1 MAAPVA
7 AREGR
12 GFREAQ
18 TLRLSPGACLEAAG
32 TVEHQEREE
41 EEEEEADE
49 EEAAARRARS
59 FGRDA
64 RVRFLGGRLEQMLGF
79 PEEKWSQYLESEDNR
94 QVLGEFLESTNPAYL
109 VFGVAAAG
117 QLEATREIPRDA
129 KHKLV
134 YIAKKITESI
144 GVNDFSQMVLFGEL
158 PASSLGHVSVFLDE
172 ILVPVLS
179 NKNNHTSWSC
189 FTSQDMECHIEV
201 VKNKLHIFRG
211 KMSGRTLLPIPTIAG
226 KIDLDRNYSETT
238 LQSNE
243 RIILHAIE
251 SVVIK
256 WSHQIQEIVE
266 KDSVRPLLNDFHV
279 TPQTELDFWTMR
291 KENLSYTYDQLQA
304 PIVLKMVKILK
315 AKKSSY
321 FPTLKDIFL
330 AVEHALLEAQDVELH
345 LRSLRR
351 HIERL
356 QETEFPRTRV
366 FIAPLFHTICLIW
379 SHSKFYNTPARVIA
393 LLKEFCNLFIDQAVA
408 YLSPEDLLKGEIED
422 SLEKVQ
428 VAANILKTFKNSFFN
443 YRKRL
448 ASYFVGHKELRP
460 WDFQSH
466 LVFCRFDKFL
476 DRLMKIEDIFVTT
489 LEFEKLE
496 RLEFGGAKG
505 AILNEQI
512 HEMSEEFME
521 LCKVFKQSTYD
532 PSDCQNMEFES
543 DYVAFK
549 SKILDFDR
557 RLGTI
562 LCEGFFNCN
571 GLEAVFKLLTIFGN
585 FLEKPV
591 VMEIFSPHYSALVHM
606 FNIELDTCKQLYNTR
621 VKQIEHG
628 HVVLNKNMPFT
639 SGNIK
644 WAKEVLERLQT
655 FWSNF
660 ASLHYLFLGRHDDAI
675 VYQKYVEMTT
685 LLDQFENHIYNEWK
699 RNVDEICEFNLNQP
713 LVKFSA
719 INGLLRVNFDPK
731 LVAVLREVKYLL
743 MLKKTDIP
751 DSALAIFNKRN
762 TILKYIGNLDLL
774 VQGYNKLK
782 QTLLGVEY
790 PLIEEELR
798 AVDEQLTAATT
809 WLTWRDDCWGYI
821 EGVRAAT
828 WELER
833 RVEHAQHNVQA
844 IQRTMRAWAGC
855 TLPPRREHRREAA
868 LTLEDKGDLFTK
880 KYKLIQEDGCKI
892 HNLVEENRKLF
903 KADPSLDIWK
913 IYVEFIDDIVVEGFF
928 QAIMHDLD
936 FFLMN
941 TEKQLKPAPFFQA
954 QMILM
959 PPEIVFKPSL
969 DREAGDGFYDLVEE
983 MLCNSFRMS
992 AQMKRIATHL
1002 EIENYQNDM
1011 DNMLGLAEVRQEIMK
1026 RVADVINKVLDF
1038 KNTLETY
1045 AYLWVDDRAEFM
1057 KHFLLYGHTVSSEEM
1072 DAHANEEIP
1081 EQPPTLKQFQEQID
1095 IYEALYVQMS
1105 KFNDFRVF
1113 DSWFKVDMKPFKVTL
1128 LNIIKKWS
1136 WMFQEHLLRFV
1147 IDSLNELQEF
1157 IKETDAGLQGELS
1170 EGDHDGLVDIMG
1182 HLLAVRSRQRATDE
1196 LFEPLKET
1204 ITLLES
1210 YGQKMPEKVYIQLEE
1225 LPERWETTKKIA
1237 ATVRH
1242 EVSPLQNAE
1251 VTLIRRKCILFDTKQ
1266 AEFRERFR
1274 CYAPFGFNAE
1284 NAYTV
1289 LDKANKE
1296 LEALEEEMLQMQES
1310 THLFEVALPEY
1321 KQMKQCRKE
1330 IKLLKGLWDVIIYV
1344 RRSTDNWTKTQWR
1357 QINVEQMDVELRRFA
1372 KASSITEILSLD
1384 KEVRVWDAYAGLAGA
1399 VRDMTTSLR
1408 AVTELQNPALRD
1420 RHWRQLMKTVGVK
1433 FSINEATTLAD
1444 LLALQLHRV
1453 EDDVRKIVDKAV
1465 KELGTEK
1472 VIIEISQTWA
1482 TMEFSYEVHYRTG
1495 IPLLK
1500 SDEQLFETL
1509 EHNQVQLQTLLQSKY
1524 VEYFIEQVLSWQNKL
1539 NVADSVIFTWL
1550 EVQRTWS
1557 HLESIFV
1564 CSEDIRIQLVKDAR
1578 RFDGVDAEFKELM
1591 FKTAKV
1597 KNVLEATCRPNL
1609 YEKLKDLQ
1617 YRLSLCEKALAEYL
1631 ETKRVAFP
1639 RFYFI
1644 SSADLLDILSKGAQP
1659 KQVTHHLAKLFDSIA
1674 DLQFG
1679 DNQDVSAHRAVGMYS
1694 KEKEYVPFQ
1703 AECECIGHVET
1714 WLLQLE
1720 QTMQETVRHSIT
1732 EAIMAYEEKPRE
1744 LWIFDFPAQVALTS
1758 SQIWWTTDVGIAFS
1772 RLEEG
1777 YETALKDFHKKQL
1790 SQLNTLITL
1799 LLGELPPGDRQKIM
1813 TICTIDVHARDVVA
1827 KLISQKIVSPQ
1838 AFAWLSQLRHRWEET
1853 QKHCFVNICDAQ
1865 FQYFYEYLG
1874 NSPRLVIT
1882 PLTDRCYITLT
1893 QSLHLTMSGA
1903 PAGPAG
1909 TGKTETTKDLGRAL
1923 GMMVYVFNC
1932 SEQMDYKSIGS
1943 IYKGLVQTGAWGCFD
1958 EFNRIP
1964 VEVLSVVAVQV
1975 KMIHDAIRNGRK
1987 RFVFL
1992 GEGITLKP
2000 SAGIFITMNPGYA
2013 GRTELPENLKA
2024 LFRPCAM
2031 VAPDIELIC
2040 EIMLVA
2046 EGFVDARSLARKF
2059 ITLYTLCKELLS
2071 KQDHYDWGLRAIK
2084 SVLVVAGSLK
2094 RGDKNRP
2101 EDQVLMRALRDF
2113 NMPKIVTDDIPVFLG
2128 LVGDLFP
2135 ALDVP
2140 RSRKLHFEQM
2150 VRQSTLELRLQP
2162 EESFILKVVQ
2172 LEELLA
2178 VRHSVFVVGN
2188 AGTGKSK
2195 ILRTLNRTY
2204 VNMKQKPVWNDL
2216 NPKAVTTDELF
2227 GFIHHAT
2234 REWKDGKYIVYS
2246 YFIGLFSFILR
2257 EQANLAHDGPKWIVL
2272 DGDIDPLWIE
2282 SLNTVMD
2289 DNKVLTLA
2297 SNERVALTPCMRLL
2311 FETHHL
2317 RMATPATVSRAGILY
2332 VNPQDL
2338 GWNPYVASWID
2349 RRRHQSEK
2357 ANLTI
2362 LFDNYVPA
2370 CLDKLRTSFKTITS
2384 IPESS
2389 LVQTVCTLLECL
2401 LTPENVPS
2409 DSPKE
2414 VYEVYFAFAC
2424 IWAFGGPLLQD
2435 QLSDYQADFSR
2446 WWQKEMKAVKFPS
2459 QGTIFDYY
2467 LDHKTKK
2474 FLPWTDKIPQFT
2486 MDPGVPLQTVLVH
2499 TSETTR
2505 LRYFMELLLEKGRP
2519 VMLVGSAGVGKT
2531 VFVGDTLA
2539 SLSEDYIVSRVPLNY
2554 YTTSALLQK
2563 ILEKPLEKKA
2573 GRNYG
2578 PGGNKK
2584 LVYFIDDMNMPEVD
2598 IYGTVQPHT
2607 LIRQHVDYGHWY
2619 DRQKVMLKEI
2629 HNCQYVACMN
2639 PMVGSFTV
2647 NPRLQRHFT
2656 VFAFNFPSLDA
2667 LNTIYGQIFS
2677 FHFQQQAC
2685 GPSVLRSGPT
2695 LIQATIAFHE
2705 MMTRSFLPT
2714 AIKFHYVFN
2723 LRDLTNIF
2731 QGILFAS
2738 PECLKGP
2745 NDLIRLW
2752 LHESSRVYGDKL
2764 IDTEDCDLFQKKIL
2778 ETAYKYFEGV
2788 DSHVLLQQPLIYCH
2802 FASGREDPCYMPVKD
2817 WEVLKTILTET
2828 LDNYNELN
2836 ATMHLVLFEDAMQH
2850 VCRISRILRTPQGC
2864 ALLVGV
2870 GGSGKQS
2877 LSRLAAHICSLEV
2890 FQVTLTEGYG
2900 IQELRVDLANLYIR
2914 TGAKNMPTVF
2924 LLTDA
2929 QVLDESFL
2937 VLINDLLASGE
2948 IPDLFNDEDVDKII
2962 SGIHNEVRGLGM
2974 GDSRENCWKFFLAR
2988 VRLQLKIILCF
2999 SPVGHTLR
3007 VRARKFPA
3015 IVNCTAI
3022 DWFHAWP
3029 QEALVSVS
3037 RRFIEET
3044 EGIEPLHKDS
3054 ISLFMAHV
3062 HASVSEMSA
3071 RYYQNE
3077 RRHNYTTPKSFLEQ
3091 ISLFKNLLKKKQN
3104 EVSQKKEHLTNGIQ
3118 KLKTTASQV
3127 GDLKARL
3134 ASQEAELQLRN
3145 HDAEALISKIGLQT
3159 EKVSRE
3165 KAIADTEEQKVTA
3178 IQSEVSQK
3186 QRECEADLVKAEPA
3200 LVAAAA
3206 ALDTLNRV
3214 NLTELKTFP
3223 NPPNAVTNVTAA
3235 VMVLLA
3241 PRGRVPKD
3249 RSWKAAK
3256 VFMGKVDD
3264 FLQALINYDKEHIPE
3279 NCLKVV
3285 NEQYLKDPEFN
3296 PDLIRTKSFAAA
3308 GLCAWVINIIKF
3320 YEVYCDVEPKR
3331 QALAQANLELATAT
3345 EKLEAIRKKLVD
3357 LDRNLSRLRASF
3369 EKAIAEKVRCQE
3381 EVNQTSKTIELA
3393 NRLVKELEAKK
3404 IRWGQSI
3411 KSFEAQEKTLCG
3423 DVLLTAA
3430 FVSYVGPFTRPY
3442 RQELVNCKW
3451 VPFLQQKV
3459 SIPITKGLDLI
3470 SMLTDDATIA
3480 SWNNE
3485 GLPSDRMSTE
3495 NATILMHCERWPL
3508 VIDPQQQGIK
3518 WIKNK
3523 YGPDL
3528 KVTHLG
3534 QKGFLNTIETAL
3546 AFGDVI
3552 LIENLEE
3559 TIDPVLDPLLGRNTI
3574 KKGKY
3579 IRIGDKECEFNKNF
3593 RLILHTKLANPHYK
3607 PELQAQTTLLN
3618 FTVTEDGLEA
3628 QLLAEVV
3635 SIERPDLEKLK
3646 LVLTK
3651 HQNDFKIELKYLED
3665 DLLLRLS
3672 AAEGSFLDDTKLVE
3686 RLEETKAT
3694 AAEIER
3700 KVIEAKEN
3708 ERKINEA
3715 RECYRPVA
3723 ARASLL
3729 YFVINDLRK
3738 INPIYQFSLKAFN
3751 VLFHRAIEQADKVE
3765 DVQGRISILMESI
3778 THAIFLYTSQALF
3791 EKDKLTFLSQMA
3803 FQILLRKKEIDPLE
3817 LDFLLRFTVE
3827 HTYPSPVDFLTT
3839 QSWSAIKAVALI
3851 EEFRGID
3858 RDVEGSA
3865 KQWRKWVESE
3875 CPEKEKLPQEWKKKS
3890 LIQKLIIL
3898 RALRPD
3904 RMTYALRNFV
3914 EEKLGAKYVERTR
3927 LDLVKAFE
3935 ESSPVTPIFFILSP
3949 GVDALKDLEILGKR
3963 LGFTIDSGKFHNVS
3977 LGQGQEMVAE
3987 MALEKA
3993 SKGGHWVILQN
4004 VHLVA
4009 KWLGTLEKLLERFSQ
4024 GSHRDYRVFMSAD
4037 SAPTPSE
4044 HVIPQGLLE
4053 SSIKITNEPPTGM
4066 LANLHAALYNFDQDT
4081 LEMCSKDQEFKSILF
4096 SLCYFHA
4103 CVAGRLRFGPQGWSR
4118 SYPFNLGDL
4127 TICANVLYN
4136 YLEANP
4142 KVPWEDLRY
4151 LFGEIMYGGHIT
4163 DDWDRRLCRVY
4174 FEEFMNPSLIE
4185 DELMLAPG
4193 FAAPPYLDYSGYHQ
4207 YVEEMLPPESPTL
4220 YGLHPNAEIEFLTV
4234 TSNTLFRTLLEM
4246 QPRNALSGDELGP
4259 STEEKVKNVLDDIL
4273 EKLPEEFNMAEIMQ
4287 KTSNRN
4293 PYVLVCFQEC
4303 ERMNILIREIRASLE
4318 QLDLGLKGELTLS
4331 PDVEAQQSALSY
4343 DTVPDAW
4350 SKLAYPSTYSLAQW
4364 FNDLLLRCREL
4375 DTWTQD
4381 LALPAVVWLSGFF
4394 NPQAFLT
4401 AIMQTMARKN
4411 EWPLDKM
4418 CLTVDVTKKTKEDYG
4433 HPPREGAYLHGL
4445 LMEGARWDTQSG
4457 TIVEARL
4464 KELTSTMPVIF
4475 AKASPVDR
4483 QETKHTYECPVYRT
4497 KLRGPSYIWTFRL
4510 KSKEKTAKWVLAGVA
4525 LLLEA

>member
-1 MAAPVA
+1 MAARVVA
-7 AREGR
+7 WEALGAPEVPT
-12 GFREAQ
+12 FRP
-18 TLRLSPGACLEAAG
+18 TPGAGLEAAG
-32 TVEHQEREE
+32 VQELEE
-41 EEEEEADE
+41 EEEQEDVEEAE
-49 EEAAARRARS
+49 ARRARS
-59 FGRDA
+59 FAQDA
-64 RVRFLGGRLEQMLGF
+64 RVRFLGGCLEQMLGLRA
-79 PEEKWSQYLESEDNR
+79 EKWSQHLESEDSR
-94 QVLGEFLESTNPAYL
+94 KVLGEFLESPGPARL
-109 VFGVAAAG
+109 VFGVAAG
-117 QLEATREIPRDA
+117 GRLEASREIPRDA
-129 KHKLV
+129 KRKLV
-134 YIAKKITESI
+134 YIAKKVTESI
-144 GVNDFSQMVLFGEL
+144 GVNDFFQTVLFGEL
-158 PASSLGHVSVFLDE
+158 PASSLGHVTAFLDE
-172 ILVPVLS
+172 ILVPILS
-179 NKNNHTSWSC
+179 NRNNHKSWSY
-189 FTSQDMECHIEV
+189 FISQDMERHTEV
-201 VKNKLHIFRG
+201 MKHTMHIFRG
-211 KMSGRTLLPIPTIAG
+211 KMLRRTLLPIPSIAG
-226 KIDLDRNYSETT
+226 KIDLDQKSPETKPEPR
-238 LQSNE
+238 E
-243 RIILHAIE
+243 RTVLHAIE

-256 WSHQIQEIVE
+256 WSYQIQEIIE
-266 KDSVRPLLNDFHV
+266 KDSVQPLLTGLHLS
-279 TPQTELDFWTMR
+279 PQTELDFWTMR
-291 KENLSYTYDQLQA
+291 RENLSCIYDQLQA
-304 PIVLKMVKILK
+304 PTVLRMVKILK
-315 AKKSSY
+315 TKQSSY
-321 FPTLKDIFL
+321 FPTLKDIFV
-330 AVEHALLEAQDVELH
+330 AVKNALLEAQDVELY
-345 LRSLRR
+345 LRPLRR
-351 HIERL
+351 HIQCL
-356 QETEFPRTRV
+356 QETQFPQTRGL
-366 FIAPLFHTICLIW
+366 IAPLFHTICLIW
-379 SHSKFYNTPARVIA
+379 SHSKFYNTPARVIV
-393 LLKEFCNLFIDQAVA
+393 LLQEFCNLFIDQATA

-428 VAANILKTFKNSFFN
+428 VAIHVFKTFRSSFFN
-443 YRKRL
+443 YRRGL
-448 ASYFVGHKELRP
+448 ANYFMGNKEAKP
-460 WDFQSH
+460 WDFQPH

-476 DRLMKIEDIFVTT
+476 DRFMKIEDIFVTIM
-489 LEFEKLE
+489 EFEKLE
-496 RLEFGGAKG
+496 RLEFGGTKG
-505 AILNEQI
+505 AILNGQI
-512 HEMSEEFME
+512 HEMTEEFME
-521 LCKVFKQSTYD
+521 LCKIFQQSTYD
-532 PSDCQNMEFES
+532 PSDYNNMEFES
-543 DYVAFK
+543 DYVLFK
-549 SKILDFDR
+549 SKALDFDR

-571 GLEAVFKLLTIFGN
+571 GLEAAFKLLTIFGN

-591 VMEIFSPHYSALVHM
+591 VMEIFSPHYSTLVHM
-606 FNIELDTCKQLYNTR
+606 LNDELDMCKQLYNEHMT
-621 VKQIEHG
+621 QIECG
-628 HVVLNKNMPFT
+628 NVILNKNMPFT

-644 WAKEVLERLQT
+644 WAKEVLDRLQT

-660 ASLHYLFLGRHDDAI
+660 TSLQYLFLESPDDAL
-675 VYQKYVEMTT
+675 VHQKYVEMTT
-685 LLDQFENHIYNEWK
+685 LLDQFEEHIYNQWK
-699 RNVDEICEFNLNQP
+699 SNVDEICEFNLNQP

-719 INGLLRVNFDPK
+719 ISGLLSVNFDPK

-743 MLKKTDIP
+743 MLKKSDVP
-751 DSALAIFNKRN
+751 DSASAVFKNRN
-762 TILKYIGNLDLL
+762 TILKYIGNLELL

-782 QTLLGVEY
+782 QTLLEVEC
-790 PLIEEELR
+790 PLIEDELR
-798 AVDEQLTAATT
+798 AVEEQLQVAATS
-809 WLTWRDDCWGYI
+809 LTWQDDCWGYT
-821 EGVRAAT
+821 ERVRAAT

-833 RVEHAQHNVQA
+833 RVERAQHNVKV
-844 IQRTMRAWAGC
+844 IQQTMRAWAEC
-855 TLPPRREHRREAA
+855 TLLPRREHRRETAF
-868 LTLEDKGDLFTK
+868 TLEDKGDLFTK

-892 HNLVEENRKLF
+892 HELVEENRKLF
-903 KADPSLDIWK
+903 KANPSVDAWK
-913 IYVEFIDDIVVEGFF
+913 IYVEFIDDIVVGGFF

-936 FFLMN
+936 FFLKN

-959 PPEIVFKPSL
+959 PPEILFKPSL
-969 DREAGDGFYDLVEE
+969 EREAGDGFYDLVEE

-992 AQMKRIATHL
+992 AQMKRVAAHL
-1002 EIENYQNDM
+1002 EVAHYQNDM
-1011 DNMLGLAEVRQEIMK
+1011 DNMLGLVEARQEIMN
-1026 RVADVINKVLDF
+1026 RVAGIISKVLDF
-1038 KNTLETY
+1038 RNTLDTY

-1057 KHFLLYGHTVSSEEM
+1057 KHFLLYGQAASSEDM
-1072 DAHANEEIP
+1072 DAHANEEVP
-1081 EQPPTLKQFQEQID
+1081 EHPPTLEQFKEQID
-1095 IYEALYVQMS
+1095 VYEALYVQMN

-1113 DSWFKVDMKPFKVTL
+1113 DGWFKVDMKPFKVSL

-1157 IKETDAGLQGELS
+1157 LKQTDAGLQREVG

-1204 ITLLES
+1204 ITLLET
-1210 YGQKMPEKVYIQLEE
+1210 YGQKMPEQVYLQLEE
-1225 LPERWETTKKIA
+1225 LPEKWETTKKIA

-1242 EVSPLQNAE
+1242 EVSPLQNSE
-1251 VTLIRRKCILFDTKQ
+1251 VTLIRKKCILFDGKQ
-1266 AEFRERFR
+1266 ARFRERFR
-1274 CYAPFGFNAE
+1274 LCAPFGFHAE
-1284 NAYTV
+1284 NPYPV
-1289 LDKANKE
+1289 LDKANQE
-1296 LEALEEEMLQMQES
+1296 LETLEEEMLQMQES
-1310 THLFEVALPEY
+1310 THLFDVALPEY
-1321 KQMKQCRKE
+1321 KHMKQCRRE
-1330 IKLLKGLWDVIIYV
+1330 IKLLKGLWDVIVYV
-1344 RRSTDNWTKTQWR
+1344 KRSIDNWTKTQWR

-1372 KASSITEILSLD
+1372 KEIWSLD
-1384 KEVRVWDAYAGLAGA
+1384 KEVRVWDAYTGLEGA
-1399 VRDMTTSLR
+1399 VKDMTTVLR
-1408 AVTELQNPALRD
+1408 AVAELQSPALRD
-1420 RHWRQLMKTVGVK
+1420 RHWHQLMKAIGVN
-1433 FSINEATTLAD
+1433 FSITEATTLAD

-1453 EDDVRKIVDKAV
+1453 EDDVRSIVDKAV

-1472 VIIEISQTWA
+1472 VITEISLTWA

-1495 IPLLK
+1495 VPLLK
-1500 SDEQLFETL
+1500 WDEQLFETL

-1539 NVADSVIFTWL
+1539 NIADSVIFTWM

-1591 FKTAKV
+1591 FKTAQLR
-1597 KNVLEATCRPNL
+1597 NVLEATCRPNL
-1609 YEKLKDLQ
+1609 CDRLKDLQ
-1617 YRLSLCEKALAEYL
+1617 YRLSLCEKALTEYL

-1659 KQVTHHLAKLFDSIA
+1659 KQVTRHLAKLFDSIA
-1674 DLQFG
+1674 DLQFA
-1679 DNQDVSAHRAVGMYS
+1679 DQQDVSAHRATGMSS

-1703 AECECIGHVET
+1703 AECECLGHVET

-1732 EAIMAYEEKPRE
+1732 EAIAAYEEKPRE

-1758 SQIWWTTDVGIAFS
+1758 SQIWWTTDVGIAFG

-1777 YETALKDFHKKQL
+1777 YETALKDFHKKQV
-1790 SQLNTLITL
+1790 SQLNALIAL
-1799 LLGELPPGDRQKIM
+1799 LLGELPPGDRQKIV
-1813 TICTIDVHARDVVA
+1813 TICTVDVHARDVVA
-1827 KLISQKIVSPQ
+1827 KLISQKVVSPQ
-1838 AFAWLSQLRHRWEET
+1838 AFAWLSQLRHQWEDT

-1893 QSLHLTMSGA
+1893 QSLRLTMSGA

-1932 SEQMDYKSIGS
+1932 AEQMDYKSIGN

-1958 EFNRIP
+1958 EFNRIS

-1975 KMIHDAIRNGRK
+1975 KMIHDAIRNRKK

-1992 GEGITLKP
+1992 GEAITLKP
-2000 SAGIFITMNPGYA
+2000 SVGIFITMNPGYA

-2040 EIMLVA
+2040 EIMLIA

-2059 ITLYTLCKELLS
+2059 VTLYTLCRDLLS

-2113 NMPKIVTDDIPVFLG
+2113 NMPKIVTEDIPVFLG
-2128 LVGDLFP
+2128 LVSDLFP

-2140 RSRKLHFEQM
+2140 RRRVPHFEQM
-2150 VRQSTLELRLQP
+2150 ARQSALELHLQP

-2188 AGTGKSK
+2188 AGTGKSQ

-2204 VNMKQKPVWNDL
+2204 VNMKQKPIWNDL

-2234 REWKDGKYIVYS
+2234 REWKDG
-2246 YFIGLFSFILR
+2246 LFSSILR
-2257 EQANLAHDGPKWIVL
+2257 EQANLTHDGPKWIVL
-2272 DGDIDPLWIE
+2272 DGDVDPMWIE

-2297 SNERVALTPCMRLL
+2297 SNERIALTPSMRLL
-2311 FETHHL
+2311 FEIHHL
-2317 RMATPATVSRAGILY
+2317 GTATPATVSRAGVLY

-2349 RRRHQSEK
+2349 RRQHQSEK

-2362 LFDNYVPA
+2362 LFDKYVPA
-2370 CLDKLRTSFKTITS
+2370 CLEKLRTSFKTITS
-2384 IPESS
+2384 IPENS
-2389 LVQTVCTLLECL
+2389 LVQTVCALLECL

-2414 VYEVYFAFAC
+2414 VYEVYFVFAC
-2424 IWAFGGPLLQD
+2424 IWAFGGALLQD
-2435 QLSDYQADFSR
+2435 QLSACQAEFSR

-2459 QGTIFDYY
+2459 QGTVFDYY
-2467 LDHKTKK
+2467 LDPHTRK
-2474 FLPWTDKIPQFT
+2474 FLPWTDKIPKFM
-2486 MDPGVPLQTVLVH
+2486 MDPDLPLQRVLVH
-2499 TSETTR
+2499 TAETTR
-2505 LRYFMELLLEKGRP
+2505 LRYFTQLLLGRGQP
-2519 VMLVGSAGVGKT
+2519 LMLVGHAGVGKT
-2531 VFVGDTLA
+2531 VFVRDTLA
-2539 SLSEDYIVSRVPLNY
+2539 SLSDDYVVSCVPFNY
-2554 YTTSALLQK
+2554 YTTSAALQR

-2598 IYGTVQPHT
+2598 FYGTVQPHT
-2607 LIRQHVDYGHWY
+2607 LIRQHIDYGHWY

-2639 PMVGSFTV
+2639 PLVGSFTV

-2667 LNTIYGQIFS
+2667 LNTIYGRILS
-2677 FHFQQQAC
+2677 SHFQQHAF
-2685 GPSVLRSGPT
+2685 GPSVLRSGPA
-2695 LIQATIAFHE
+2695 LIQAAVAAHQA
-2705 MMTRSFLPT
+2705 MTHHFSPT
-2714 AIKFHYVFN
+2714 AIRFHYLFN
-2723 LRDLTNIF
+2723 LRDLSNIF

-2738 PECLKGP
+2738 PECLKGS
-2745 NDLIRLW
+2745 NDVIRLW

-2764 IDTEDCDLFQKKIL
+2764 IDTKDCDLFQKKML

-2788 DSHVLLQQPLIYCH
+2788 DSRVLLQQPLLYCH
-2802 FASGREDPCYMPVKD
+2802 LASGGEEPRYLPVED

-2828 LDNYNELN
+2828 LDNYNELH
-2836 ATMHLVLFEDAMQH
+2836 AAMGLVLFEDAMQH
-2850 VCRISRILRTPQGC
+2850 VCRISRTLRTPQGY
-2864 ALLVGV
+2864 ALLIGV

-2877 LSRLAAHICSLEV
+2877 LSRLAAHMCGLDV
-2890 FQVTLTEGYG
+2890 FQTTLTQGFG
-2900 IQELRVDLANLYIR
+2900 TQELRVDLANLYIR
-2914 TGAKNMPTVF
+2914 AGAKNMPTVF

-2937 VLINDLLASGE
+2937 VLINDLLASGAGD
-2948 IPDLFNDEDVDKII
+2948 IPDLFSDEDVDKII
-2962 SGIHNEVRGLGM
+2962 SGIRNEVRALGM
-2974 GDSRENCWKFFLAR
+2974 VDSRENCWRFFLAR
-2988 VRLQLKIILCF
+2988 VRLQLKVILCF

-3007 VRARKFPA
+3007 ARARKFPA

-3037 RRFIEET
+3037 RRFIEEI
-3044 EGIEPLHKDS
+3044 EGIEPLDKDS
-3054 ISLFMAHV
+3054 ISFFMAHV
-3062 HASVSEMSA
+3062 HTSVNEMST
-3071 RYYQNE
+3071 RCYQNE
-3077 RRHNYTTPKSFLEQ
+3077 RRYNYTTPKSFLEQ
-3091 ISLFKNLLKKKQN
+3091 ISLFKNLLKKKQK
-3104 EVSQKKEHLTNGIQ
+3104 EVSQKKEHLVNGIQ

-3134 ASQEAELQLRN
+3134 ASQEAELQRRN
-3145 HDAEALISKIGLQT
+3145 QDAEALITKIGLQT

-3165 KAIADTEEQKVTA
+3165 KAVADAEEQKVTA
-3178 IQSEVSQK
+3178 IQTQVSQK
-3186 QRECEADLVKAEPA
+3186 QKECEADLLKAEPA
-3200 LVAAAA
+3200 LVAATA

-3214 NLTELKTFP
+3214 NLTELKAFP

-3296 PDLIRTKSFAAA
+3296 PSLIRTKSFAAA

-3331 QALAQANLELATAT
+3331 QALAQANSELAAAT
-3345 EKLEAIRKKLVD
+3345 EKLEAIRKRLED
-3357 LDRNLSRLRASF
+3357 LDRNLSRLTASF
-3369 EKAIAEKVRCQE
+3369 EKAIAEKARCQE
-3381 EVNQTSKTIELA
+3381 EVNQTNKTIDLA
-3393 NRLVKELEAKK
+3393 NKLVKELESEK

-3411 KSFEAQEKTLCG
+3411 TSFEAQEKTLCG
-3423 DVLLTAA
+3423 DVLLAAA
-3430 FVSYVGPFTRPY
+3430 FVSYVGSFAQQY
-3442 RQELVNCKW
+3442 RRELVACKW
-3451 VPFLQQKV
+3451 IPFLRRKV
-3459 SIPITKGLDLI
+3459 SIPMTEGLDLI
-3470 SMLTDDATIA
+3470 AMLTDDATIA
-3480 SWNNE
+3480 TWNNE

-3495 NATILMHCERWPL
+3495 NATILTYCERWPL
-3508 VIDPQQQGIK
+3508 LIDPQQQGIK

-3523 YGPDL
+3523 YGTDL

-3534 QKGFLNTIETAL
+3534 QKGFLNAIESAL

-3559 TIDPVLDPLLGRNTI
+3559 MIDPVLDPLLGRNTI

-3579 IRIGDKECEFNKNF
+3579 IRIGGKECEFNRNF
-3593 RLILHTKLANPHYK
+3593 RLLLHTKLANPHYK

-3651 HQNDFKIELKYLED
+3651 HQNDFKIELKYLEE

-3686 RLEETKAT
+3686 RLETTKAT
-3694 AAEIER
+3694 AAEIEH
-3700 KVIEAKEN
+3700 KVVEAKEN
-3708 ERKINEA
+3708 EERINEA
-3715 RECYRPVA
+3715 RERYRPVA

-3738 INPIYQFSLKAFN
+3738 INPIYQFSLK
-3751 VLFHRAIEQADKVE
+3751 
-3765 DVQGRISILMESI
+3765 
-3778 THAIFLYTSQALF
+3778 
-3791 EKDKLTFLSQMA
+3791 
-3803 FQILLRKKEIDPLE
+3803 ILLRKKEIDPVE
-3817 LDFLLRFTVE
+3817 LDFLLRFTIE
-3827 HTYPSPVDFLTT
+3827 QTYLSPVDFLTT
-3839 QSWSAIKAVALI
+3839 QSWSAIKAIALM

-3858 RDVEGSA
+3858 RDMEGSA

-3904 RMTYALRNFV
+3904 RMTCALRNFV
-3914 EEKLGAKYVERTR
+3914 EEKLGAKYVEQTR
-3927 LDLVKAFE
+3927 VDLAKALE
-3935 ESSPVTPIFFILSP
+3935 ESSPATPVFFILSP
-3949 GVDALKDLEILGKR
+3949 GVDALKDLEALGKR

-3977 LGQGQEMVAE
+3977 LGQGQETVAE

-3993 SKGGHWVILQN
+3993 SNGGHWIILQN

-4009 KWLGTLEKLLERFSQ
+4009 KWLGTLEKLIERFSR
-4024 GSHRDYRVFMSAD
+4024 GSHGDYRVFMSAEP
-4037 SAPTPSE
+4037 APTPSE
-4044 HVIPQGLLE
+4044 HIIPQGLLE
-4053 SSIKITNEPPTGM
+4053 NSIKITNEPPTGM
-4066 LANLHAALYNFDQDT
+4066 LASLRAALYNFDQDT
-4081 LEMCSKDQEFKSILF
+4081 LEVCSKEQEFKGILF
-4096 SLCYFHA
+4096 ALCYFHA

-4118 SYPFNLGDL
+4118 SYPFSPRDL

-4142 KVPWEDLRY
+4142 HVPWEDLRY

-4163 DDWDRRLCRVY
+4163 DDWDRKLCRVY
-4174 FEEFMNPSLIE
+4174 LEEFMNPSLIE

-4193 FAAPPYLDYSGYHQ
+4193 FAAPENLDYAGYHQ
-4207 YVEEMLPPESPTL
+4207 YVEEMLPPESPAL

-4246 QPRNALSGDELGP
+4246 QPGNALVSEELGQ
-4259 STEEKVKNVLDDIL
+4259 STEDKVKNVLDDIL
-4273 EKLPEEFNMAEIMQ
+4273 ERLPEEFNMADIMQ
-4287 KTSNRN
+4287 KHSHRS
-4293 PYVLVCFQEC
+4293 PYILVCFQEC
-4303 ERMNILIREIRASLE
+4303 ERMNILLREIRTSLQ

-4331 PDVEAQQSALSY
+4331 PAVEAQQSALSY
-4343 DTVPDAW
+4343 DAVPDTW
-4350 SKLAYPSTYSLAQW
+4350 SKLAYPSTYGLATW

-4381 LALPAVVWLSGFF
+4381 LALPAVVWLSGLF
-4394 NPQAFLT
+4394 NPQSFLT

-4418 CLTVDVTKKTKEDYG
+4418 CLTVDVTKKNKEEYG

-4445 LMEGARWDTQSG
+4445 FMEGARWDAQAG
-4457 TIVEARL
+4457 TIVDARL
-4464 KELTSTMPVIF
+4464 KELTSAMPVIF
-4475 AKASPVDR
+4475 AKAVPVDR
-4483 QETKHTYECPVYRT
+4483 QETQHTYECPVYRT
-4497 KLRGPSYIWTFRL
+4497 KMRGPNYIWTFRL
-4510 KSKEKTAKWVLAGVA
+4510 RSKEKTAKWVLAGVA

>member
-1 MAAPVA
+1 MADPEA
-7 AREGR
+7 AWEAR
-12 GFREAQ
+12 GFREDP
-18 TLRLSPGACLEAAG
+18 TLSLSPGAGLEAVG
-32 TVEHQEREE
+32 SMQLQEE
-41 EEEEEADE
+41 EEDE
-49 EEAAARRARS
+49 EEAAAGRARS
-59 FGRDA
+59 FGQDA
-64 RVRFLGGRLEQMLGF
+64 RVRFLGGHLARMLGV
-79 PEEKWSQYLESEDNR
+79 PEGKWSLYLESEDNR
-94 QVLGEFLESTNPAYL
+94 QVLGEFLESTGPACL
-109 VFGVAAAG
+109 VYSVAAAG
-117 QLEATREIPRDA
+117 QLTATWEIPRET

-144 GVNDFSQMVLFGEL
+144 EVNFSQMVLFGEL

-179 NKNNHTSWSC
+179 NKNNHISWSC
-189 FTSQDMECHIEV
+189 FTSQDMDCHIEAM
-201 VKNKLHIFRG
+201 KNKVHILRG

-226 KIDLDRNYSETT
+226 KIDLDQSYSETR

-243 RIILHAIE
+243 RMILHAIE

-266 KDSVRPLLNDFHV
+266 KDSVQPLLNDSHW

-291 KENLSYTYDQLQA
+291 KENLSCTYDQLHA
-304 PIVLKMVKILK
+304 PIILKMVNILK
-315 AKKSSY
+315 AKQSSY

-330 AVEHALLEAQDVELH
+330 SVEHALLEAQDVELH
-345 LRSLRR
+345 LRPLRR
-351 HIERL
+351 YIQGL
-356 QETEFPRTRV
+356 QEMELPQTRIL
-366 FIAPLFHTICLIW
+366 IAPLFHTICLIW
-379 SHSKFYNTPARVIA
+379 SHSKFYNTPVRVIA
-393 LLKEFCNLFIDQAVA
+393 LLREFCNLFIDQAVA

-422 SLEKVQ
+422 SLEKVE
-428 VAANILKTFKNSFFN
+428 VAINIFKTFKNSFFK

-448 ASYFVGHKELRP
+448 ASYFMGNEEPRL

-496 RLEFGGAKG
+496 RLEFGGTKG
-505 AILNEQI
+505 AILKKQI
-512 HEMSEEFME
+512 CEMSEEFMK
-521 LCKVFKQSTYD
+521 LCKVFKQSTYN

-543 DYVAFK
+543 DYVMFK

-571 GLEAVFKLLTIFGN
+571 GLEAAFKLLTIFGN

-606 FNIELDTCKQLYNTR
+606 LNTELDTCKQLYNAHMD
-621 VKQIEHG
+621 QIEHRC
-628 HVVLNKNMPFT
+628 VVLNKNMPFT

-644 WAKEVLERLQT
+644 WAQELHERLHT

-660 ASLHYLFLGRHDDAI
+660 ASLHCLFLGHPDDAT

-699 RNVDEICEFNLNQP
+699 SNVDEICEFNLNQP
-713 LVKFSA
+713 LLKFSA
-719 INGLLRVNFDPK
+719 VNGLLSVNFDPK

-743 MLKKTDIP
+743 MLKKTHIP
-751 DSALAIFNKRN
+751 DSALAIFQKRN

-782 QTLLGVEY
+782 QTLVGVEY

-809 WLTWRDDCWGYI
+809 WLTWQDDCWGYI

-828 WELER
+828 SELDR
-833 RVEHAQHNVQA
+833 RVELAQNNVKV
-844 IQRTMRAWAGC
+844 IQQTMKAWAGC
-855 TLPPRREHRREAA
+855 TLPPRREHRRETA
-868 LTLEDKGDLFTK
+868 LTLEDKGDLFIK
-880 KYKLIQEDGCKI
+880 KYKLIQEDGYKI
-892 HNLVEENRKLF
+892 HDLVEENRKLF
-903 KADPSLDIWK
+903 KADPSLDTWK

-936 FFLMN
+936 FFLTN

-969 DREAGDGFYDLVEE
+969 DREAGDGLYDLVEE

-1002 EIENYQNDM
+1002 EIANYQNDM

-1026 RVADVINKVLDF
+1026 RVADVIDKVLDF
-1038 KNTLETY
+1038 KITLEAY
-1045 AYLWVDDRAEFM
+1045 AYLWVDDRAEVM
-1057 KHFLLYGHTVSSEEM
+1057 KHFLLYGHTVSSEDM

-1081 EQPPTLKQFQEQID
+1081 EQPPTLKQFKEQID

-1105 KFNDFRVF
+1105 KFDDFRVF
-1113 DSWFKVDMKPFKVTL
+1113 DSWFKVDMKPFKVSL

-1147 IDSLNELQEF
+1147 LDSLNELQGF
-1157 IKETDAGLQGELS
+1157 IKETDAGLQRELS

-1204 ITLLES
+1204 IMLLES
-1210 YGQKMPEKVYIQLEE
+1210 YGQKMPEQVYMQLEE

-1251 VTLIRRKCILFDTKQ
+1251 VTLIRKKCVLFDRKQ

-1274 CYAPFGFNAE
+1274 CYAPLGFNAE
-1284 NAYTV
+1284 NPYTV
-1289 LDKANKE
+1289 LDKANQE

-1321 KQMKQCRKE
+1321 KQMKQCHKE

-1344 RRSTDNWTKTQWR
+1344 RRSIDNWTKTQWR
-1357 QINVEQMDVELRRFA
+1357 QINVEQMDAELRRFA
-1372 KASSITEILSLD
+1372 KEIWSLD
-1384 KEVRVWDAYAGLAGA
+1384 KEVRVWEAYAGLAGM
-1399 VRDMTTSLR
+1399 VKDMTTSLR

-1433 FSINEATTLAD
+1433 FSISEATTLAD

-1453 EDDVRKIVDKAV
+1453 EDDVQRIVDKAV

-1472 VIIEISQTWA
+1472 VITEISQTWA

-1591 FKTAKV
+1591 LKTAKV

-1631 ETKRVAFP
+1631 ETKRVTFP

-1659 KQVTHHLAKLFDSIA
+1659 KQVTRHLAKLFDSIT

-1679 DNQDVSAHRAVGMYS
+1679 ENQDVPAHRAVGMYS

-1703 AECECIGHVET
+1703 AECECIGQVET

-1732 EAIMAYEEKPRE
+1732 EAIVAYEEKPRE
-1744 LWIFDFPAQVALTS
+1744 LWIFDFPAQIALTS

-1827 KLISQKIVSPQ
+1827 KLISQKVVSPQ
-1838 AFAWLSQLRHRWEET
+1838 SFAWLSQLRHRWEDT

-1932 SEQMDYKSIGS
+1932 SEQMDYKSIGN

-1992 GEGITLKP
+1992 GEAITLKP
-2000 SAGIFITMNPGYA
+2000 SVGIFITMNPGYA

-2031 VAPDIELIC
+2031 VAPDTELIC

-2046 EGFVDARSLARKF
+2046 EGFLDARSLARKF

-2084 SVLVVAGSLK
+2084 SILVVAGSLK
-2094 RGDKNRP
+2094 RGDRKRP

-2204 VNMKQKPVWNDL
+2204 VIMKQKPVWNDL

-2234 REWKDGKYIVYS
+2234 REWKDGKIVYC
-2246 YFIGLFSFILR
+2246 YFIGLFSSILR
-2257 EQANLAHDGPKWIVL
+2257 EQANLLHEGPKWIVL
-2272 DGDIDPLWIE
+2272 DGDVDPMWIE
-2282 SLNTVMD
+2282 SLNTLMD

-2297 SNERVALTPCMRLL
+2297 SNERVALTPHMRLL

-2317 RMATPATVSRAGILY
+2317 RTATPATVSRAGVLY

-2389 LVQTVCTLLECL
+2389 LVQTICTLLECL

-2424 IWAFGGPLLQD
+2424 IWAFGGTLLQD

-2446 WWQKEMKAVKFPS
+2446 WWHKEMKAVKFPS

-2474 FLPWTDKIPQFT
+2474 FLPWADKIPQFT
-2486 MDPGVPLQTVLVH
+2486 MDPDAPLQTVLVH

-2505 LRYFMELLLEKGRP
+2505 LRYFVELLLKKGRP
-2519 VMLVGSAGVGKT
+2519 VMLVGNAGVGKT

-2539 SLSEDYIVSRVPLNY
+2539 GLSEEYVVSRVPFNY
-2554 YTTSALLQK
+2554 YTTSASLQK

-2573 GRNYG
+2573 GRIYG

-2584 LVYFIDDMNMPEVD
+2584 LVYFIDDMNMPAVD
-2598 IYGTVQPHT
+2598 LYGTVQPHT
-2607 LIRQHVDYGHWY
+2607 LIRQHIDYGHWY

-2639 PMVGSFTV
+2639 PVVGSFTV
-2647 NPRLQRHFT
+2647 SPRLQRHFT
-2656 VFAFNFPSLDA
+2656 VFAFNFPSWDA
-2667 LNTIYGQIFS
+2667 LSTIYGQIFS
-2677 FHFQQQAC
+2677 FHFQQQAF
-2685 GPSVLRSGPT
+2685 GPSVLKSGPT

-2705 MMTRSFLPT
+2705 KMAHSFLPT
-2714 AIKFHYVFN
+2714 AIKFHYIFN
-2723 LRDLTNIF
+2723 LRDLSNVF

-2738 PECLKGP
+2738 PECLKSP

-2764 IDTEDCDLFQKKIL
+2764 IDKEDCDLFQKKML
-2778 ETAYKYFEGV
+2778 ETAYKYFEGI
-2788 DSHVLLQQPLIYCH
+2788 DGDTLIQQPLIYCH
-2802 FASGREDPCYMPVKD
+2802 FASGREDPCYRPVTD
-2817 WEVLKTILTET
+2817 WEALKMILTES
-2828 LDNYNELN
+2828 LDGYNELN
-2836 ATMHLVLFEDAMQH
+2836 ATMPLVLFEDAMKH
-2850 VCRISRILRTPQGC
+2850 VCRISRILHTPRGY
-2864 ALLVGV
+2864 ALLIGV

-2877 LSRLAAHICSLEV
+2877 LSRLAAYICSLEV

-2914 TGAKNMPTVF
+2914 TGAKNIPTVF

-2937 VLINDLLASGE
+2937 VLINDLLASGD
-2948 IPDLFNDEDVDKII
+2948 IPDMFSDEDVDKII
-2962 SGIHNEVRGLGM
+2962 SGIHNEVRSLGM
-2974 GDSRENCWKFFLAR
+2974 ADSRENCWKFFLAR

-3044 EGIEPLHKDS
+3044 KGIEPLQKDS

-3062 HASVSEMSA
+3062 HTTVNEMSA

-3091 ISLFKNLLKKKQN
+3091 ISLFKNLLKKKQH
-3104 EVSQKKEHLTNGIQ
+3104 EISQKKEHLVNGIE
-3118 KLKTTASQV
+3118 KLQATAAQV

-3145 HDAEALISKIGLQT
+3145 QDTEALISKIGLQT

-3165 KAIADTEEQKVTA
+3165 KAIADAEERKVTA
-3178 IQSEVSQK
+3178 IQTEVSQK
-3186 QRECEADLVKAEPA
+3186 QRECEANLVKAEPA
-3200 LVAAAA
+3200 LVAATA
-3206 ALDTLNRV
+3206 ALNTLNRV
-3214 NLTELKTFP
+3214 NLTELKAFP

-3296 PDLIRTKSFAAA
+3296 PNLIRTKSFAAA

-3331 QALAQANLELATAT
+3331 QALAQANLELAAAT

-3357 LDRNLSRLRASF
+3357 LDRNLSRLTASF

-3430 FVSYVGPFTRPY
+3430 FVSYVGSFTKQY
-3442 RQELVNCKW
+3442 RQELVDCKW

-3459 SIPITKGLDLI
+3459 SIPITKGLDLV
-3470 SMLTDDATIA
+3470 SMLTDDAMVA
-3480 SWNNE
+3480 AWNNE

-3495 NATILMHCERWPL
+3495 NATILTHCERWPL

-3534 QKGFLNTIETAL
+3534 QKGFLNTLETAL
-3546 AFGDVI
+3546 ASGDVI

-3559 TIDPVLDPLLGRNTI
+3559 TIDPVLDPLLGRNMI

-3579 IRIGDKECEFNKNF
+3579 IRIGHKECEFNKNF
-3593 RLILHTKLANPHYK
+3593 RLILHTKLANPYYK

-3646 LVLTK
+3646 LFLTK

-3751 VLFHRAIEQADKVE
+3751 KLFHRAIEQADKVE
-3765 DVQGRISILMESI
+3765 DVQGRISVLMESI

-3817 LDFLLRFTVE
+3817 LDFLLRFTIE

-3839 QSWSAIKAVALI
+3839 QSWSAIKAVALM

-3898 RALRPD
+3898 RAMRPD

-3927 LDLVKAFE
+3927 LNLVKAFE
-3935 ESSPVTPIFFILSP
+3935 ESSPATPVFFILSP

-3977 LGQGQEMVAE
+3977 LGQGQEVVAE
-3987 MALEKA
+3987 MALDKA
-3993 SKGGHWVILQN
+3993 SKEGHWVILQN

-4037 SAPTPSE
+4037 SAPTPNE
-4044 HVIPQGLLE
+4044 HIIPQGLLE

-4081 LEMCSKDQEFKSILF
+4081 LEMCSKDQEFKSMLF

-4127 TICANVLYN
+4127 TICANILYN
-4136 YLEANP
+4136 YLEANL

-4174 FEEFMNPSLIE
+4174 LEEFMNPSLIE

-4207 YVEEMLPPESPTL
+4207 YIEEMLPPESPAL

-4234 TSNTLFRTLLEM
+4234 TSNTLFRTLLET
-4246 QPRNALSGDELGP
+4246 QPRSATSGDDLGQ

-4287 KTSNRN
+4287 KSSNRN

-4303 ERMNILIREIRASLE
+4303 ERMNILIQEIRVSLQ
-4318 QLDLGLKGELTLS
+4318 QLDLGLRGELTLS
-4331 PDVEAQQSALSY
+4331 PDMEAQQSALSY
-4343 DTVPDAW
+4343 DTVPHTW
-4350 SKLAYPSTYSLAQW
+4350 SKLAYPSTYGLAQW

-4381 LALPAVVWLSGFF
+4381 LVLPAVVWLSGFF

-4464 KELTSTMPVIF
+4464 KELTCTMPVVF
-4475 AKASPVDR
+4475 AKATPVDR

>member
-1 MAAPVA
+1 MAAQVA
-7 AREGR
+7 ARE
-12 GFREAQ
+12 AP
-18 TLRLSPGACLEAAG
+18 TLRLTPGVGSEAAG
-32 TVEHQEREE
+32 LVELEE
-41 EEEEEADE
+41 EDEDE
-49 EEAAARRARS
+49 EVAAARRARS
-59 FGRDA
+59 FAQDA
-64 RVRFLGGRLEQMLGF
+64 RVRFVGCRLEQLLGL
-79 PEEKWSQYLESEDNR
+79 PEEKWSRHLESEDNR
-94 QVLGEFLESTNPAYL
+94 QVLGEFLESPSPACL
-109 VFGVAAAG
+109 FFSVATEG
-117 QLEATREIPRDA
+117 RLEAAQQIPRDV

-134 YIAKKITESI
+134 YIAKKTTENI
-144 GVNDFSQMVLFGEL
+144 GVNDFSQTVLFGEL
-158 PASSLGHVSVFLDE
+158 PASSLGHVTAFLDE
-172 ILVPVLS
+172 ILVPIVS
-179 NKNNHTSWSC
+179 NKNNHKSWSC
-189 FTSQDMECHIEV
+189 FISQDMEHHIEV
-201 VKNKLHIFRG
+201 MKSKMHIFRG
-211 KMSGRTLLPIPTIAG
+211 KMLRRTLLPIPTIAG
-226 KIDLDRNYSETT
+226 NIDLHQKYSETR
-238 LQSNE
+238 LEPNE
-243 RIILHAIE
+243 RRVLHAIE

-256 WSHQIQEIVE
+256 WSHQIQEIIE
-266 KDSVRPLLNDFHV
+266 KDSVQPLLNGLHSN
-279 TPQTELDFWTMR
+279 PQTELDFWTMR
-291 KENLSYTYDQLQA
+291 RENLSCIYDQLQT
-304 PIVLKMVKILK
+304 PVVLKMVKILK
-315 AKKSSY
+315 NKQSSY
-321 FPTLKDIFL
+321 FPTLKDIFM
-330 AVEHALLEAQDVELH
+330 AVKNALLEAQDVELY
-345 LRSLRR
+345 LRPLRR
-351 HIERL
+351 HIQCL
-356 QETEFPRTRV
+356 QETEFPQTGV
-366 FIAPLFHTICLIW
+366 LIAPLFHTICLIW
-379 SHSKFYNTPARVIA
+379 SHSKFYNTPARIIV
-393 LLKEFCNLFIDQAVA
+393 LLQEFCNLFIDQAIA

-422 SLEKVQ
+422 CLEKVQ
-428 VAANILKTFKNSFFN
+428 VAINILKTFKNCFFN
-443 YRKRL
+443 YRRGL
-448 ASYFVGHKELRP
+448 ASYFMGNKKRKP
-460 WDFQSH
+460 WDFRSY
-466 LVFCRFDKFL
+466 LVFRRFDKFL
-476 DRLMKIEDIFVTT
+476 DRFMKIEDIFVTI

-496 RLEFGGAKG
+496 RLEFGGTRG
-505 AILNEQI
+505 AILNGQI
-512 HEMSEEFME
+512 CEMSEEFM
-521 LCKVFKQSTYD
+521 KQWNIFKQSTYD
-532 PSDCQNMEFES
+532 PSDYNNMEFES
-543 DYVAFK
+543 DYAEFK

-562 LCEGFFNCN
+562 LCEAFFNCS
-571 GLEAVFKLLTIFGN
+571 GLEAAFKLLTVFGN
-585 FLEKPV
+585 FLEKPI
-591 VMEIFSPHYSALVHM
+591 VMEIFSPHYSSLVHM
-606 FNIELDTCKQLYNTR
+606 FSAELDMCKQLYNEHMR
-621 VKQIEHG
+621 QIEQG
-628 HVVLNKNMPFT
+628 NVVLNKNMPFA

-644 WAKEVLERLQT
+644 WAKEVLDRLQV

-660 ASLHYLFLGRHDDAI
+660 ASLHYLFLESPDDTL
-675 VYQKYVEMTT
+675 VYQKYTEMTT
-685 LLDQFENHIYNEWK
+685 LLNQFEDHIYNEWK
-699 RNVDEICEFNLNQP
+699 SNVNEICEFNLNQP

-719 INGLLRVNFDPK
+719 ISGLLSVNFDPK
-731 LVAVLREVKYLL
+731 
-743 MLKKTDIP
+743 
-751 DSALAIFNKRN
+751 
-762 TILKYIGNLDLL
+762 YIGNLELL
-774 VQGYNKLK
+774 VHGYNKLK
-782 QTLLGVEY
+782 QTLLEVEY
-790 PLIEEELR
+790 PLIEDELRTVDEELQ
-798 AVDEQLTAATT
+798 AAATS
-809 WLTWRDDCWGYI
+809 LTWQDDCWGDI
-821 EGVRAAT
+821 ERVRMAAS
-828 WELER
+828 ELER
-833 RVEHAQHNVQA
+833 RVERAQNNVRV
-844 IQRTMRAWAGC
+844 IQQTMRAWAEC
-855 TLPPRREHRREAA
+855 PLLPRREHRRETA
-868 LTLEDKGDLFTK
+868 LTWEDKSELFTK
-880 KYKLIQEDGCKI
+880 KYKRIHEDGCKI

-903 KADPSLDIWK
+903 RANPSLDAWK

-936 FFLMN
+936 FFLKN

-959 PPEIVFKPSL
+959 PPEILFKPSL
-969 DREAGDGFYDLVEE
+969 EREAGDGFYDLVEE
-983 MLCNSFRMS
+983 MLCSSFRMS
-992 AQMKRIATHL
+992 AQMKRVAAHL
-1002 EIENYQNDM
+1002 EIENYQSDV
-1011 DNMLGLAEVRQEIMK
+1011 DNMLGLAEGRQEIMR
-1026 RVADVINKVLDF
+1026 RVADVISKVLDF
-1038 KNTLETY
+1038 RNTLDMY
-1045 AYLWVDDRAEFM
+1045 AYLWVEDRAEFM
-1057 KHFLLYGHTVSSEEM
+1057 KQFLLYGPTVSAEEM
-1072 DAHANEEIP
+1072 EPHVNEEVP
-1081 EQPPTLKQFQEQID
+1081 EQSPTLEQFKEQARKTLSSQSSFWID

-1105 KFNDFRVF
+1105 KFDDFRVF
-1113 DSWFKVDMKPFKVTL
+1113 DSWFKVDMKPFKVSL
-1128 LNIIKKWS
+1128 MNIIRKWS

-1157 IKETDAGLQGELS
+1157 IKETDAGLQRELS
-1170 EGDHDGLVDIMG
+1170 EGDHDGLVDIMEY
-1182 HLLAVRSRQRATDE
+1182 LLAVRSRQRATDE

-1204 ITLLES
+1204 ITLLEM
-1210 YGQKMPEKVYIQLEE
+1210 YGQKMPEQVYTQLKE
-1225 LPERWETTKKIA
+1225 
-1237 ATVRH
+1237 
-1242 EVSPLQNAE
+1242 
-1251 VTLIRRKCILFDTKQ
+1251 KQ

-1274 CYAPFGFNAE
+1274 FYAPLRFNAE
-1284 NAYTV
+1284 NPYTV
-1289 LDKANKE
+1289 LDKANQE

-1344 RRSTDNWTKTQWR
+1344 RVIW
-1357 QINVEQMDVELRRFA
+1357 
-1372 KASSITEILSLD
+1372 SLD
-1384 KEVRVWDAYAGLAGA
+1384 KEVRVWDAYSGLEST
-1399 VRDMTTSLR
+1399 VKDTMTSLR
-1408 AVTELQNPALRD
+1408 AVAELQSPALRD
-1420 RHWRQLMKTVGVK
+1420 RHWHQLMTAIGVK

-1444 LLALQLHRV
+1444 LLALRLHQV
-1453 EDDVRKIVDKAV
+1453 EETVRSIVDKAV

-1472 VIIEISQTWA
+1472 VITEISQTWA

-1500 SDEQLFETL
+1500 FDELLFETL

-1524 VEYFIEQVLSWQNKL
+1524 VEYFIEQVISWQNKL
-1539 NVADSVIFTWL
+1539 NTADSVIFTWI
-1550 EVQRTWS
+1550 EVQCTWS

-1564 CSEDIRIQLVKDAR
+1564 CSEDIRIQLVKDAQ
-1578 RFDGVDAEFKELM
+1578 RFNRVDAEFKV
-1591 FKTAKV
+1591 T
-1597 KNVLEATCRPNL
+1597 RH
-1609 YEKLKDLQ
+1609 
-1617 YRLSLCEKALAEYL
+1617 LS
-1631 ETKRVAFP
+1631 
-1639 RFYFI
+1639 
-1644 SSADLLDILSKGAQP
+1644 
-1659 KQVTHHLAKLFDSIA
+1659 KLFDSIA
-1674 DLQFG
+1674 DLQFE
-1679 DNQDVSAHRAVGMYS
+1679 DDQDVSAHRAVGMYS
-1694 KEKEYVPFQ
+1694 KDEEYVPFP

-1714 WLLQLE
+1714 WLLKLE
-1720 QTMQETVRHSIT
+1720 RTMQETVRHSIT
-1732 EAIMAYEEKPRE
+1732 EAIAVYEDKPRE

-1777 YETALKDFHKKQL
+1777 YETALKDFHKKQ
-1790 SQLNTLITL
+1790 
-1799 LLGELPPGDRQKIM
+1799 
-1813 TICTIDVHARDVVA
+1813 VVT
-1827 KLISQKIVSPQ
+1827 PQ
-1838 AFAWLSQLRHRWEET
+1838 AFAWLSQLRHRWEDT
-1853 QKHCFVNICDAQ
+1853 QKHCLVNICDAQ

-1932 SEQMDYKSIGS
+1932 SEQMDYKSIGN

-1958 EFNRIP
+1958 EFNRIS
-1964 VEVLSVVAVQV
+1964 VEVLSVVSVQV
-1975 KMIHDAIRNGRK
+1975 KTIHDALRNRK
-1987 RFVFL
+1987 Q
-1992 GEGITLKP
+1992 
-2000 SAGIFITMNPGYA
+2000 
-2013 GRTELPENLKA
+2013 
-2024 LFRPCAM
+2024 RPCAM

-2040 EIMLVA
+2040 EILLVA
-2046 EGFVDARSLARKF
+2046 EGFVNARSLARKF
-2059 ITLYTLCKELLS
+2059 ITLYTLCRELLS

-2113 NMPKIVTDDIPVFLG
+2113 NMPKIVTDDTPVFLG
-2128 LVGDLFP
+2128 LIGDLFP
-2135 ALDVP
+2135 SLDVP
-2140 RSRKLHFEQM
+2140 RRRAPDFERM
-2150 VRQSTLELRLQP
+2150 VRQSTVELRLQP

-2188 AGTGKSK
+2188 AGTGKSE

-2204 VNMKQKPVWNDL
+2204 VNMKQKPIWNDL

-2234 REWKDGKYIVYS
+2234 REWKDGKIVYS
-2246 YFIGLFSFILR
+2246 QLTGLFSSILR
-2257 EQANLAHDGPKWIVL
+2257 EQANLRHDGPKWIVL
-2272 DGDIDPLWIE
+2272 DGDIDPMWIE

-2297 SNERVALTPCMRLL
+2297 SNERIALTPSMKLL
-2311 FETHHL
+2311 FEIHHL
-2317 RMATPATVSRAGILY
+2317 RTATPATVSRAGILY

-2362 LFDNYVPA
+2362 LFDKYVPA

-2414 VYEVYFAFAC
+2414 VYEVYFVFAC
-2424 IWAFGGPLLQD
+2424 IWAFGGTLLQD
-2435 QLSDYQADFSR
+2435 QLSGCQAEFSQ
-2446 WWQKEMKAVKFPS
+2446 WWHKEMKAVKFPS

-2467 LDHKTKK
+2467 LDHRSKK
-2474 FLPWTDKIPQFT
+2474 FLPWAEKIPEFT
-2486 MDPGVPLQTVLVH
+2486 MDPEIPLQRALVH

-2505 LRYFMELLLEKGRP
+2505 LRYFVELLLEKGQP
-2519 VMLVGSAGVGKT
+2519 LMLVGNAGVGKT
-2531 VFVGDTLA
+2531 VFVGDMLA
-2539 SLSEDYIVSRVPLNY
+2539 GLSEAYIVSRVPFNY
-2554 YTTSALLQK
+2554 YTTSAALQR

-2584 LVYFIDDMNMPEVD
+2584 LVYFIDDMNMPAVD
-2598 IYGTVQPHT
+2598 SYGTVQPHT
-2607 LIRQHVDYGHWY
+2607 LIRQHIDYGHWY

-2629 HNCQYVACMN
+2629 HGCQYVACMN
-2639 PMVGSFTV
+2639 PMVGSFSLS
-2647 NPRLQRHFT
+2647 PRLQRHFT
-2656 VFAFNFPSLDA
+2656 VFAVNFPSPDA
-2667 LNTIYGQIFS
+2667 LNTIYSQILR
-2677 FHFQQQAC
+2677 FHFQQQAF

-2695 LIQATIAFHE
+2695 LIRATIAFHQ
-2705 MMTRSFLPT
+2705 MMAHTFLPT
-2714 AIKFHYVFN
+2714 AIKFHYLFN
-2723 LRDLTNIF
+2723 LRDLSNVF
-2731 QGILFAS
+2731 QGILFTS
-2738 PECLKGP
+2738 PECLKCP

-2764 IDTEDCDLFQKKIL
+2764 IDTKDCDLFHKKLL
-2778 ETAYKYFEGV
+2778 ETANKYFEGV

-2802 FASGREDPCYMPVKD
+2802 FANGGQDPCYMPVKD
-2817 WEVLKTILTET
+2817 WEVLKTFLTEA
-2828 LDNYNELN
+2828 LDDYNELN
-2836 ATMHLVLFEDAMQH
+2836 AAMHLVLFEDAMQH
-2850 VCRISRILRTPQGC
+2850 VCRISRTLQSPQGY

-2877 LSRLAAHICSLEV
+2877 LARLAAHICSLDV
-2890 FQVTLTEGYG
+2890 FQITLTQGFG
-2900 IQELRVDLANLYIR
+2900 VQELRVDLANLYIR
-2914 TGAKNMPTVF
+2914 TGAKNMPTAF

-2948 IPDLFNDEDVDKII
+2948 IPDLFSDEDVDKII
-2962 SGIHNEVRGLGM
+2962 SGIRNEVRGLGM
-2974 GDSRENCWKFFLAR
+2974 VDSRENCWKFFLAR

-3007 VRARKFPA
+3007 SRARKFPA
-3015 IVNCTAI
+3015 LVNCTAV

-3029 QEALVSVS
+3029 QEALVTVS
-3037 RRFIEET
+3037 RRFMEET
-3044 EGIEPLHKDS
+3044 KGTEPLDKDS

-3062 HASVSEMSA
+3062 HTSVHEMST

-3077 RRHNYTTPKSFLEQ
+3077 KRHNYTTPKSFLEQ
-3091 ISLFKNLLKKKQN
+3091 ISLFKNLLKKKQ
-3104 EVSQKKEHLTNGIQ
+3104 EAVSQKKEHLVNGVQ
-3118 KLKTTASQV
+3118 KLRTTASQV
-3127 GDLKARL
+3127 GELKARL

-3145 HDAEALISKIGLQT
+3145 QDAEALIAKIGLQT
-3159 EKVSRE
+3159 EKLSRE
-3165 KAIADTEEQKVTA
+3165 KAIADAEERKVTA
-3178 IQSEVSQK
+3178 IQTEVSQK
-3186 QRECEADLVKAEPA
+3186 QRECEADLLKAEPA
-3200 LVAAAA
+3200 LVAATA
-3206 ALDTLNRV
+3206 ALNTLNRV
-3214 NLTELKTFP
+3214 NLTELKAFP

-3249 RSWKAAK
+3249 RSWKAAR

-3285 NEQYLKDPEFN
+3285 KEQYLKDPEFN
-3296 PDLIRTKSFAAA
+3296 PNLIRTKSFAAA
-3308 GLCAWVINIIKF
+3308 GLCAWVINIMKF

-3331 QALAQANLELATAT
+3331 QALAQANLELAAAT
-3345 EKLEAIRKKLVD
+3345 EKLEAIRKKLAD
-3357 LDRNLSRLRASF
+3357 LDRNLSRLTDSF

-3381 EVNQTSKTIELA
+3381 EVNQTNKTIELA
-3393 NRLVKELEAKK
+3393 NRLVRELESEK

-3430 FVSYVGPFTRPY
+3430 YVSYVGSFTQQY
-3442 RQELVNCKW
+3442 RQELVDCMW
-3451 VPFLQQKV
+3451 VPFLQEKV
-3459 SIPITKGLDLI
+3459 SIPITEGLDVI
-3470 SMLTDDATIA
+3470 AMLTDDATTA
-3480 SWNNE
+3480 TWNNE
-3485 GLPSDRMSTE
+3485 GLPSDRMSME
-3495 NATILMHCERWPL
+3495 NAAILTHCERWPL
-3508 VIDPQQQGIK
+3508 MIDPQQQGIK

-3523 YGPDL
+3523 YGTDL

-3534 QKGFLNTIETAL
+3534 QKGFLNDIETAL
-3546 AFGDVI
+3546 AFGDVL

-3579 IRIGDKECEFNKNF
+3579 IKIGDQECEFNCNF
-3593 RLILHTKLANPHYK
+3593 RLILHTKLVNPHYK

-3635 SIERPDLEKLK
+3635 NMERPDLEKLK

-3686 RLEETKAT
+3686 RLERAKAT

-3751 VLFHRAIEQADKVE
+3751 MLFHRAIEKADKME
-3765 DVQGRISILMESI
+3765 DIPGRISALTESI
-3778 THAIFLYTSQALF
+3778 THAVFLYTSQALF

-3803 FQILLRKKEIDPLE
+3803 FQILLRKKEIDHLE

-3827 HTYPSPVDFLTT
+3827 HTYQSPVDFLTH
-3839 QSWSAIKAVALI
+3839 QSWSAIKAVALM
-3851 EEFRGID
+3851 EEFRGLD

-3865 KQWRKWVESE
+3865 KQWRKWAESE
-3875 CPEKEKLPQEWKKKS
+3875 CPEKERLPQEWKKRN

-3898 RALRPD
+3898 RAVRPD

-3935 ESSPVTPIFFILSP
+3935 ESSPATPIFFILSP

-3977 LGQGQEMVAE
+3977 LGQGQETVAE
-3987 MALEKA
+3987 TALEKA
-3993 SKGGHWVILQN
+3993 SREGHWVMLQN

-4009 KWLGTLEKLLERFSQ
+4009 KWLRTLEKLLERFSQ
-4024 GSHRDYRVFMSAD
+4024 GSHRDYRVFMSAE

-4053 SSIKITNEPPTGM
+4053 NSIKITNEPPTGM

-4081 LEMCSKDQEFKSILF
+4081 LEVCSKEQEFKSILF

-4118 SYPFNLGDL
+4118 RYPFSPGDL
-4127 TICANVLYN
+4127 TICANVLCN

-4142 KVPWEDLRY
+4142 NVPWEDLRY

-4163 DDWDRRLCRVY
+4163 DDWDRKLCCVY
-4174 FEEFMNPSLIE
+4174 LEEFMNPTLID

-4193 FAAPPYLDYSGYHQ
+4193 FAAPPSLDYSGYHQ
-4207 YVEEMLPPESPTL
+4207 YIEEMLPPESPVL

-4234 TSNTLFRTLLEM
+4234 TSNMLFRTLLEM
-4246 QPRNALSGDELGP
+4246 QPRNAVSSKELGQ
-4259 STEEKVKNVLDDIL
+4259 STEDKVKNVLDDIL
-4273 EKLPEEFNMAEIMQ
+4273 EKLPEEFNVTEIMQ
-4287 KTSNRN
+4287 KHPNRS
-4293 PYVLVCFQEC
+4293 PYALVCLQEC
-4303 ERMNILIREIRASLE
+4303 ERMNTLLREIRVSLQ
-4318 QLDLGLKGELTLS
+4318 QLELGLKVSLKVGLEQASPHETYLLCSRLLPCQGELTLS
-4331 PDVEAQQSALSY
+4331 PDMEAQQSALSY
-4343 DTVPDAW
+4343 DAVPETW
-4350 SKLAYPSTYSLAQW
+4350 SNLAYPSTYGLAQW

-4375 DTWTQD
+4375 DSWTQD

-4394 NPQAFLT
+4394 NPQSFLT
-4401 AIMQTMARKN
+4401 AIMQTTARKN

-4418 CLTVDVTKKTKEDYG
+4418 CLTVDITKKTKEDYG

-4445 LMEGARWDTQSG
+4445 LMEGARWDSQSG
-4457 TIVEARL
+4457 TIVDARL
-4464 KELTSTMPVIF
+4464 KELRSAMPVIF
-4475 AKASPVDR
+4475 AKAIPVDR
-4483 QETKHTYECPVYRT
+4483 QETRHTYECPVYKT
-4497 KLRGPSYIWTFRL
+4497 KRRGPHYIWTFRL
-4510 KSKEKTAKWVLAGVA
+4510 KSKDKTAKWVLAGVA

>member
-1 MAAPVA
+1 MA
-7 AREGR
+7 AREVFGIP
-12 GFREAQ
+12 EDAA
-18 TLRLSPGACLEAAG
+18 LRLTPGAGLEVVG
-32 TVEHQEREE
+32 MKELEEEGVEEEEE
-41 EEEEEADE
+41 EEEEEA
-49 EEAAARRARS
+49 AAARRARS
-59 FGRDA
+59 FARDA
-64 RVRFLGGRLEQMLGF
+64 RVRFLGGRLELMLGLSA
-79 PEEKWSQYLESEDNR
+79 EKWSQHLESEENR
-94 QVLGEFLESTNPAYL
+94 QVLGEFLENPSPACL
-109 VFGVAAAG
+109 VFSVAAAG
-117 QLEATREIPRDA
+117 PLAVAREIPRDA

-134 YIAKKITESI
+134 YIAKKITENI
-144 GVNDFSQMVLFGEL
+144 GVNDFSQTVLFGEL
-158 PASSLGHVSVFLDE
+158 TASSFGHVTAFLDE
-172 ILVPVLS
+172 ILVPILS
-179 NKNNHTSWSC
+179 NRNNHKSWSC
-189 FTSQDMECHIEV
+189 FISQDMEHHIEAM
-201 VKNKLHIFRG
+201 KNKMHVFRG
-211 KMSGRTLLPIPTIAG
+211 KMLRRTLLPIPTIAG
-226 KIDLDRNYSETT
+226 KIDLDQKYSETNVCM
-238 LQSNE
+238 LESNE
-243 RIILHAIE
+243 RTVLHAIE
-251 SVVIK
+251 SVIIK

-266 KDSVRPLLNDFHV
+266 KDSVQPLLNCLQSN
-279 TPQTELDFWTMR
+279 PQTELDFWMMR
-291 KENLSYTYDQLQA
+291 RENLSCIYDQLQA
-304 PIVLKMVKILK
+304 PIVLKMARILQIK
-315 AKKSSY
+315 QSSY
-321 FPTLKDIFL
+321 LPTLKDIFV
-330 AVEHALLEAQDVELH
+330 AVKNALLEAQDVELF
-345 LRSLRR
+345 LRPLRR
-351 HIERL
+351 HVQCL
-356 QETEFPRTRV
+356 QETEFPQIRV
-366 FIAPLFHTICLIW
+366 LIAPLFHTICLIW
-379 SHSKFYNTPARVIA
+379 SHSKFYNTPARIIV
-393 LLKEFCNLFIDQAVA
+393 LLQEFCNLFIDQAII
-408 YLSPEDLLKGEIED
+408 YLSPEDLLKGEVED

-428 VAANILKTFKNSFFN
+428 VAINIFKTFKKSFFN
-443 YRKRL
+443 YRKEL
-448 ASYFVGHKELRP
+448 ASHFMGNEPKP
-460 WDFQSH
+460 WDFQSQ
-466 LVFCRFDKFL
+466 LVFCRFDNFL
-476 DRLMKIEDIFVTT
+476 DRLMKIEDIFVTI

-496 RLEFGGAKG
+496 RLEFGGTKG
-505 AILNEQI
+505 AILNGQI
-512 HEMSEEFME
+512 HEMTEEFME
-521 LCKVFKQSTYD
+521 LCEVFKQSTYD
-532 PSDCQNMEFES
+532 PSDYRNMEFES
-543 DYVAFK
+543 DYVVFK
-549 SKILDFDR
+549 SKTLEFDR

-571 GLEAVFKLLTIFGN
+571 GLEAAFKLLTVFGN

-591 VMEIFSPHYSALVHM
+591 VMEIFSPHYSTLVLM
-606 FNIELDTCKQLYNTR
+606 FDAELDMCKQLYNEH
-621 VKQIEHG
+621 VKQIERG
-628 HVVLNKNMPFT
+628 NVVLHRNMPFT

-660 ASLHYLFLGRHDDAI
+660 ASLRYLFLESPDDAL
-675 VYQKYVEMTT
+675 VYQKYTEMTT
-685 LLDQFENHIYNEWK
+685 LLDQFENSIYDEWK
-699 RNVDEICEFNLNQP
+699 SNVDEICEFNLNQP

-719 INGLLRVNFDPK
+719 INGLLSVNFDPK
-731 LVAVLREVKYLL
+731 LAAVLREVKYLL
-743 MLKKTDIP
+743 MLKKSNIP
-751 DSALAIFNKRN
+751 DSALAIFKKRN
-762 TILKYIGNLDLL
+762 TILKYIGNLELL
-774 VQGYNKLK
+774 VQGYNQLK
-782 QTLLGVEY
+782 QTLLEVEY
-790 PLIEEELR
+790 PLVEEELR
-798 AVDEQLTAATT
+798 AVDEQLQAAATS
-809 WLTWRDDCWGYI
+809 LTWQDDCWGYI
-821 EGVRAAT
+821 ERVHTAT
-828 WELER
+828 VELAH
-833 RVEHAQHNVQA
+833 RVERARSNVKV
-844 IQRTMRAWAGC
+844 IQQTMKAWAEC
-855 TLPPRREHRREAA
+855 TLLPRREHRREAVF
-868 LTLEDKGDLFTK
+868 TLEDKSDLFSK
-880 KYKLIQEDGCKI
+880 KYKRIQEDGCKI

-903 KADPSLDIWK
+903 RANPSLDTWK

-941 TEKQLKPAPFFQA
+941 MEKQLKPVPFFQA
-954 QMILM
+954 QMILT
-959 PPEIVFKPSL
+959 PPEILFKPSL
-969 DREAGDGFYDLVEE
+969 EREAGDGFYDLVEGV
-983 MLCNSFRMS
+983 LCSSFRMS
-992 AQMKRIATHL
+992 AQMKRVAAHL
-1002 EIENYQNDM
+1002 EIANYQNDM
-1011 DNMLGLAEVRQEIMK
+1011 ENMLGLAEVRQEIMN

-1038 KNTLETY
+1038 RNTLDTY
-1045 AYLWVDDRAEFM
+1045 AYLWVDDRSEFM
-1057 KHFLLYGHTVSSEEM
+1057 RHFLLYGHSMSSEET
-1072 DAHANEEIP
+1072 DAHANEEVP
-1081 EQPPTLKQFQEQID
+1081 EQPLTLQQFREQID

-1105 KFNDFRVF
+1105 KFDDFRVF
-1113 DSWFKVDMKPFKVTL
+1113 DSWFKVDMKPFKVSL

-1147 IDSLNELQEF
+1147 VDSLNELQDF
-1157 IKETDAGLQGELS
+1157 IKDTDAGLQRDLS

-1182 HLLAVRSRQRATDE
+1182 HLLAVRSRQRTTDE
-1196 LFEPLKET
+1196 LFEPLKQT
-1204 ITLLES
+1204 IALLET
-1210 YGQKMPEKVYIQLEE
+1210 YGQKMPEQVYIQLEE

-1237 ATVRH
+1237 VTVRH
-1242 EVSPLQNAE
+1242 AVSPLQNVE
-1251 VTLIRRKCILFDTKQ
+1251 VTLLRKKCISFDEKQ

-1274 CYAPFGFNAE
+1274 LYAPLRFNTE
-1284 NAYTV
+1284 NPYTV
-1289 LDKANKE
+1289 LDKANQE

-1330 IKLLKGLWDVIIYV
+1330 VKLLKGLWDVMIYI
-1344 RRSTDNWTKTQWR
+1344 RRSIDNWTKTQWR

-1372 KASSITEILSLD
+1372 KAICSLD
-1384 KEVRVWDAYAGLAGA
+1384 KEVRVWDAYSGLESM
-1399 VRDMTTSLR
+1399 VKDMAASLR
-1408 AVTELQNPALRD
+1408 VVTELQSPALRD
-1420 RHWRQLMKTVGVK
+1420 RHWHQLMKATGVR

-1444 LLALQLHRV
+1444 LLVLRLYQV
-1453 EDDVRKIVDKAV
+1453 EDDVRSIVDKAV

-1472 VIIEISQTWA
+1472 AIIEISQTWA

-1539 NVADSVIFTWL
+1539 NIADLVIFAWM

-1564 CSEDIRIQLVKDAR
+1564 CSEDVRIQLVKDAR
-1578 RFDGVDAEFKELM
+1578 RFDGLDAEFKELM
-1591 FKTAKV
+1591 LKTAKI

-1644 SSADLLDILSKGAQP
+1644 SPADLLDILSKGARP
-1659 KQVTHHLAKLFDSIA
+1659 KQVTRHLAKLFDSIA
-1674 DLQFG
+1674 DLQFE
-1679 DNQDVSAHRAVGMYS
+1679 DEDVSTPRAIGMYS

-1720 QTMQETVRHSIT
+1720 HTMQETVRHSIT
-1732 EAIMAYEEKPRE
+1732 EAIAASEEKPRE

-1777 YETALKDFHKKQL
+1777 YETALKDFHKKQI
-1790 SQLNTLITL
+1790 SQLNTLIAL
-1799 LLGELPPGDRQKIM
+1799 LLGELLPGDRQKIM

-1827 KLISQKIVSPQ
+1827 KLISQKVVSPQ
-1838 AFAWLSQLRHRWEET
+1838 AFAWLSQLRHQWEDS

-1932 SEQMDYKSIGS
+1932 SEQMDYKSIGN

-1958 EFNRIP
+1958 EFNRIS

-1975 KMIHDAIRNGRK
+1975 KMIHDAIRNRKK

-1992 GEGITLKP
+1992 GEAITLKP
-2000 SAGIFITMNPGYA
+2000 SVGIFITMNPGYA

-2046 EGFVDARSLARKF
+2046 EGFADARSLARKF
-2059 ITLYTLCKELLS
+2059 VTLYTLCRGLLS

-2101 EDQVLMRALRDF
+2101 EDQVA
-2113 NMPKIVTDDIPVFLG
+2113 
-2128 LVGDLFP
+2128 
-2135 ALDVP
+2135 
-2140 RSRKLHFEQM
+2140 
-2150 VRQSTLELRLQP
+2150 
-2162 EESFILKVVQ
+2162 Q
-2172 LEELLA
+2172 LEELLT

-2188 AGTGKSK
+2188 AGTGKSE

-2204 VNMKQKPVWNDL
+2204 VNMKQKPTWNDL

-2234 REWKDGKYIVYS
+2234 REWKDG
-2246 YFIGLFSFILR
+2246 LFSSILR
-2257 EQANLAHDGPKWIVL
+2257 EQANLKRDGPKWIVL
-2272 DGDIDPLWIE
+2272 DGDIDPMWIE

-2289 DNKVLTLA
+2289 DNK
-2297 SNERVALTPCMRLL
+2297 
-2311 FETHHL
+2311 
-2317 RMATPATVSRAGILY
+2317 
-2332 VNPQDL
+2332 
-2338 GWNPYVASWID
+2338 
-2349 RRRHQSEK
+2349 
-2357 ANLTI
+2357 TI
-2362 LFDNYVPA
+2362 
-2370 CLDKLRTSFKTITS
+2370 CI
-2384 IPESS
+2384 
-2389 LVQTVCTLLECL
+2389 LLECL
-2401 LTPENVPS
+2401 LTPESVPS

-2414 VYEVYFAFAC
+2414 VYEVFFVFAC
-2424 IWAFGGPLLQD
+2424 VWAFGGTLLQD
-2435 QLSDYQADFSR
+2435 QLSGSQAEFSR
-2446 WWQKEMKAVKFPS
+2446 WWHKEMKAVKFPS

-2474 FLPWTDKIPQFT
+2474 FLPWAEKVPKLS
-2486 MDPGVPLQTVLVH
+2486 MDPDVPLQRVMVH

-2505 LRYFMELLLEKGRP
+2505 LRYFVKLLLEKGQP
-2519 VMLVGSAGVGKT
+2519 LMLVGNAGVGKT
-2531 VFVGDTLA
+2531 AFVGDTL
-2539 SLSEDYIVSRVPLNY
+2539 SGLSEDYIVSRVPFNY
-2554 YTTSALLQK
+2554 YTTSTTLQR

-2573 GRNYG
+2573 GRIYG

-2598 IYGTVQPHT
+2598 LYGTVQPHT
-2607 LIRQHVDYGHWY
+2607 LIRQHIDYGHWY

-2629 HNCQYVACMN
+2629 HNCQYIACMN
-2639 PMVGSFTV
+2639 LMVGSFTI

-2667 LNTIYGQIFS
+2667 LHTIYSQILN
-2677 FHFQQQAC
+2677 FHFQQQAF
-2685 GPSVLRSGPT
+2685 GPSVLRSGPS
-2695 LIQATIAFHE
+2695 LIQATIAFHQ
-2705 MMTRSFLPT
+2705 MMTQNFLPT
-2714 AIKFHYVFN
+2714 AVKFHYLFN
-2723 LRDLTNIF
+2723 LRDLSNIF

-2738 PECLKGP
+2738 PECLKCP
-2745 NDLIRLW
+2745 NDLIHLW

-2764 IDTEDCDLFQKKIL
+2764 VDPKDCDLFQKKML
-2778 ETAYKYFEGV
+2778 ETAYKHFEGANG
-2788 DSHVLLQQPLIYCH
+2788 HALLQQPLIYCH
-2802 FASGREDPCYMPVKD
+2802 FAHGGQDPRYLPVKD
-2817 WEVLKTILTET
+2817 WEVLRTVLTEA
-2828 LDNYNELN
+2828 LDSHNELN
-2836 ATMHLVLFEDAMQH
+2836 AVMNLVLFEDAMQH
-2850 VCRISRILRTPQGC
+2850 VCRISRILRTPQGH
-2864 ALLVGV
+2864 ALLIGV
-2870 GGSGKQS
+2870 GGTGKKS
-2877 LSRLAAHICSLEV
+2877 LSRLAAYVCSLEV
-2890 FQVTLTEGYG
+2890 FQVTVTQGFG

-2948 IPDLFNDEDVDKII
+2948 IPDLFSDEDVDNII
-2962 SGIHNEVRGLGM
+2962 SGVRNEVRGLGM
-2974 GDSRENCWKFFLAR
+2974 VDSRENCWKFFLSR
-2988 VRLQLKIILCF
+2988 VQLQLKIILCF

-3007 VRARKFPA
+3007 GRARKFPA

-3044 EGIEPLHKDS
+3044 KGIEALDKDS

-3062 HASVSEMSA
+3062 HTSVNEMST

-3091 ISLFKNLLKKKQN
+3091 ISLFKNLLKKKQK
-3104 EVSQKKEHLTNGIQ
+3104 EVSQKKEHLVNGIQ
-3118 KLKTTASQV
+3118 KLETTASQV

-3145 HDAEALISKIGLQT
+3145 RDAEALIAKIGLQT

-3165 KAIADTEEQKVTA
+3165 KAIADAEERKVTA
-3178 IQSEVSQK
+3178 IQTEVSQK
-3186 QRECEADLVKAEPA
+3186 QRECEVDVLKAEPA
-3200 LVAAAA
+3200 LVAATA
-3206 ALDTLNRV
+3206 ALNTLNRG
-3214 NLTELKTFP
+3214 NLTELKVFP

-3296 PDLIRTKSFAAA
+3296 PNLIRTKSFAAA
-3308 GLCAWVINIIKF
+3308 GLCAWVTNIVKF

-3331 QALAQANLELATAT
+3331 QALAQANFELAAAT
-3345 EKLEAIRKKLVD
+3345 EKLEAIRKKLED
-3357 LDRNLSRLRASF
+3357 LDRNLSRLTASF
-3369 EKAIAEKVRCQE
+3369 EKAIAKKVQCQE
-3381 EVNQTSKTIELA
+3381 EVNQTNKTIELA
-3393 NRLVKELEAKK
+3393 NRLVKELESEK

-3430 FVSYVGPFTRPY
+3430 FVSYVGSFTKQY
-3442 RQELVNCKW
+3442 RQELVDCKW
-3451 VPFLQQKV
+3451 VPFLQRKV
-3459 SIPITKGLDLI
+3459 SIPITEGLDLI
-3470 SMLTDDATIA
+3470 AMLTDDATIA
-3480 SWNNE
+3480 TWNNE

-3495 NATILMHCERWPL
+3495 NAAILTHCERWPL
-3508 VIDPQQQGIK
+3508 MIDPQQQGIK

-3523 YGPDL
+3523 YGTDL

-3534 QKGFLNTIETAL
+3534 QKGFLNAIETAL

-3552 LIENLEE
+3552 LVENLEE

-3579 IRIGDKECEFNKNF
+3579 IRIGDKECEFNRNF
-3593 RLILHTKLANPHYK
+3593 RLILHTKLANPHYQ

-3672 AAEGSFLDDTKLVE
+3672 AAEGSFLDDTELVE
-3686 RLEETKAT
+3686 RLERTKVT

-3708 ERKINEA
+3708 EKKINEA

-3751 VLFHRAIEQADKVE
+3751 MLFHRAIEQADKVE
-3765 DVQGRISILMESI
+3765 DVQGRVSVLMESI
-3778 THAIFLYTSQALF
+3778 TYAIFLYTSQALF

-3803 FQILLRKKEIDPLE
+3803 FQILLRKREIDPFE
-3817 LDFLLRFTVE
+3817 LDFLLRFKVE
-3827 HTYPSPVDFLTT
+3827 HTYSSPLDFLTT
-3839 QSWSAIKAVALI
+3839 QSWSALKAVALM

-3865 KQWRKWVESE
+3865 KQWRKWAESE

-3898 RALRPD
+3898 RAVRPD

-3914 EEKLGAKYVERTR
+3914 EEKLGTKYVGRTR

-3935 ESSPVTPIFFILSP
+3935 ESSPATPVFFILSP

-3977 LGQGQEMVAE
+3977 LGQGQETVAE
-3987 MALEKA
+3987 KALEKA
-3993 SKGGHWVILQN
+3993 SKGGHWVLLQN

-4024 GSHRDYRVFMSAD
+4024 ESHRDYRVFMSAK

-4044 HVIPQGLLE
+4044 HIIPQGLLE
-4053 SSIKITNEPPTGM
+4053 NSIKITNEPPTGM

-4081 LEMCSKDQEFKSILF
+4081 LEACSKEQEFKSILF

-4118 SYPFNLGDL
+4118 SYPFNPGDL
-4127 TICANVLYN
+4127 TVCAGVLYN

-4142 KVPWEDLRY
+4142 NVPWEDLRY

-4174 FEEFMNPSLIE
+4174 LDKFINPSLVE
-4185 DELMLAPG
+4185 DELTLAPG
-4193 FAAPPYLDYSGYHQ
+4193 FAAPPNLDYSGYHQ
-4207 YVEEMLPPESPTL
+4207 YIEERLPPESPAL

-4234 TSNTLFRTLLEM
+4234 MSNTLFRTLLEM
-4246 QPRNALSGDELGP
+4246 QPRNALVSEELGQ

-4287 KTSNRN
+4287 KTSNRS

-4303 ERMNILIREIRASLE
+4303 ERMNILLREIRVSLQ
-4318 QLDLGLKGELTLS
+4318 QLDLGWKGELTLS
-4331 PDVEAQQSALSY
+4331 PDMEAQQSQLSY

-4350 SKLAYPSTYSLAQW
+4350 SKLAYPSTYGLAHW

-4375 DTWTQD
+4375 ETWTHD
-4381 LALPAVVWLSGFF
+4381 LALPAVVWLPGFF
-4394 NPQAFLT
+4394 NPQSFLT

-4457 TIVEARL
+4457 TIADACL
-4464 KELTSTMPVIF
+4464 KELTSVMPVIF
-4475 AKASPVDR
+4475 AKAIPTDR
-4483 QETKHTYECPVYRT
+4483 QETKHTYECPVYKT
-4497 KLRGPSYIWTFRL
+4497 KMRGPTYVWTFRL
-4510 KSKEKTAKWVLAGVA
+4510 KSKDKAAKWVLAGVA

>member
-1 MAAPVA
+1 TGSLTVP
-7 AREGR
+7 
-12 GFREAQ
+12 
-18 TLRLSPGACLEAAG
+18 CLMW
-32 TVEHQEREE
+32 Q
-41 EEEEEADE
+41 
-49 EEAAARRARS
+49 
-59 FGRDA
+59 
-64 RVRFLGGRLEQMLGF
+64 
-79 PEEKWSQYLESEDNR
+79 PEVQRKFSN
-94 QVLGEFLESTNPAYL
+94 TNPI
-109 VFGVAAAG
+109 FI
-117 QLEATREIPRDA
+117 E
-129 KHKLV
+129 KLP
-134 YIAKKITESI
+134 I
-144 GVNDFSQMVLFGEL
+144 
-158 PASSLGHVSVFLDE
+158 
-172 ILVPVLS
+172 LS
-179 NKNNHTSWSC
+179 NKNNHKSWPC
-189 FTSQDMECHIEV
+189 FISQDMERHIEV
-201 VKNKLHIFRG
+201 MKNKMHVFRG
-211 KMSGRTLLPIPTIAG
+211 KMSRRTLLPIPTIAG
-226 KIDLDRNYSETT
+226 KIDLNPKYSETKIQVPS
-238 LQSNE
+238 LPSE
-243 RIILHAIE
+243 RTVLHALE

-256 WSHQIQEIVE
+256 WSHQIQEVVE
-266 KDSVRPLLNDFHV
+266 KDSAQPLLNGLPLN
-279 TPQTELDFWTMR
+279 PQAELDFWMLR
-291 KENLSYTYDQLQA
+291 RENLACVYDQLRA
-304 PIVLKMVKILK
+304 PIVLKMVEILK
-315 AKKSSY
+315 TKQSSY
-321 FPTLKDIFL
+321 FPTLKDIFM
-330 AVEHALLEAQDVELH
+330 AVKNALREARDVDLY
-345 LRSLRR
+345 LRPLRT
-351 HIERL
+351 HIQRL
-356 QETEFPRTRV
+356 QETEFPQTRV
-366 FIAPLFHTICLIW
+366 LIAPLFHTICLIW
-379 SHSKFYNTPARVIA
+379 SHSKFYNTPARVIV
-393 LLKEFCNLFIDQAVA
+393 LLQEFCNLFIDQAIA
-408 YLSPEDLLKGEIED
+408 YLSPGDLLKGEIED

-428 VAANILKTFKNSFFN
+428 VAINILKTFKNSFFN
-443 YRKRL
+443 YRKEL
-448 ASYFVGHKELRP
+448 ESYFPGNKELKP

-476 DRLMKIEDIFVTT
+476 DRFMKIEDIFVTI

-496 RLEFGGAKG
+496 RLEFGGTKG
-505 AILNEQI
+505 AILNGQI
-512 HEMSEEFME
+512 HEMSEEFTE
-521 LCKVFKQSTYD
+521 LSKVFKQSTYD
-532 PSDCQNMEFES
+532 PSDYNNMEFER
-543 DYVAFK
+543 DYVVFK
-549 SKILDFDR
+549 SRILDFDR

-571 GLEAVFKLLTIFGN
+571 GLEAVFKVSAEE
-585 FLEKPV
+585 EKP
-591 VMEIFSPHYSALVHM
+591 YS
-606 FNIELDTCKQLYNTR
+606 YR
-621 VKQIEHG
+621 
-628 HVVLNKNMPFT
+628 
-639 SGNIK
+639 
-644 WAKEVLERLQT
+644 
-655 FWSNF
+655 
-660 ASLHYLFLGRHDDAI
+660 FLGSPDDAL

-685 LLDQFENHIYNEWK
+685 LLDQFENRIYNEWK
-699 RNVDEICEFNLNQP
+699 SNVDEICEFNLNQP

-719 INGLLRVNFDPK
+719 TNGLLAVNFDPK

-743 MLKKTDIP
+743 MLKKSDIP
-751 DSALAIFNKRN
+751 DSALAIFKKRN
-762 TILKYIGNLDLL
+762 TILKYIGNLELL

-782 QTLLGVEY
+782 QTLLEVEY
-790 PLIEEELR
+790 PLIEDELR
-798 AVDEQLTAATT
+798 ALDEQLQAVVTS
-809 WLTWRDDCWGYI
+809 LTWQDDCWGYI
-821 EGVRAAT
+821 EKVKTAT
-828 WELER
+828 SELER
-833 RVEHAQHNVQA
+833 RVEHTQNNVTV
-844 IQRTMRAWAGC
+844 IQQTMRTWAEC
-855 TLPPRREHRREAA
+855 TLLPRREHRRETAF
-868 LTLEDKGDLFTK
+868 TLEDKGDLFIK
-880 KYKLIQEDGCKI
+880 KYRLIQEDGRKI
-892 HNLVEENRKLF
+892 HSLVEVIENRKLF
-903 KADPSLDIWK
+903 KASPSLDTWK

-954 QMILM
+954 QMFLM
-959 PPEIVFKPSL
+959 PPEILFKPSL
-969 DREAGDGFYDLVEE
+969 EREAGDGFYDLVEE
-983 MLCNSFRMS
+983 ML
-992 AQMKRIATHL
+992 
-1002 EIENYQNDM
+1002 Y
-1011 DNMLGLAEVRQEIMK
+1011 
-1026 RVADVINKVLDF
+1026 VINKVLDF
-1038 KNTLETY
+1038 RNTLDTY

-1057 KHFLLYGHTVSSEEM
+1057 KHFLLYGQILSSEDI
-1072 DAHANEEIP
+1072 DAHANKEIP
-1081 EQPPTLKQFQEQID
+1081 EQPPTLEQFKEQID

-1105 KFNDFRVF
+1105 KFDDFRVF
-1113 DSWFKVDMKPFKVTL
+1113 DSWFKVDMKPFKVSL

-1147 IDSLNELQEF
+1147 TDSLNELQEF
-1157 IKETDAGLQGELS
+1157 IKETDAGLQRELR
-1170 EGDHDGLVDIMG
+1170 EADHDGLVDIMG
-1182 HLLAVRSRQRATDE
+1182 HLLAVRSRQRSTDE

-1204 ITLLES
+1204 IALLET
-1210 YGQKMPEKVYIQLEE
+1210 YGQKMPEQVYTQLAE

-1251 VTLIRRKCILFDTKQ
+1251 VTLIRKKCILFDGKQ

-1274 CYAPFGFNAE
+1274 LYAPLGFNAE
-1284 NAYTV
+1284 NPYTV
-1289 LDKANKE
+1289 LDKRW
-1296 LEALEEEMLQMQES
+1296 LIFGMQES

-1321 KQMKQCRKE
+1321 KQMKRCRKE
-1330 IKLLKGLWDVIIYV
+1330 VELLKGLWDVIIHV
-1344 RRSTDNWTKTQWR
+1344 RTSIDNWTKTQWR

-1372 KASSITEILSLD
+1372 KEIWSLD
-1384 KEVRVWDAYAGLAGA
+1384 KEVRVWDAYAGLEGM
-1399 VRDMTTSLR
+1399 VKDMMTSLR
-1408 AVTELQNPALRD
+1408 AVAELQSPALRD
-1420 RHWRQLMKTVGVK
+1420 RHWHQLMKAVGVK

-1444 LLALQLHRV
+1444 LLALRLHQV
-1453 EDDVRKIVDKAV
+1453 EEDVRSIVDKAV

-1472 VIIEISQTWA
+1472 VWKISQTWE

-1539 NVADSVIFTWL
+1539 NIADSVIFTWM

-1557 HLESIFV
+1557 HLESIFA

-1591 FKTAKV
+1591 FKTAKI
-1597 KNVLEATCRPNL
+1597 KNVIEATCRPNL

-1659 KQVTHHLAKLFDSIA
+1659 KQVTRHLAKLFDSIS
-1674 DLQFG
+1674 DLQFEEDQG
-1679 DNQDVSAHRAVGMYS
+1679 VSAYSAIGMYS

-1703 AECECIGHVET
+1703 AACDCTGHVET
-1714 WLLQLE
+1714 WLLHLE

-1732 EAIMAYEEKPRE
+1732 EAIAAYEEKPRD

-1777 YETALKDFHKKQL
+1777 YETALKDFHKKQI
-1790 SQLNTLITL
+1790 SQLNTLIAL

-1827 KLISQKIVSPQ
+1827 KLISQKVVSPQ
-1838 AFAWLSQLRHRWEET
+1838 AFAWLSQLRHQWEDT
-1853 QKHCFVNICDAQ
+1853 QKHCFVHICDAQ

-1932 SEQMDYKSIGS
+1932 SEQMDYKSVGN

-1958 EFNRIP
+1958 EFNRIS

-1975 KMIHDAIRNGRK
+1975 KMIHDAIRNRKK

-1992 GEGITLKP
+1992 GEAITLKP
-2000 SAGIFITMNPGYA
+2000 SVGIFITMNPGYA

-2059 ITLYTLCKELLS
+2059 ITLYTLCRELLS

-2113 NMPKIVTDDIPVFLG
+2113 NMPKIVTDDVPVFLG
-2128 LVGDLFP
+2128 LVSDLFP
-2135 ALDVP
+2135 ALGVP
-2140 RSRKLHFEQM
+2140 RRRAPHFEQM

-2162 EESFILKVVQ
+2162 EESFVLKVVQ

-2234 REWKDGKYIVYS
+2234 REWKDG
-2246 YFIGLFSFILR
+2246 LFSSILR
-2257 EQANLAHDGPKWIVL
+2257 EQANLMHDGPKWIVL
-2272 DGDIDPLWIE
+2272 DGDIDPMWIE

-2297 SNERVALTPCMRLL
+2297 SNERVALTPSMRLL
-2311 FETHHL
+2311 FEIHHL
-2317 RMATPATVSRAGILY
+2317 RTATPATVSRAGILY

-2362 LFDNYVPA
+2362 LFDKYVPA

-2384 IPESS
+2384 IPENS
-2389 LVQTVCTLLECL
+2389 LVQTTCALLECL

-2414 VYEVYFAFAC
+2414 VYEVYFVFAC
-2424 IWAFGGPLLQD
+2424 IWAFGGTLLQD
-2435 QLSDYQADFSR
+2435 QLSGYQADFSR
-2446 WWQKEMKAVKFPS
+2446 WWHKEMKAVKFPS

-2474 FLPWTDKIPQFT
+2474 FLPWADKIPKFT
-2486 MDPGVPLQTVLVH
+2486 MDPDVPLQVVLVH

-2505 LRYFMELLLEKGRP
+2505 LRYFVELLLEKGQP
-2519 VMLVGSAGVGKT
+2519 LMLVGNAGVGKT
-2531 VFVGDTLA
+2531 VFVGDILA
-2539 SLSEDYIVSRVPLNY
+2539 SLSEDYVVSRIPFNY
-2554 YTTSALLQK
+2554 YTTSAALQR

-2584 LVYFIDDMNMPEVD
+2584 LVYFIDDMNMPKVD
-2598 IYGTVQPHT
+2598 PYGTVQPHT
-2607 LIRQHVDYGHWY
+2607 LIRQHIDYGHWY
-2619 DRQKVMLKEI
+2619 DKQKVTLKEI
-2629 HNCQYVACMN
+2629 HNCQYIACMN
-2639 PMVGSFTV
+2639 PMVGSFSI

-2667 LNTIYGQIFS
+2667 LNTIYSQILR
-2677 FHFQQQAC
+2677 FHFQQQAF

-2695 LIQATIAFHE
+2695 LIQATIAFYQ

-2714 AIKFHYVFN
+2714 AIKFHYLFN
-2723 LRDLTNIF
+2723 LRDLSNIF

-2745 NDLIRLW
+2745 SDLIRLW

-2764 IDTEDCDLFQKKIL
+2764 IDTKDCDLFQKK
-2778 ETAYKYFEGV
+2778 FR
-2788 DSHVLLQQPLIYCH
+2788 VLLQQPLIYCH
-2802 FASGREDPCYMPVKD
+2802 FANGGEDPCYMPVKD

-2836 ATMHLVLFEDAMQH
+2836 ATMPLVLFEDAMQH
-2850 VCRISRILRTPQGC
+2850 VCRISRILRTPQGY

-2877 LSRLAAHICSLEV
+2877 LSRLAAYICGLEV
-2890 FQVTLTEGYG
+2890 FQITLTEGFG
-2900 IQELRVDLANLYIR
+2900 IQDLQVDLANLYIR
-2914 TGAKNMPTVF
+2914 AGAKNMPTVF

-2948 IPDLFNDEDVDKII
+2948 IPDLFSDEDVDKII
-2962 SGIHNEVRGLGM
+2962 SGICNEVRGLGIV
-2974 GDSRENCWKFFLAR
+2974 DSRENCWKFFLAR

-3044 EGIEPLHKDS
+3044 KGIEPLDKDS

-3062 HASVSEMSA
+3062 HTSVNEMST

-3077 RRHNYTTPKSFLEQ
+3077 RRHNYATPKSFLEQ

-3104 EVSQKKEHLTNGIQ
+3104 EVSQKKEHLVNGIQ
-3118 KLKTTASQV
+3118 KLETTASQV

-3134 ASQEAELQLRN
+3134 ASQEAELHLRN
-3145 HDAEALISKIGLQT
+3145 HDAEGLITKIGLQT

-3165 KAIADTEEQKVTA
+3165 KAIADAEERKVTA
-3178 IQSEVSQK
+3178 IQTEVSQK
-3186 QRECEADLVKAEPA
+3186 QRECEADLLKAEPA
-3200 LVAAAA
+3200 LVAATA
-3206 ALDTLNRV
+3206 ALNTLNRV
-3214 NLTELKTFP
+3214 NLTELKAFP

-3296 PDLIRTKSFAAA
+3296 PNLIRTKSFAAA

-3331 QALAQANLELATAT
+3331 QALAQANLELAAAT
-3345 EKLEAIRKKLVD
+3345 EKLEAIRKKLGD
-3357 LDRNLSRLRASF
+3357 LDRNLSRLTASF
-3369 EKAIAEKVRCQE
+3369 EKATAKKVRCQE
-3381 EVNQTSKTIELA
+3381 EVNQTNKTIELA
-3393 NRLVKELEAKK
+3393 NRLVKELESEK

-3423 DVLLTAA
+3423 DVLLMAA
-3430 FVSYVGPFTRPY
+3430 FVSYVGSFTKQY
-3442 RQELVNCKW
+3442 RQELVDCKW
-3451 VPFLQQKV
+3451 VPFLQRKV
-3459 SIPITKGLDLI
+3459 SIPITEGLDLI
-3470 SMLTDDATIA
+3470 AMLTDDATIA
-3480 SWNNE
+3480 TWNNE
-3485 GLPSDRMSTE
+3485 GLPNDRMSTE
-3495 NATILMHCERWPL
+3495 NATILTHCERWPL
-3508 VIDPQQQGIK
+3508 MIDPQQQGIK

-3523 YGPDL
+3523 YGTDL

-3534 QKGFLNTIETAL
+3534 QKGFLHAIETAL
-3546 AFGDVI
+3546 VFGEVI

-3574 KKGKY
+3574 KRGKY

-3686 RLEETKAT
+3686 SLEMTKAT
-3694 AAEIER
+3694 VAEIEH

-3738 INPIYQFSLKAFN
+3738 INPIYQFSLKSFN
-3751 VLFHRAIEQADKVE
+3751 MLFHKAIAQADKVE
-3765 DVQGRISILMESI
+3765 DMQGRISVLMESI
-3778 THAIFLYTSQALF
+3778 TYAVFLYTSQALF

-3827 HTYPSPVDFLTT
+3827 HSYLSPVDFLTT
-3839 QSWSAIKAVALI
+3839 QSWSAIKAVALM

-3898 RALRPD
+3898 RAMRPD

-3914 EEKLGAKYVERTR
+3914 EEKLGTKYVERTR

-3935 ESSPVTPIFFILSP
+3935 ESSPATPVFFILSP
-3949 GVDALKDLEILGKR
+3949 GVDALKDIEILGKR

-3977 LGQGQEMVAE
+3977 LGQGQETVAE

-3993 SKGGHWVILQN
+3993 SKGGHWVILQVRIISHTIFQN

-4024 GSHRDYRVFMSAD
+4024 GSHRDYRVFMSAE
-4037 SAPTPSE
+4037 SAPTPNE
-4044 HVIPQGLLE
+4044 HIIPQGLLE
-4053 SSIKITNEPPTGM
+4053 NSIKITNEPPTGM

-4081 LEMCSKDQEFKSILF
+4081 LEVCSKEQEFKSILF

-4118 SYPFNLGDL
+4118 SYPFNPGDL

-4142 KVPWEDLRY
+4142 NVPWEDLRY

-4163 DDWDRRLCRVY
+4163 DDWDRKLCR
-4174 FEEFMNPSLIE
+4174 IE

-4193 FAAPPYLDYSGYHQ
+4193 FAAPPNLDYSGYHQ
-4207 YVEEMLPPESPTL
+4207 YIEDMLPPESPAL

-4234 TSNTLFRTLLEM
+4234 MSNTLFRTLLEM
-4246 QPRNALSGDELGP
+4246 QPRNALSSEELGQ
-4259 STEEKVKNVLDDIL
+4259 STEDKVKNILDDIL

-4287 KTSNRN
+4287 KNSNRS

-4303 ERMNILIREIRASLE
+4303 ERMNILLREMRASLQ

-4343 DTVPDAW
+4343 DIVPDTW
-4350 SKLAYPSTYSLAQW
+4350 SKLAYPSTYGLAQW

-4394 NPQAFLT
+4394 NPQSFLT

-4411 EWPLDKM
+4411 AWPLDKM

-4445 LMEGARWDTQSG
+4445 LMEGARWDTESG

-4464 KELTSTMPVIF
+4464 KELTSVMPVIF
-4475 AKASPVDR
+4475 AKAIPIDR
-4483 QETKHTYECPVYRT
+4483 QETEHTYECPVYKT
-4497 KLRGPSYIWTFRL
+4497 KMRGPNYVWTFRL

>member
-1 MAAPVA
+1 MAAQVA
-7 AREGR
+7 AREAR
-12 GFREAQ
+12 DFREAP
-18 TLRLSPGACLEAAG
+18 TLPLISGAGLEAVGA
-32 TVEHQEREE
+32 VELEE
-41 EEEEEADE
+41 EEEEENEEEENE

-59 FGRDA
+59 FAQDA
-64 RVRFLGGRLEQMLGF
+64 RVRFLGGRLAMMLGF
-79 PEEKWSQYLESEDNR
+79 TEEKWSQYLENEDNR
-94 QVLGEFLESTNPAYL
+94 QVLGEFLESTSPACL
-109 VFGVAAAG
+109 VFSVAASGRLAAS
-117 QLEATREIPRDA
+117 QEIPRDA
-129 KHKLV
+129 NHKLV
-134 YIAKKITESI
+134 FISKKVTESI
-144 GVNDFSQMVLFGEL
+144 GVNDFSQVVLFGEL
-158 PASSLGHVSVFLDE
+158 PALSLGHVSAFLDE

-179 NKNNHTSWSC
+179 NKNNHKSWSC
-189 FTSQDMECHIEV
+189 FTSQDMEYHIEV
-201 VKNKLHIFRG
+201 MKNKMYIFRG
-211 KMSGRTLLPIPTIAG
+211 KMSRRTLLPIPTVAG
-226 KIDLDRNYSETT
+226 KIDLDQNCSENKP
-238 LQSNE
+238 QSNE
-243 RIILHAIE
+243 RRILHAIE
-251 SVVIK
+251 SVVIE
-256 WSHQIQEIVE
+256 WSHQIQEIIE
-266 KDSVRPLLNDFHV
+266 RDSVQRLLNGLHLS
-279 TPQTELDFWTMR
+279 PQAELDFWMMR
-291 KENLSYTYDQLQA
+291 RENLSCIYDQLQA
-304 PIVLKMVKILK
+304 PIVLKMVKILTTK
-315 AKKSSY
+315 QSSY

-330 AVEHALLEAQDVELH
+330 AVENALLEAQDVELY
-345 LRSLRR
+345 LRPLRR
-351 HIERL
+351 HIQCL
-356 QETEFPRTRV
+356 QEMEFPQTRIL
-366 FIAPLFHTICLIW
+366 IAPLFHTICLIW
-379 SHSKFYNTPARVIA
+379 SHSKFYNTPARVIV
-393 LLKEFCNLFIDQAVA
+393 LLQEFCNLFINQAIA
-408 YLSPEDLLKGEIED
+408 YLSPEDLLRGEIEE

-428 VAANILKTFKNSFFN
+428 VAVNILKTFKNSFFN
-443 YRKRL
+443 YRKKL
-448 ASYFVGHKELRP
+448 ASYFMGRKLRP

-476 DRLMKIEDIFVTT
+476 DRLIKMEDIFVTT

-496 RLEFGGAKG
+496 RLEFGGTKG
-505 AILNEQI
+505 AILNGQV
-512 HEMSEEFME
+512 HKMSEEFME
-521 LCKVFKQSTYD
+521 LYKLFKQSTYD
-532 PSDCQNMEFES
+532 PSDCNNMEFES

-549 SKILDFDR
+549 SKTLEFDR

-562 LCEGFFNCN
+562 ICEAFFNCN
-571 GLEAVFKLLTIFGN
+571 GLEAAFKLLTIFGN

-591 VMEIFSPHYSALVHM
+591 VMEIFSLHYSTLVHM
-606 FNIELDTCKQLYNTR
+606 FNTELDVCKQLYNEHM
-621 VKQIEHG
+621 KQIERG
-628 HVVLNKNMPFT
+628 LVVLNKNMPFT
-639 SGNIK
+639 SGHIK
-644 WAKEVLERLQT
+644 WAQQVLQRLQM

-660 ASLHYLFLGRHDDAI
+660 ASLRYLFLGNPDNAL
-675 VYQKYVEMTT
+675 VYQKYIEMTT
-685 LLDQFENHIYNEWK
+685 LLDQFENRIYNEWK
-699 RNVDEICEFNLNQP
+699 SNVDEICEFNLNQP

-719 INGLLRVNFDPK
+719 MNGLLCVNFDPK

-743 MLKKTDIP
+743 MLKKQDIP
-751 DSALAIFNKRN
+751 DSALAIFKKRN
-762 TILKYIGNLDLL
+762 TISKYIGNLDLL

-782 QTLLGVEY
+782 QTLLEVEY
-790 PLIEEELR
+790 PLIEDELR
-798 AVDEQLTAATT
+798 AIDEQLTAATT
-809 WLTWRDDCWGYI
+809 WLTWQDDCWGYI
-821 EGVRAAT
+821 ERVRAAT
-828 WELER
+828 SELEH
-833 RVEHAQHNVQA
+833 RVERTQENVKV
-844 IQRTMRAWAGC
+844 IQQTMRAWARC
-855 TLPPRREHRREAA
+855 VLPPRREHRREAA
-868 LTLEDKGDLFTK
+868 FTLEDKGDLFTK
-880 KYKLIQEDGCKI
+880 KYKLIQGDGCKI

-903 KADPSLDIWK
+903 KADPSLDTWK

-936 FFLMN
+936 FFLKN

-954 QMILM
+954 QMILL

-992 AQMKRIATHL
+992 AQMNRIATHL
-1002 EIENYQNDM
+1002 EIKNYQNDM
-1011 DNMLGLAEVRQEIMK
+1011 DNMLGLAEVRQEIMN
-1026 RVADVINKVLDF
+1026 RVVNVINKVLDF
-1038 KNTLETY
+1038 RNTLETH

-1057 KHFLLYGHTVSSEEM
+1057 KHFLLYGHAVSSDEM

-1081 EQPPTLKQFQEQID
+1081 EQPPTLEQFKEQID

-1105 KFNDFRVF
+1105 KFDDFRVF
-1113 DSWFKVDMKPFKVTL
+1113 DSWFKVDMKPFKVSL
-1128 LNIIKKWS
+1128 LTTIKKWS

-1157 IKETDAGLQGELS
+1157 IKETDSGLQRELN

-1210 YGQKMPEKVYIQLEE
+1210 YGQKMPEQVYIQLEE

-1242 EVSPLQNAE
+1242 EVSPLHNAE
-1251 VTLIRRKCILFDTKQ
+1251 VTLIRKKCILFDGKQ

-1274 CYAPFGFNAE
+1274 RYAPLGFNAE
-1284 NAYTV
+1284 NPYTA
-1289 LDKANKE
+1289 LDKANEE

-1310 THLFEVALPEY
+1310 TRLFEVALPEY

-1344 RRSTDNWTKTQWR
+1344 RRSIDNWTETQWR

-1372 KASSITEILSLD
+1372 KEIWSLN
-1384 KEVRVWDAYAGLAGA
+1384 KEVRVWDAYTGLEGT
-1399 VRDMTTSLR
+1399 VKDMTASLR
-1408 AVTELQNPALRD
+1408 AITELQSPALRD
-1420 RHWRQLMKTVGVK
+1420 RHWHQLMKAIGVK
-1433 FSINEATTLAD
+1433 FLINEATTLAD

-1453 EDDVRKIVDKAV
+1453 EDDVRRIVDKAV

-1472 VIIEISQTWA
+1472 VITEISQTWA
-1482 TMEFSYEVHYRTG
+1482 TVKFSYEVHYRTG

-1500 SDEQLFETL
+1500 FDEQLFETL

-1539 NVADSVIFTWL
+1539 NIADLVIFTWM

-1597 KNVLEATCRPNL
+1597 ENVLEATCRPNL

-1617 YRLSLCEKALAEYL
+1617 SRLSLCEKALTEYL
-1631 ETKRVAFP
+1631 ETKRIAFP

-1674 DLQFG
+1674 DLQFE

-1703 AECECIGHVET
+1703 AECECVGHVET

-1732 EAIMAYEEKPRE
+1732 EAIVAYEEKPRE
-1744 LWIFDFPAQVALTS
+1744 LWIFDFPAQVGLTS

-1777 YETALKDFHKKQL
+1777 YETALKDFHKKQI

-1827 KLISQKIVSPQ
+1827 KLISQKVVSPQ
-1838 AFAWLSQLRHRWEET
+1838 AFTWLSQLRHRWEDT

-1932 SEQMDYKSIGS
+1932 SEQMDYKSIGN

-1958 EFNRIP
+1958 EFNRIS

-1975 KMIHDAIRNGRK
+1975 KMIHDAIRNRK
-1987 RFVFL
+1987 
-1992 GEGITLKP
+1992 K
-2000 SAGIFITMNPGYA
+2000 
-2013 GRTELPENLKA
+2013 
-2024 LFRPCAM
+2024 RPCAM

-2040 EIMLVA
+2040 EILLVA
-2046 EGFVDARSLARKF
+2046 EGFVDARALARKF

-2140 RSRKLHFEQM
+2140 RRRKLHFEQM

-2234 REWKDGKYIVYS
+2234 REWKDG
-2246 YFIGLFSFILR
+2246 LFSSILR
-2257 EQANLAHDGPKWIVL
+2257 EQANLKHDGPKWIVL
-2272 DGDIDPLWIE
+2272 DGDIDPMWIE

-2297 SNERVALTPCMRLL
+2297 SNERIALTPFMRLL
-2311 FETHHL
+2311 FEIHHL
-2317 RMATPATVSRAGILY
+2317 RSATPATVSRAGILY

-2338 GWNPYVASWID
+2338 GWNLYVASWID

-2362 LFDNYVPA
+2362 LFDKYVPT
-2370 CLDKLRTSFKTITS
+2370 CLDKLRTSFKTIAS

-2389 LVQTVCTLLECL
+2389 LVQTICVLLECL

-2414 VYEVYFAFAC
+2414 VYEVYFVFAC
-2424 IWAFGGPLLQD
+2424 IWAFGGTLLQD
-2435 QLSDYQADFSR
+2435 QISDYQADFSR

-2467 LDHKTKK
+2467 VDHKTKK
-2474 FLPWTDKIPQFT
+2474 LLPWADKIAQFT
-2486 MDPGVPLQTVLVH
+2486 MDPDVPLQTVLVH
-2499 TSETTR
+2499 TTETTR
-2505 LRYFMELLLEKGRP
+2505 LRYFMELLLEKGKP
-2519 VMLVGSAGVGKT
+2519 LMLVGNAGVGKT

-2539 SLSEDYIVSRVPLNY
+2539 SLSEDYIVSRVPFNY
-2554 YTTSALLQK
+2554 YTTSAALQK

-2573 GRNYG
+2573 GHNYG

-2584 LVYFIDDMNMPEVD
+2584 LIYFIDDMNMPEVD
-2598 IYGTVQPHT
+2598 LYGTVQPHT
-2607 LIRQHVDYGHWY
+2607 LIRQHIDYGHWY

-2639 PMVGSFTV
+2639 PMVGSFTI

-2677 FHFQQQAC
+2677 FHFQQQAFA
-2685 GPSVLRSGPT
+2685 PSVLRSGPA
-2695 LIQATIAFHE
+2695 LIQATIAFHQT
-2705 MMTRSFLPT
+2705 MMCNFLPT
-2714 AIKFHYVFN
+2714 AIKFHYIFN
-2723 LRDLTNIF
+2723 LRDLTNVF

-2745 NDLIRLW
+2745 LDLIHLW
-2752 LHESSRVYGDKL
+2752 LHESARVYGDKL
-2764 IDTEDCDLFQKKIL
+2764 IDKKDCDLFQRKML
-2778 ETAYKYFEGV
+2778 ETAYKYFEGI
-2788 DSHVLLQQPLIYCH
+2788 DSHMLLQQPLIYCH
-2802 FASGREDPCYMPVKD
+2802 FANRGKDPHYMPVKD

-2836 ATMHLVLFEDAMQH
+2836 AAMHLVLFEDAMQH
-2850 VCRISRILRTPQGC
+2850 ICRISRILRTPQGC

-2877 LSRLAAHICSLEV
+2877 LSRLAAYLCGLEV
-2890 FQVTLTEGYG
+2890 FQITLTEGYG

-2948 IPDLFNDEDVDKII
+2948 IPDLFSDEDVDKII
-2962 SGIHNEVRGLGM
+2962 SGIHNEVHALGM
-2974 GDSRENCWKFFLAR
+2974 VDSREHCWKFFMAR

-3007 VRARKFPA
+3007 VRAWKFPA

-3044 EGIEPLHKDS
+3044 KGIEPLHKDS

-3062 HASVSEMSA
+3062 HTTVNEMST

-3104 EVSQKKEHLTNGIQ
+3104 EVSEKKEHLVNGIQ

-3134 ASQEAELQLRN
+3134 ASQEGELQLRN
-3145 HDAEALISKIGLQT
+3145 HDAEALITKIGLQT

-3165 KAIADTEEQKVTA
+3165 KTIADAEERKVTA
-3178 IQSEVSQK
+3178 IQTEVFQK
-3186 QRECEADLVKAEPA
+3186 QRECEADLLKAEPA
-3200 LVAAAA
+3200 LVAATA
-3206 ALDTLNRV
+3206 ALNTLNRV
-3214 NLTELKTFP
+3214 NLSELKAFP
-3223 NPPNAVTNVTAA
+3223 NPPIAVTNVTAA

-3296 PDLIRTKSFAAA
+3296 PNLIRTKSFAAA

-3331 QALAQANLELATAT
+3331 QALAQANLELAAAT
-3345 EKLEAIRKKLVD
+3345 EKLEAIRKKLV
-3357 LDRNLSRLRASF
+3357 
-3369 EKAIAEKVRCQE
+3369 
-3381 EVNQTSKTIELA
+3381 
-3393 NRLVKELEAKK
+3393 
-3404 IRWGQSI
+3404 
-3411 KSFEAQEKTLCG
+3411 
-3423 DVLLTAA
+3423 
-3430 FVSYVGPFTRPY
+3430 
-3442 RQELVNCKW
+3442 
-3451 VPFLQQKV
+3451 V
-3459 SIPITKGLDLI
+3459 SIPLTEGLDLI

-3480 SWNNE
+3480 TWNNE

-3495 NATILMHCERWPL
+3495 NAAILTHCERWPL

-3523 YGPDL
+3523 YGMDL

-3534 QKGFLNTIETAL
+3534 QKGFLNAIETAL

-3574 KKGKY
+3574 KKEKY

-3686 RLEETKAT
+3686 RLEATKAT
-3694 AAEIER
+3694 AAEIEH

-3729 YFVINDLRK
+3729 YFVINDLQK
-3738 INPIYQFSLKAFN
+3738 INPLYQFSLKAFN

-3765 DVQGRISILMESI
+3765 DMQGRISILMESI
-3778 THAIFLYTSQALF
+3778 THAVFLYTSQALF

-3827 HTYPSPVDFLTT
+3827 HIHLSPVDFLTS
-3839 QSWSAIKAVALI
+3839 QSWSAIKAIAI
-3851 EEFRGID
+3851 MEEFRGID

-3898 RALRPD
+3898 RAMRPD

-3935 ESSPVTPIFFILSP
+3935 ESNPATPIFFILSP

-3977 LGQGQEMVAE
+3977 LGQGQETVAE
-3987 MALEKA
+3987 VALEKA

-4024 GSHRDYRVFMSAD
+4024 GSHRDYRVFMSAE
-4037 SAPTPSE
+4037 SAPTPDE
-4044 HVIPQGLLE
+4044 HIIPQGLLE
-4053 SSIKITNEPPTGM
+4053 NSIKITNEPPTGM

-4081 LEMCSKDQEFKSILF
+4081 LEICSKEQEFKSILF

-4118 SYPFNLGDL
+4118 SYPFNPGDL

-4142 KVPWEDLRY
+4142 K
-4151 LFGEIMYGGHIT
+4151 
-4163 DDWDRRLCRVY
+4163 
-4174 FEEFMNPSLIE
+4174 IE

-4193 FAAPPYLDYSGYHQ
+4193 FAAPPYLDYAGYHQ
-4207 YVEEMLPPESPTL
+4207 YIEEMLPPESPAL

-4246 QPRNALSGDELGP
+4246 QPRNALSGDELGQ

-4287 KTSNRN
+4287 KNSNRS

-4303 ERMNILIREIRASLE
+4303 ERMNILIREIRISLE
-4318 QLDLGLKGELTLS
+4318 QLDLSLKGELALS
-4331 PDVEAQQSALSY
+4331 PAVEAQQFALSY
-4343 DTVPDAW
+4343 DMVPDTW
-4350 SKLAYPSTYSLAQW
+4350 SKLAYPSTYGLAQW

-4381 LALPAVVWLSGFF
+4381 LTLPAVVWLSGFF
-4394 NPQAFLT
+4394 NPQSFLT

-4411 EWPLDKM
+4411 EWPLDKT

-4445 LMEGARWDTQSG
+4445 FMEVT
-4457 TIVEARL
+4457 L
-4464 KELTSTMPVIF
+4464 
-4475 AKASPVDR
+4475 
-4483 QETKHTYECPVYRT
+4483 C
-4497 KLRGPSYIWTFRL
+4497 
-4510 KSKEKTAKWVLAGVA
+4510 
-4525 LLLEA
+4525 

>member
-1 MAAPVA
+1 MAAPEA
-7 AREGR
+7 R
-12 GFREAQ
+12 GFREVPTAAL
-18 TLRLSPGACLEAAG
+18 TPGAGLESEG
-32 TVEHQEREE
+32 LVDLEEE
-41 EEEEEADE
+41 EEEEEA
-49 EEAAARRARS
+49 AAARRARS
-59 FGRDA
+59 FVQDA
-64 RVRFLGGRLEQMLGF
+64 RVRLLGGRLEQMLGL
-79 PEEKWSQYLESEDNR
+79 PADKWSQHLESEDHR
-94 QVLGEFLESTNPAYL
+94 QVLGEFLEGPSPARL
-109 VFGVAAAG
+109 VFSIAAG
-117 QLEATREIPRDA
+117 RLSASREIPRDA

-134 YIAKKITESI
+134 YVVKKITESI
-144 GVNDFSQMVLFGEL
+144 GVNSFSQVVLFGAL
-158 PASSLGHVSVFLDE
+158 PASALGHVTAFLDE
-172 ILVPVLS
+172 ILVPILS
-179 NKNNHTSWSC
+179 NRNNHKSWSC
-189 FTSQDMECHIEV
+189 FISQDMERHIEV
-201 VKNKLHIFRG
+201 MKNKMHIFRG
-211 KMSGRTLLPIPTIAG
+211 KMVRRTLLPVPTIAG
-226 KIDLDRNYSETT
+226 EIDRDQKYSETKPP
-238 LQSNE
+238 LNE
-243 RIILHAIE
+243 RTILHSIE
-251 SVVIK
+251 SVIIK
-256 WSHQIQEIVE
+256 WSQQIQEIIE
-266 KDSVRPLLNDFHV
+266 NNSVQPLLNGLHSN
-279 TPQTELDFWTMR
+279 PQTELDFWTMR
-291 KENLSYTYDQLQA
+291 REDLSCINDQLQA
-304 PIVLKMVKILK
+304 PVVLKMVKILK
-315 AKKSSY
+315 TKQSSY

-330 AVEHALLEAQDVELH
+330 AVKNALLEARDVELY
-345 LRSLRR
+345 LRPLRR
-351 HIERL
+351 HIQCL
-356 QETEFPRTRV
+356 QEMEFPQTRV
-366 FIAPLFHTICLIW
+366 LIAPLFHTVCLIW
-379 SHSKFYNTPARVIA
+379 SHSKFYNTPARVIV
-393 LLKEFCNLFIDQAVA
+393 LLQEFCNLFVDQAIA
-408 YLSPEDLLKGEIED
+408 YLSPEDILKGEIED

-428 VAANILKTFKNSFFN
+428 VAISILKTFKNSFFK

-448 ASYFVGHKELRP
+448 ASYFMGSKELKP

-476 DRLMKIEDIFVTT
+476 DRFMKIEDIFVTI

-496 RLEFGGAKG
+496 RLEFGGSKG
-505 AILNEQI
+505 AILNGQI
-512 HEMSEEFME
+512 QEMSEQFME
-521 LCKVFKQSTYD
+521 LCQVFKQSTYD
-532 PSDCQNMEFES
+532 PSDYNNMEFES
-543 DYVAFK
+543 DYVMFK

-562 LCEGFFNCN
+562 LCEGFFNCH
-571 GLEAVFKLLTIFGN
+571 GLEAAFKLLTISGN

-591 VMEIFSPHYSALVHM
+591 VMEMFSPHYSTLVHM
-606 FNIELDTCKQLYNTR
+606 FNADLDMCQHLYNEHM
-621 VKQIEHG
+621 KQIEHG
-628 HVVLNKNMPFT
+628 NVVVNKNMPFT

-644 WAKEVLERLQT
+644 WAKEILERLQT

-660 ASLHYLFLGRHDDAI
+660 ASLQYLFLESPDDAL
-675 VYQKYVEMTT
+675 VYQKYIEMTT
-685 LLDQFENHIYNEWK
+685 LLDQFENRIYNEWK
-699 RNVDEICEFNLNQP
+699 SNVDEICEFNLNQP
-713 LVKFSA
+713 LVKFNA
-719 INGLLRVNFDPK
+719 INGLLSVNFDPK

-743 MLKKTDIP
+743 MLKKSDVP
-751 DSALAIFNKRN
+751 DSALAIFKKRN
-762 TILKYIGNLDLL
+762 TILKYNRNLELL

-782 QTLLGVEY
+782 QTLLEVEY
-790 PLIEEELR
+790 PLVKDELR
-798 AVDEQLTAATT
+798 AMDEQLQAAATS
-809 WLTWRDDCWGYI
+809 LTWQDDCWGYI
-821 EGVRAAT
+821 ERVRTAT
-828 WELER
+828 SELEH
-833 RVEHAQHNVQA
+833 RVECTQSNVKV
-844 IQRTMRAWAGC
+844 IQQMMQAWAEC
-855 TLPPRREHRREAA
+855 TLLPRREHRRETAF
-868 LTLEDKGDLFTK
+868 TLEDRSDLFAR
-880 KYKLIQEDGCKI
+880 KYRLIQEDGYKI

-903 KADPSLDIWK
+903 RASPSLETWK

-941 TEKQLKPAPFFQA
+941 TEKQLKSAPFFQV

-969 DREAGDGFYDLVEE
+969 EREAGDGFYDLVEE
-983 MLCNSFRMS
+983 MLCSSFRMS
-992 AQMKRIATHL
+992 AQMKRVAAHL
-1002 EIENYQNDM
+1002 EIANYQNDM
-1011 DNMLGLAEVRQEIMK
+1011 DNMLGLVEVRQEIMK
-1026 RVADVINKVLDF
+1026 RVADVISKVLDF
-1038 KNTLETY
+1038 RNTLDAHSY
-1045 AYLWVDDRAEFM
+1045 FWVDDRAEFM
-1057 KHFLLYGHTVSSEEM
+1057 KHFLLCGHTVSSEET
-1072 DAHANEEIP
+1072 DARVNEDAP
-1081 EQPPTLKQFQEQID
+1081 EQPPTLEQFKEQID
-1095 IYEALYVQMS
+1095 TYEALYVQMS
-1105 KFNDFRVF
+1105 KFDDFRVF
-1113 DSWFKVDMKPFKVTL
+1113 DSWLKVDMKPFKLSL

-1147 IDSLNELQEF
+1147 IDSLSELQEF
-1157 IKETDAGLQGELS
+1157 IKETDAGLQRELN
-1170 EGDHDGLVDIMG
+1170 EGDHDGLVEIMG

-1204 ITLLES
+1204 ITLLET
-1210 YGQKMPEKVYIQLEE
+1210 YGQKMPEQVYIQLEE

-1237 ATVRH
+1237 VTVRH

-1251 VTLIRRKCILFDTKQ
+1251 VTLIRKKCILFDRKQ

-1274 CYAPFGFNAE
+1274 LSAPFGFNAE
-1284 NAYTV
+1284 NPYAV
-1289 LDKANKE
+1289 LDKANQE
-1296 LEALEEEMLQMQES
+1296 LEALEEEMLHMQES
-1310 THLFEVALPEY
+1310 AHLFEVALPEY
-1321 KQMKQCRKE
+1321 KQMKLCRKE

-1344 RRSTDNWTKTQWR
+1344 RRSIDNWTKTQWR
-1357 QINVEQMDVELRRFA
+1357 QINVEQMDAELRRFA
-1372 KASSITEILSLD
+1372 KEIWSLD
-1384 KEVRVWDAYAGLAGA
+1384 KEVRVWGTYAGLE
-1399 VRDMTTSLR
+1399 DMVKDMLTSLK
-1408 AVTELQNPALRD
+1408 AVTELQSPALRD
-1420 RHWRQLMKTVGVK
+1420 RHWHQLMKAIGVK
-1433 FSINEATTLAD
+1433 FSINKATTLAD
-1444 LLALQLHRV
+1444 LLALRLHQV
-1453 EDDVRKIVDKAV
+1453 EDDVQSIVDKAM

-1472 VIIEISQTWA
+1472 VINEISQTWA
-1482 TMEFSYEVHYRTG
+1482 TMEFSYDVHYRTG

-1500 SDEQLFETL
+1500 SDEQLFEIL

-1539 NVADSVIFTWL
+1539 NIADSVIFTWM

-1557 HLESIFV
+1557 NLESIFV
-1564 CSEDIRIQLVKDAR
+1564 CSEDTRIQLVKDAG
-1578 RFDGVDAEFKELM
+1578 RFHGVDAEFKELM
-1591 FKTAKV
+1591 FKTATI
-1597 KNVLEATCRPNL
+1597 KNVLEATCRTNL

-1639 RFYFI
+1639 RFYFV

-1659 KQVTHHLAKLFDSIA
+1659 KQVTRHLAKLFDSIA
-1674 DLQFG
+1674 DLQFE
-1679 DNQDVSAHRAVGMYS
+1679 DNEDISNHRAIGMYS

-1703 AECECIGHVET
+1703 TKCECVGHVET

-1732 EAIMAYEEKPRE
+1732 EAIVAYEEKPRE

-1758 SQIWWTTDVGIAFS
+1758 SQIWWTTDVGIAFR

-1777 YETALKDFHKKQL
+1777 YETALKDFYKKQI
-1790 SQLNTLITL
+1790 SQLNTLIVL
-1799 LLGELPPGDRQKIM
+1799 LLGELLPGDRQKIM

-1827 KLISQKIVSPQ
+1827 KLISQKVVSPQ
-1838 AFAWLSQLRHRWEET
+1838 AFAWLSQLRHQWEDT

-1932 SEQMDYKSIGS
+1932 SDQMDYKSIGD

-1958 EFNRIP
+1958 EFNRIS

-1975 KMIHDAIRNGRK
+1975 KMIHDAIRNRRR

-1992 GEGITLKP
+1992 GEAITLKP
-2000 SAGIFITMNPGYA
+2000 SVGIFITMNPGYA

-2059 ITLYTLCKELLS
+2059 ITLYTLCRELLS

-2113 NMPKIVTDDIPVFLG
+2113 NMPKIVTDDISVFLG
-2128 LVGDLFP
+2128 LVSDLFP

-2140 RSRKLHFEQM
+2140 RRRTPYFEEM

-2172 LEELLA
+2172 LEELVA
-2178 VRHSVFVVGN
+2178 VRHSVFVVGS

-2204 VNMKQKPVWNDL
+2204 VNMKQKPIWNDL

-2234 REWKDGKYIVYS
+2234 REWKDG
-2246 YFIGLFSFILR
+2246 LFSSILR
-2257 EQANLAHDGPKWIVL
+2257 EQANLMHDGPKWIVL
-2272 DGDIDPLWIE
+2272 DGDIDPMWIE

-2297 SNERVALTPCMRLL
+2297 SNERIALTPSMRLL

-2317 RMATPATVSRAGILY
+2317 RTATPATVSRAGILY

-2349 RRRHQSEK
+2349 KRQHQSEK

-2362 LFDNYVPA
+2362 LFDKYVPA
-2370 CLDKLRTSFKTITS
+2370 CLDKLRMSFKTITA
-2384 IPESS
+2384 IPENS
-2389 LVQTVCTLLECL
+2389 LVQTICALLECL

-2414 VYEVYFAFAC
+2414 VYEVYFVFAC
-2424 IWAFGGPLLQD
+2424 IWAFGGTLQQD
-2435 QLSDYQADFSR
+2435 QLSVHQAEFSR
-2446 WWQKEMKAVKFPS
+2446 WWHKEMKSVKFPS

-2486 MDPGVPLQTVLVH
+2486 LDPNVPLQRVLVH

-2505 LRYFMELLLEKGRP
+2505 LSYFVQLLLEKGRP
-2519 VMLVGSAGVGKT
+2519 VLLVGNAGVGKT
-2531 VFVGDTLA
+2531 VFVGDRLA
-2539 SLSEDYIVSRVPLNY
+2539 SLSEDYTVSRVPFNY
-2554 YTTSALLQK
+2554 YMTSAALQR

-2573 GRNYG
+2573 GHNYG
-2578 PGGNKK
+2578 PRGNKK
-2584 LVYFIDDMNMPEVD
+2584 LVYFIDDMNTPEVD
-2598 IYGTVQPHT
+2598 LYGTVQPHT
-2607 LIRQHVDYGHWY
+2607 LIRQHIDYGHWY

-2629 HNCQYVACMN
+2629 HNCQYIACMN
-2639 PMVGSFTV
+2639 LMVGNFTI

-2667 LNTIYGQIFS
+2667 LNTIYSQILS
-2677 FHFQQQAC
+2677 CHFQQQAFSASVLKS
-2685 GPSVLRSGPT
+2685 GPS
-2695 LIQATIAFHE
+2695 LIQATIAFHQ
-2705 MMTRSFLPT
+2705 MMTHNFLPT
-2714 AIKFHYVFN
+2714 AIKFHYLFN
-2723 LRDLTNIF
+2723 LRDMSNIF

-2745 NDLIRLW
+2745 NDLIHLW

-2764 IDTEDCDLFQKKIL
+2764 IDTKDCDLFQKNML

-2788 DSHVLLQQPLIYCH
+2788 DRRMLLQQPLIYCH
-2802 FASGREDPCYMPVKD
+2802 FANGGEDPSYMPVKD
-2817 WEVLKTILTET
+2817 WEVLKSVLTQA
-2828 LDNYNELN
+2828 LDDYNELN
-2836 ATMHLVLFEDAMQH
+2836 AAMHLVLFEDAMQH
-2850 VCRISRILRTPQGC
+2850 VCRISRILWSPQGY
-2864 ALLVGV
+2864 ALLIGV
-2870 GGSGKQS
+2870 GSSGKQS
-2877 LSRLAAHICSLEV
+2877 LSRLAAYICNLDVS
-2890 FQVTLTEGYG
+2890 QITLTEGFG
-2900 IQELRVDLANLYIR
+2900 LQELREDLANLYIR

-2948 IPDLFNDEDVDKII
+2948 IPDLFSDEDADKII
-2962 SGIHNEVRGLGM
+2962 SGIRNEVRGLNM
-2974 GDSRENCWKFFLAR
+2974 VDSRENCWRFFLAR
-2988 VRLQLKIILCF
+2988 VRLHLKIILCF

-3044 EGIEPLHKDS
+3044 EGIEPQDKDS
-3054 ISLFMAHV
+3054 VSLFMAHA
-3062 HASVSEMSA
+3062 HTSVNEMST

-3091 ISLFKNLLKKKQN
+3091 ISLFKNLLKKKQQ
-3104 EVSQKKEHLTNGIQ
+3104 EVSQKKEHLVNGIQ

-3145 HDAEALISKIGLQT
+3145 HDAEALITKIGLQT

-3165 KAIADTEEQKVTA
+3165 KAIADAEERKVTA
-3178 IQSEVSQK
+3178 IQTEVSQK
-3186 QRECEADLVKAEPA
+3186 QRECEADLLKAEPV
-3200 LVAAAA
+3200 LVAATA
-3206 ALDTLNRV
+3206 ALNTLNRV
-3214 NLTELKTFP
+3214 NLTELKAFP
-3223 NPPNAVTNVTAA
+3223 SPPSAVTNVTAA

-3285 NEQYLKDPEFN
+3285 NEQYLKDPEFSPN
-3296 PDLIRTKSFAAA
+3296 LIRTKSFAAA
-3308 GLCAWVINIIKF
+3308 GLCAWVINIMKF

-3331 QALAQANLELATAT
+3331 QALAQTNLELAAAT
-3345 EKLEAIRKKLVD
+3345 EKLEALRKKLED
-3357 LDRNLSRLRASF
+3357 LDRNLNRLTASF

-3381 EVNQTSKTIELA
+3381 EVNQTNKTIELA
-3393 NRLVKELEAKK
+3393 NRLVKELE
-3404 IRWGQSI
+3404 
-3411 KSFEAQEKTLCG
+3411 
-3423 DVLLTAA
+3423 
-3430 FVSYVGPFTRPY
+3430 
-3442 RQELVNCKW
+3442 
-3451 VPFLQQKV
+3451 V
-3459 SIPITKGLDLI
+3459 SIPVTEGLDLI
-3470 SMLTDDATIA
+3470 AMLTDDATVA
-3480 SWNNE
+3480 TWNNE

-3495 NATILMHCERWPL
+3495 NATILTHCERWPL
-3508 VIDPQQQGIK
+3508 MIDPQHQGIK

-3523 YGPDL
+3523 YGTDL

-3534 QKGFLNTIETAL
+3534 QKGFLNAIETAL

-3559 TIDPVLDPLLGRNTI
+3559 KIDPVLDPLLGRNTI

-3593 RLILHTKLANPHYK
+3593 RLILHTKLANPHYR

-3635 SIERPDLEKLK
+3635 SIERPDLEKIK

-3665 DLLLRLS
+3665 DLLLLLS

-3686 RLEETKAT
+3686 RLEMTKAT

-3751 VLFHRAIEQADKVE
+3751 MLFHRAIDQADKVE
-3765 DVQGRISILMESI
+3765 DMQGRISVLMESI

-3827 HTYPSPVDFLTT
+3827 HTHLSPVDFLTT
-3839 QSWSAIKAVALI
+3839 QSWSAIKAIALM

-3865 KQWRKWVESE
+3865 KQWRKWAESE

-3898 RALRPD
+3898 RAVRPD
-3904 RMTYALRNFV
+3904 RMTYALWNFV

-3927 LDLVKAFE
+3927 LDLAKAFE
-3935 ESSPVTPIFFILSP
+3935 ESSPATPIFFILSP
-3949 GVDALKDLEILGKR
+3949 GVDALKDLEVLGKK

-3977 LGQGQEMVAE
+3977 LGQGQETVAE

-3993 SKGGHWVILQN
+3993 SKEGHWVLLQN

-4009 KWLGTLEKLLERFSQ
+4009 RWLGTLEKLLERFSQ
-4024 GSHRDYRVFMSAD
+4024 GSHRDYRVFMSAE
-4037 SAPTPSE
+4037 SAPTPNE
-4044 HVIPQGLLE
+4044 HIIPQGLLE
-4053 SSIKITNEPPTGM
+4053 NSIKITNEPPTGM

-4081 LEMCSKDQEFKSILF
+4081 LEVCSKEQEFKSILF

-4103 CVAGRLRFGPQGWSR
+4103 CVAGRRRFGPQGWSR
-4118 SYPFNLGDL
+4118 SYPFSSGDL

-4136 YLEANP
+4136 YLEASAN
-4142 KVPWEDLRY
+4142 VPWEDLRY

-4163 DDWDRRLCRVY
+4163 DDWDRKLCRAY
-4174 FEEFMNPSLIE
+4174 LEEFINPSLIE

-4193 FAAPPYLDYSGYHQ
+4193 FAAPPNLDYSSYHQ
-4207 YVEEMLPPESPTL
+4207 YIEETLPPESPAL

-4234 TSNTLFRTLLEM
+4234 TSNTLFRVLLEM
-4246 QPRNALSGDELGP
+4246 QPRNALMSEELGQ

-4273 EKLPEEFNMAEIMQ
+4273 ERLPDEFNIAEIMQ
-4287 KTSNRN
+4287 KNSNRS
-4293 PYVLVCFQEC
+4293 PYVVVCFQEC
-4303 ERMNILIREIRASLE
+4303 ERMNILLREIRVSLQ
-4318 QLDLGLKGELTLS
+4318 QLDLGLKGELMLS
-4331 PDVEAQQSALSY
+4331 PDMEAQQTLLSY
-4343 DTVPDAW
+4343 DTVPDTW
-4350 SKLAYPSTYSLAQW
+4350 SKLAYPSTYGLAQW
-4364 FNDLLLRCREL
+4364 FTDLLLRCREL

-4381 LALPAVVWLSGFF
+4381 LTLPAVVWLSGFF
-4394 NPQAFLT
+4394 NPQSFLT

-4411 EWPLDKM
+4411 EWPLDKI

-4457 TIVEARL
+4457 TIVEAHL
-4464 KELTSTMPVIF
+4464 KELRSMMPVLF
-4475 AKASPVDR
+4475 AKAIPVDR
-4483 QETKHTYECPVYRT
+4483 QETKHTYACPVYKT
-4497 KLRGPSYIWTFRL
+4497 KTRGPNYVWTFRL

>member
-1 MAAPVA
+1 MVKDMAA
-7 AREGR
+7 
-12 GFREAQ
+12 
-18 TLRLSPGACLEAAG
+18 
-32 TVEHQEREE
+32 
-41 EEEEEADE
+41 
-49 EEAAARRARS
+49 
-59 FGRDA
+59 
-64 RVRFLGGRLEQMLGF
+64 
-79 PEEKWSQYLESEDNR
+79 
-94 QVLGEFLESTNPAYL
+94 
-109 VFGVAAAG
+109 
-117 QLEATREIPRDA
+117 
-129 KHKLV
+129 
-134 YIAKKITESI
+134 
-144 GVNDFSQMVLFGEL
+144 
-158 PASSLGHVSVFLDE
+158 
-172 ILVPVLS
+172 
-179 NKNNHTSWSC
+179 
-189 FTSQDMECHIEV
+189 
-201 VKNKLHIFRG
+201 
-211 KMSGRTLLPIPTIAG
+211 
-226 KIDLDRNYSETT
+226 
-238 LQSNE
+238 
-243 RIILHAIE
+243 
-251 SVVIK
+251 
-256 WSHQIQEIVE
+256 
-266 KDSVRPLLNDFHV
+266 
-279 TPQTELDFWTMR
+279 
-291 KENLSYTYDQLQA
+291 
-304 PIVLKMVKILK
+304 
-315 AKKSSY
+315 
-321 FPTLKDIFL
+321 
-330 AVEHALLEAQDVELH
+330 
-345 LRSLRR
+345 SLR
-351 HIERL
+351 
-356 QETEFPRTRV
+356 V
-366 FIAPLFHTICLIW
+366 
-379 SHSKFYNTPARVIA
+379 
-393 LLKEFCNLFIDQAVA
+393 
-408 YLSPEDLLKGEIED
+408 
-422 SLEKVQ
+422 
-428 VAANILKTFKNSFFN
+428 
-443 YRKRL
+443 
-448 ASYFVGHKELRP
+448 
-460 WDFQSH
+460 
-466 LVFCRFDKFL
+466 
-476 DRLMKIEDIFVTT
+476 
-489 LEFEKLE
+489 
-496 RLEFGGAKG
+496 
-505 AILNEQI
+505 
-512 HEMSEEFME
+512 
-521 LCKVFKQSTYD
+521 
-532 PSDCQNMEFES
+532 
-543 DYVAFK
+543 
-549 SKILDFDR
+549 
-557 RLGTI
+557 
-562 LCEGFFNCN
+562 
-571 GLEAVFKLLTIFGN
+571 
-585 FLEKPV
+585 
-591 VMEIFSPHYSALVHM
+591 
-606 FNIELDTCKQLYNTR
+606 
-621 VKQIEHG
+621 
-628 HVVLNKNMPFT
+628 
-639 SGNIK
+639 
-644 WAKEVLERLQT
+644 
-655 FWSNF
+655 
-660 ASLHYLFLGRHDDAI
+660 
-675 VYQKYVEMTT
+675 
-685 LLDQFENHIYNEWK
+685 
-699 RNVDEICEFNLNQP
+699 
-713 LVKFSA
+713 
-719 INGLLRVNFDPK
+719 
-731 LVAVLREVKYLL
+731 
-743 MLKKTDIP
+743 
-751 DSALAIFNKRN
+751 
-762 TILKYIGNLDLL
+762 
-774 VQGYNKLK
+774 
-782 QTLLGVEY
+782 
-790 PLIEEELR
+790 
-798 AVDEQLTAATT
+798 
-809 WLTWRDDCWGYI
+809 
-821 EGVRAAT
+821 
-828 WELER
+828 
-833 RVEHAQHNVQA
+833 
-844 IQRTMRAWAGC
+844 
-855 TLPPRREHRREAA
+855 
-868 LTLEDKGDLFTK
+868 
-880 KYKLIQEDGCKI
+880 
-892 HNLVEENRKLF
+892 
-903 KADPSLDIWK
+903 
-913 IYVEFIDDIVVEGFF
+913 
-928 QAIMHDLD
+928 
-936 FFLMN
+936 
-941 TEKQLKPAPFFQA
+941 
-954 QMILM
+954 
-959 PPEIVFKPSL
+959 
-969 DREAGDGFYDLVEE
+969 
-983 MLCNSFRMS
+983 
-992 AQMKRIATHL
+992 
-1002 EIENYQNDM
+1002 
-1011 DNMLGLAEVRQEIMK
+1011 
-1026 RVADVINKVLDF
+1026 
-1038 KNTLETY
+1038 
-1045 AYLWVDDRAEFM
+1045 
-1057 KHFLLYGHTVSSEEM
+1057 
-1072 DAHANEEIP
+1072 
-1081 EQPPTLKQFQEQID
+1081 
-1095 IYEALYVQMS
+1095 
-1105 KFNDFRVF
+1105 
-1113 DSWFKVDMKPFKVTL
+1113 
-1128 LNIIKKWS
+1128 
-1136 WMFQEHLLRFV
+1136 
-1147 IDSLNELQEF
+1147 
-1157 IKETDAGLQGELS
+1157 
-1170 EGDHDGLVDIMG
+1170 
-1182 HLLAVRSRQRATDE
+1182 
-1196 LFEPLKET
+1196 
-1204 ITLLES
+1204 
-1210 YGQKMPEKVYIQLEE
+1210 
-1225 LPERWETTKKIA
+1225 
-1237 ATVRH
+1237 
-1242 EVSPLQNAE
+1242 
-1251 VTLIRRKCILFDTKQ
+1251 
-1266 AEFRERFR
+1266 
-1274 CYAPFGFNAE
+1274 
-1284 NAYTV
+1284 
-1289 LDKANKE
+1289 
-1296 LEALEEEMLQMQES
+1296 
-1310 THLFEVALPEY
+1310 
-1321 KQMKQCRKE
+1321 
-1330 IKLLKGLWDVIIYV
+1330 
-1344 RRSTDNWTKTQWR
+1344 
-1357 QINVEQMDVELRRFA
+1357 
-1372 KASSITEILSLD
+1372 
-1384 KEVRVWDAYAGLAGA
+1384 
-1399 VRDMTTSLR
+1399 
-1408 AVTELQNPALRD
+1408 VTELQSPALRD
-1420 RHWRQLMKTVGVK
+1420 RHWHQLMKATGVR

-1444 LLALQLHRV
+1444 LLVLRLYQV
-1453 EDDVRKIVDKAV
+1453 EDDVRSIVDKAV

-1472 VIIEISQTWA
+1472 AIIEISQTWA

-1539 NVADSVIFTWL
+1539 NIADLVIFAWM

-1564 CSEDIRIQLVKDAR
+1564 CSEDVRIQLVKDAR
-1578 RFDGVDAEFKELM
+1578 RFDGLDAEFKELM
-1591 FKTAKV
+1591 LKTAKI

-1644 SSADLLDILSKGAQP
+1644 SPADLLDILSKGARP
-1659 KQVTHHLAKLFDSIA
+1659 KQVTRHLAKLFDSIA
-1674 DLQFG
+1674 DLQFE
-1679 DNQDVSAHRAVGMYS
+1679 DEDVSTPRAIGMYS

-1720 QTMQETVRHSIT
+1720 HTMQETVRHSIT
-1732 EAIMAYEEKPRE
+1732 EAIAASEEKPRE

-1777 YETALKDFHKKQL
+1777 YETALKDFHKKQI
-1790 SQLNTLITL
+1790 SQLNTLIAL
-1799 LLGELPPGDRQKIM
+1799 LLGELLPGDRQKIM

-1827 KLISQKIVSPQ
+1827 KLISQKVVSPQ
-1838 AFAWLSQLRHRWEET
+1838 AFAWLSQLRHQWEDS

-1932 SEQMDYKSIGS
+1932 SEQMDYKSIGN

-1958 EFNRIP
+1958 EFNRIS

-1975 KMIHDAIRNGRK
+1975 KMIHDAIRNRKK

-1992 GEGITLKP
+1992 GEAITLKP
-2000 SAGIFITMNPGYA
+2000 SVGIFITMNPGYA

-2046 EGFVDARSLARKF
+2046 EGFADARSLARKF
-2059 ITLYTLCKELLS
+2059 VTLYTLCRGLLS

-2101 EDQVLMRALRDF
+2101 EDQVA
-2113 NMPKIVTDDIPVFLG
+2113 
-2128 LVGDLFP
+2128 
-2135 ALDVP
+2135 
-2140 RSRKLHFEQM
+2140 
-2150 VRQSTLELRLQP
+2150 
-2162 EESFILKVVQ
+2162 Q
-2172 LEELLA
+2172 LEELLT

-2188 AGTGKSK
+2188 AGTGKSE

-2204 VNMKQKPVWNDL
+2204 VNMKQKPTWNDL

-2234 REWKDGKYIVYS
+2234 REWKDG
-2246 YFIGLFSFILR
+2246 LFSSILR
-2257 EQANLAHDGPKWIVL
+2257 EQANLKRDGPKWIVL
-2272 DGDIDPLWIE
+2272 DGDIDPMWIE

-2297 SNERVALTPCMRLL
+2297 SNERIALTPSMRLL
-2311 FETHHL
+2311 FEIHHL
-2317 RMATPATVSRAGILY
+2317 RTATPATVSRAGILY

-2362 LFDNYVPA
+2362 LFDKYVPA

-2384 IPESS
+2384 IPENS
-2389 LVQTVCTLLECL
+2389 LVQTICILLECL
-2401 LTPENVPS
+2401 LTPESVPS

-2414 VYEVYFAFAC
+2414 VYEVFFVFAC
-2424 IWAFGGPLLQD
+2424 VWAFGGTLLQD
-2435 QLSDYQADFSR
+2435 QLSGSQAEFSR
-2446 WWQKEMKAVKFPS
+2446 WWHKEMKAVKFPS

-2474 FLPWTDKIPQFT
+2474 FLPWAEKVPKLS
-2486 MDPGVPLQTVLVH
+2486 MDPDVPLQRVMVH

-2505 LRYFMELLLEKGRP
+2505 LRYFVKLLLEKGQP
-2519 VMLVGSAGVGKT
+2519 LMLVGNAGVGKT
-2531 VFVGDTLA
+2531 AFVGDTL
-2539 SLSEDYIVSRVPLNY
+2539 SGLSEDYIVSRVPFNY
-2554 YTTSALLQK
+2554 YTTSTTLQR

-2573 GRNYG
+2573 GRIYG

-2598 IYGTVQPHT
+2598 LYGTVQPHT
-2607 LIRQHVDYGHWY
+2607 LIRQHIDYGHWY

-2629 HNCQYVACMN
+2629 HNCQYIACMN
-2639 PMVGSFTV
+2639 LMVGSFTI

-2667 LNTIYGQIFS
+2667 LHTIYSQILN
-2677 FHFQQQAC
+2677 FHFQQQAF
-2685 GPSVLRSGPT
+2685 GPSVLRSGPS
-2695 LIQATIAFHE
+2695 LIQATIAFHQ
-2705 MMTRSFLPT
+2705 MMTQNFLPT
-2714 AIKFHYVFN
+2714 AVKFHYLFN
-2723 LRDLTNIF
+2723 LRDLSNIF

-2738 PECLKGP
+2738 PECLKCP
-2745 NDLIRLW
+2745 NDLIHLW

-2764 IDTEDCDLFQKKIL
+2764 VDPKDCDLFQKKML
-2778 ETAYKYFEGV
+2778 ETAYKHFEGANG
-2788 DSHVLLQQPLIYCH
+2788 HALLQQPLIYCH
-2802 FASGREDPCYMPVKD
+2802 FAHGGQDPRYLPVKD
-2817 WEVLKTILTET
+2817 WEVLRTVLTEA
-2828 LDNYNELN
+2828 LDSHNELN
-2836 ATMHLVLFEDAMQH
+2836 AVMNLVLFEDAMQH
-2850 VCRISRILRTPQGC
+2850 VCRISRILRTPQGH
-2864 ALLVGV
+2864 ALLIGV
-2870 GGSGKQS
+2870 GGTGKKS
-2877 LSRLAAHICSLEV
+2877 LSRLAAYVCSLEV
-2890 FQVTLTEGYG
+2890 FQVTVTQGFG

-2937 VLINDLLASGE
+2937 VLINDLLASVTLLTPLGAGE
-2948 IPDLFNDEDVDKII
+2948 IPDLFSDEDVDNII
-2962 SGIHNEVRGLGM
+2962 SGVRNEVRGLGM
-2974 GDSRENCWKFFLAR
+2974 VDSRENCWKFFLSR
-2988 VRLQLKIILCF
+2988 VQLQLKIILCF

-3007 VRARKFPA
+3007 GRARKFPA

-3044 EGIEPLHKDS
+3044 KGIEALDKDS

-3062 HASVSEMSA
+3062 HTSVNEMST

-3091 ISLFKNLLKKKQN
+3091 ISLFKNLLKKKQK
-3104 EVSQKKEHLTNGIQ
+3104 EVSQKKEHLVNGIQ
-3118 KLKTTASQV
+3118 KLETTASQV

-3145 HDAEALISKIGLQT
+3145 RDAEALIAKIGLQT

-3165 KAIADTEEQKVTA
+3165 KAIADAEERKVTA
-3178 IQSEVSQK
+3178 IQTEVSQK
-3186 QRECEADLVKAEPA
+3186 QRECEVDVLKAEPA
-3200 LVAAAA
+3200 LVAATA
-3206 ALDTLNRV
+3206 ALNTLNRG
-3214 NLTELKTFP
+3214 NLTELKVFP

-3296 PDLIRTKSFAAA
+3296 PNLIRTKSFAAA
-3308 GLCAWVINIIKF
+3308 GLCAWVTNIVKF

-3331 QALAQANLELATAT
+3331 QALAQANFELAAAT
-3345 EKLEAIRKKLVD
+3345 EKLEAIRKKLED
-3357 LDRNLSRLRASF
+3357 LDRNLSRLTASF
-3369 EKAIAEKVRCQE
+3369 EKAIAKKVQCQE
-3381 EVNQTSKTIELA
+3381 EVNQTNKTIELA
-3393 NRLVKELEAKK
+3393 NRLVKELESEK

-3430 FVSYVGPFTRPY
+3430 FVSYVGSFTKQY
-3442 RQELVNCKW
+3442 RQELVDCKW
-3451 VPFLQQKV
+3451 VPFLQRKV
-3459 SIPITKGLDLI
+3459 SIPITEGLDLI
-3470 SMLTDDATIA
+3470 AMLTDDATIA
-3480 SWNNE
+3480 TWNNE

-3495 NATILMHCERWPL
+3495 NAAILTHCERWPL
-3508 VIDPQQQGIK
+3508 MIDPQQQGIK

-3523 YGPDL
+3523 YGTDL

-3534 QKGFLNTIETAL
+3534 QKGFLNAIETAL

-3552 LIENLEE
+3552 LVENLEE

-3579 IRIGDKECEFNKNF
+3579 IRIGDKECEFNRNF
-3593 RLILHTKLANPHYK
+3593 RLILHTKLANPHYQ

-3672 AAEGSFLDDTKLVE
+3672 AAEGSFLDDTELVE
-3686 RLEETKAT
+3686 RLERTKVT

-3708 ERKINEA
+3708 EKKINEA

-3751 VLFHRAIEQADKVE
+3751 MLFHRAIEQADKVE
-3765 DVQGRISILMESI
+3765 DVQGRVSVLMESI
-3778 THAIFLYTSQALF
+3778 TYAIFLYTSQALF

-3803 FQILLRKKEIDPLE
+3803 FQILLRKREIDPFE
-3817 LDFLLRFTVE
+3817 LDFLLRFKVE
-3827 HTYPSPVDFLTT
+3827 HTYSSPLDFLTT
-3839 QSWSAIKAVALI
+3839 QSWSALKAVALM

-3865 KQWRKWVESE
+3865 KQWRKWAESE

-3898 RALRPD
+3898 RAVRPD

-3914 EEKLGAKYVERTR
+3914 EEKLGTKYVGRTR

-3935 ESSPVTPIFFILSP
+3935 ESSPATPVFFILSP

-3977 LGQGQEMVAE
+3977 LGQGQETVAE
-3987 MALEKA
+3987 KALEKA
-3993 SKGGHWVILQN
+3993 SKGGHWVLLQN

-4024 GSHRDYRVFMSAD
+4024 ESHRDYRVFMSAK

-4044 HVIPQGLLE
+4044 HIIPQGLLE
-4053 SSIKITNEPPTGM
+4053 NSIKITNEPPTGM

-4081 LEMCSKDQEFKSILF
+4081 LEACSKEQEFKSILF

-4118 SYPFNLGDL
+4118 SYPFNPGDL
-4127 TICANVLYN
+4127 TVCAGVLYN

-4142 KVPWEDLRY
+4142 NVPWEDLRY

-4174 FEEFMNPSLIE
+4174 LDKFINPSLVE
-4185 DELMLAPG
+4185 DELTLAPG
-4193 FAAPPYLDYSGYHQ
+4193 FAAPPNLDYSGYHQ
-4207 YVEEMLPPESPTL
+4207 YIEERLPPESPAL

-4234 TSNTLFRTLLEM
+4234 MSNTLFRTLLEM
-4246 QPRNALSGDELGP
+4246 QPRNALVSEELGQ

-4287 KTSNRN
+4287 KTSNRS

-4303 ERMNILIREIRASLE
+4303 ERMNILLREIRVSLQ
-4318 QLDLGLKGELTLS
+4318 QLDLGWKGELTLS
-4331 PDVEAQQSALSY
+4331 PDMEAQQSQLSY

-4350 SKLAYPSTYSLAQW
+4350 SKLAYPSTYGLAHW

-4375 DTWTQD
+4375 ETWTHD
-4381 LALPAVVWLSGFF
+4381 LALPAVVWLPGFF
-4394 NPQAFLT
+4394 NPQSFLT

-4457 TIVEARL
+4457 TIADACL
-4464 KELTSTMPVIF
+4464 KELTSVMPVIF
-4475 AKASPVDR
+4475 AKAIPTDR
-4483 QETKHTYECPVYRT
+4483 QETKHTYECPVYKT
-4497 KLRGPSYIWTFRL
+4497 KMRGPTYVWTFRL
-4510 KSKEKTAKWVLAGVA
+4510 KSKDKAAKWVLAGVA

>member
-1 MAAPVA
+1 MAAQVA
-7 AREGR
+7 AREAR
-12 GFREAQ
+12 DFREAP
-18 TLRLSPGACLEAAG
+18 TLRLTSGAGLEEVGA
-32 TVEHQEREE
+32 VELEE
-41 EEEEEADE
+41 EEEEENA

-59 FGRDA
+59 FAQDA
-64 RVRFLGGRLEQMLGF
+64 RVRFLGGRLAMVLGF
-79 PEEKWSQYLESEDNR
+79 TEEKWSQYLESEDNR
-94 QVLGEFLESTNPAYL
+94 QVLGEFLESTSPACL
-109 VFGVAAAG
+109 VFSFAASGRLAAS
-117 QLEATREIPRDA
+117 QEIPRDA
-129 KHKLV
+129 NHKLV
-134 YIAKKITESI
+134 FISKKITESI
-144 GVNDFSQMVLFGEL
+144 GVNDFSQVVLFGEL
-158 PASSLGHVSVFLDE
+158 PALSLGHVSAFLDE

-179 NKNNHTSWSC
+179 NKNNHKSWSC
-189 FTSQDMECHIEV
+189 FTSQDMEYHIEV
-201 VKNKLHIFRG
+201 MKKKMYIFRG
-211 KMSGRTLLPIPTIAG
+211 KMSRRTLLPIPTVAG
-226 KIDLDRNYSETT
+226 KIDLDQNCSENKPP
-238 LQSNE
+238 SNE

-251 SVVIK
+251 SVVIE
-256 WSHQIQEIVE
+256 WSHQIQEIIE
-266 KDSVRPLLNDFHV
+266 RDSVQRLLNGLHLS
-279 TPQTELDFWTMR
+279 PQAELDFWMMR
-291 KENLSYTYDQLQA
+291 RENLSCIYDQLQA
-304 PIVLKMVKILK
+304 PIVLKMVKILTTK
-315 AKKSSY
+315 QSSY

-330 AVEHALLEAQDVELH
+330 AVENALLEAQDVELY
-345 LRSLRR
+345 LRPLRR
-351 HIERL
+351 HIQCL
-356 QETEFPRTRV
+356 QETEFPQTRIL
-366 FIAPLFHTICLIW
+366 IAPLFHTICLIW
-379 SHSKFYNTPARVIA
+379 SHSKFYNTPARVIV
-393 LLKEFCNLFIDQAVA
+393 LLQEFCNLFINQAIA
-408 YLSPEDLLKGEIED
+408 YLSPEDLLRGEIEE
-422 SLEKVQ
+422 SLEKLQ
-428 VAANILKTFKNSFFN
+428 VAVNILKTFKNSFFN
-443 YRKRL
+443 YRKKL
-448 ASYFVGHKELRP
+448 ASYFMGRKLRP

-476 DRLMKIEDIFVTT
+476 DRLIKIEDIFATT

-496 RLEFGGAKG
+496 RLEFGGTKG
-505 AILNEQI
+505 AILNGQV
-512 HEMSEEFME
+512 HKMSEELME
-521 LCKVFKQSTYD
+521 LYKLFKQSTYD
-532 PSDCQNMEFES
+532 PSDCNNMEFES

-549 SKILDFDR
+549 SKTLEFDR

-562 LCEGFFNCN
+562 ICEAFLNCN
-571 GLEAVFKLLTIFGN
+571 GLEAAFKLLTIFGN

-591 VMEIFSPHYSALVHM
+591 VMEIFSLHYSTLVHM
-606 FNIELDTCKQLYNTR
+606 FNTELDVCKQLYNEHM
-621 VKQIEHG
+621 KQIECG

-639 SGNIK
+639 SGNMK
-644 WAKEVLERLQT
+644 WAQQVLQRLQM

-660 ASLHYLFLGRHDDAI
+660 ASLRYLFLGNPDHAL

-685 LLDQFENHIYNEWK
+685 LLDQFESRIYNEWK
-699 RNVDEICEFNLNQP
+699 SNVDEICEFNLNQP

-719 INGLLRVNFDPK
+719 INGLLCVNFDPK

-743 MLKKTDIP
+743 MLKKQDIP
-751 DSALAIFNKRN
+751 DSALAIFKKRN

-782 QTLLGVEY
+782 QTLLEVEY
-790 PLIEEELR
+790 PLIEDELR
-798 AVDEQLTAATT
+798 AIDKQLTAATT
-809 WLTWRDDCWGYI
+809 WLTWQDDCWGYI
-821 EGVRAAT
+821 ERVRAAT
-828 WELER
+828 SELEH
-833 RVEHAQHNVQA
+833 RVERTQKNVKV
-844 IQRTMRAWAGC
+844 IQQTMRGWARC
-855 TLPPRREHRREAA
+855 VLPPRREHRREAA
-868 LTLEDKGDLFTK
+868 FTLEDKGDLFTK
-880 KYKLIQEDGCKI
+880 KYKLIQGDGCKI

-903 KADPSLDIWK
+903 KADPSLDTWK

-936 FFLMN
+936 FFLKN

-954 QMILM
+954 QMILL

-992 AQMKRIATHL
+992 AQMNRIATHL
-1002 EIENYQNDM
+1002 EIKNYQDDM
-1011 DNMLGLAEVRQEIMK
+1011 DNMLGLAEVRQEIMN
-1026 RVADVINKVLDF
+1026 RVVNVINKVLDF
-1038 KNTLETY
+1038 RNTLETH

-1057 KHFLLYGHTVSSEEM
+1057 KHFLLYGHAVSSDEM

-1081 EQPPTLKQFQEQID
+1081 EQPPTLEQFKEQID

-1105 KFNDFRVF
+1105 KFADFRVF
-1113 DSWFKVDMKPFKVTL
+1113 DSWFKVDMKPFKVSL
-1128 LNIIKKWS
+1128 LTIIKKWS

-1157 IKETDAGLQGELS
+1157 IKETDSGLQRELN

-1210 YGQKMPEKVYIQLEE
+1210 YGQKMPEQVYIQLEE

-1242 EVSPLQNAE
+1242 EVSPLHNAE
-1251 VTLIRRKCILFDTKQ
+1251 VTLIRKKCILFDAKQ

-1274 CYAPFGFNAE
+1274 HYAPLGFNAE
-1284 NAYTV
+1284 NPYTA
-1289 LDKANKE
+1289 LDEANEE

-1310 THLFEVALPEY
+1310 TRLFEVALPEY

-1344 RRSTDNWTKTQWR
+1344 RRSIDNWTKTQWR

-1372 KASSITEILSLD
+1372 KEIWSLN
-1384 KEVRVWDAYAGLAGA
+1384 KEVRVWDAYTGLEDT
-1399 VRDMTTSLR
+1399 VKDMTASLR
-1408 AVTELQNPALRD
+1408 AITELQSPALRD
-1420 RHWRQLMKTVGVK
+1420 RHWHQLMKAIGVK
-1433 FSINEATTLAD
+1433 FLINEATTLAD

-1453 EDDVRKIVDKAV
+1453 EDDIRRIVDKAV

-1472 VIIEISQTWA
+1472 VITEISQTWA
-1482 TMEFSYEVHYRTG
+1482 TMKFSYEVHYRTG

-1539 NVADSVIFTWL
+1539 NIADVVIFTWM

-1597 KNVLEATCRPNL
+1597 ENVLEATCRPNL

-1617 YRLSLCEKALAEYL
+1617 SRLSLCEKALAEYL
-1631 ETKRVAFP
+1631 ETKRIAFP
-1639 RFYFI
+1639 RFYFV

-1659 KQVTHHLAKLFDSIA
+1659 KQVTCHLAKLFDSIA
-1674 DLQFG
+1674 DLQFE
-1679 DNQDVSAHRAVGMYS
+1679 DNQDVCAHRAVGMYS

-1703 AECECIGHVET
+1703 AECECVGHVET

-1732 EAIMAYEEKPRE
+1732 EAIVAYEEKPRE

-1777 YETALKDFHKKQL
+1777 YETALKDFHKKQ
-1790 SQLNTLITL
+1790 
-1799 LLGELPPGDRQKIM
+1799 
-1813 TICTIDVHARDVVA
+1813 V
-1827 KLISQKIVSPQ
+1827 VSPQ
-1838 AFAWLSQLRHRWEET
+1838 AFTWLSQLRHRWEDT

-1932 SEQMDYKSIGS
+1932 SKQMDYKSVGN

-1958 EFNRIP
+1958 EFNRIS

-1975 KMIHDAIRNGRK
+1975 KMIHDAIRNRK
-1987 RFVFL
+1987 
-1992 GEGITLKP
+1992 K
-2000 SAGIFITMNPGYA
+2000 
-2013 GRTELPENLKA
+2013 
-2024 LFRPCAM
+2024 RPCAM

-2040 EIMLVA
+2040 EILLVA
-2046 EGFVDARSLARKF
+2046 EGFVDARALARKF

-2140 RSRKLHFEQM
+2140 RRRKLHFEQM

-2162 EESFILKVVQ
+2162 EESFILK
-2172 LEELLA
+2172 
-2178 VRHSVFVVGN
+2178 S
-2188 AGTGKSK
+2188 S
-2195 ILRTLNRTY
+2195 
-2204 VNMKQKPVWNDL
+2204 PV
-2216 NPKAVTTDELF
+2216 LF
-2227 GFIHHAT
+2227 
-2234 REWKDGKYIVYS
+2234 YS
-2246 YFIGLFSFILR
+2246 TGLFSSILR
-2257 EQANLAHDGPKWIVL
+2257 EQANLKHDGPKWIVL
-2272 DGDIDPLWIE
+2272 DGDIDPMWIE

-2289 DNKVLTLA
+2289 DNKTLC
-2297 SNERVALTPCMRLL
+2297 V
-2311 FETHHL
+2311 
-2317 RMATPATVSRAGILY
+2317 
-2332 VNPQDL
+2332 
-2338 GWNPYVASWID
+2338 
-2349 RRRHQSEK
+2349 
-2357 ANLTI
+2357 
-2362 LFDNYVPA
+2362 
-2370 CLDKLRTSFKTITS
+2370 
-2384 IPESS
+2384 
-2389 LVQTVCTLLECL
+2389 LLECL

-2414 VYEVYFAFAC
+2414 VYEVYFVFAC
-2424 IWAFGGPLLQD
+2424 IWAFGGTLLQD
-2435 QLSDYQADFSR
+2435 QISDYQADFSR

-2467 LDHKTKK
+2467 VDHKTKK
-2474 FLPWTDKIPQFT
+2474 LLPWADKIAQFT
-2486 MDPGVPLQTVLVH
+2486 MDPDVPLQTVLVH
-2499 TSETTR
+2499 TTETAR
-2505 LRYFMELLLEKGRP
+2505 LRYFMELLLEKGKP
-2519 VMLVGSAGVGKT
+2519 LMLVGNAGVGKT
-2531 VFVGDTLA
+2531 VFLGDTLA
-2539 SLSEDYIVSRVPLNY
+2539 SLSEDYIVSRVPFNY
-2554 YTTSALLQK
+2554 YTTSTALQK

-2573 GRNYG
+2573 GHNYG

-2584 LVYFIDDMNMPEVD
+2584 LIYFIDDMNMPEVD
-2598 IYGTVQPHT
+2598 LYGTVQPHT
-2607 LIRQHVDYGHWY
+2607 LIRQHIDYGHWY

-2639 PMVGSFTV
+2639 PMVGSFTI
-2647 NPRLQRHFT
+2647 NPRL
-2656 VFAFNFPSLDA
+2656 
-2667 LNTIYGQIFS
+2667 
-2677 FHFQQQAC
+2677 
-2685 GPSVLRSGPT
+2685 
-2695 LIQATIAFHE
+2695 
-2705 MMTRSFLPT
+2705 
-2714 AIKFHYVFN
+2714 
-2723 LRDLTNIF
+2723 

-2745 NDLIRLW
+2745 LDLIHLW
-2752 LHESSRVYGDKL
+2752 LHESARVYGDKL
-2764 IDTEDCDLFQKKIL
+2764 IDKKDCDLFQRRML
-2778 ETAYKYFEGV
+2778 ETACKYFEGI
-2788 DSHVLLQQPLIYCH
+2788 DSHMLLQQPLIYCH
-2802 FASGREDPCYMPVKD
+2802 FANRGKDPHYMPVKD

-2836 ATMHLVLFEDAMQH
+2836 AAMHLVLFEDAMQH

-2877 LSRLAAHICSLEV
+2877 LSRLAAYLCGLEV
-2890 FQVTLTEGYG
+2890 FQITLTEGYG

-2937 VLINDLLASGE
+2937 VLINDLLAS
-2948 IPDLFNDEDVDKII
+2948 V
-2962 SGIHNEVRGLGM
+2962 
-2974 GDSRENCWKFFLAR
+2974 
-2988 VRLQLKIILCF
+2988 
-2999 SPVGHTLR
+2999 
-3007 VRARKFPA
+3007 
-3015 IVNCTAI
+3015 
-3022 DWFHAWP
+3022 
-3029 QEALVSVS
+3029 
-3037 RRFIEET
+3037 
-3044 EGIEPLHKDS
+3044 HKDS

-3062 HASVSEMSA
+3062 HTTVNEMST

-3104 EVSQKKEHLTNGIQ
+3104 EVSEKKEHLVNGIQ

-3145 HDAEALISKIGLQT
+3145 HDAEALITKIGLQT

-3165 KAIADTEEQKVTA
+3165 KTIADAEERKVTA
-3178 IQSEVSQK
+3178 IQTEVFQK
-3186 QRECEADLVKAEPA
+3186 QRECEADLLKAEPA
-3200 LVAAAA
+3200 LVAATA
-3206 ALDTLNRV
+3206 ALNTLNRV
-3214 NLTELKTFP
+3214 NLSELKAFP
-3223 NPPNAVTNVTAA
+3223 NPPIAVTNVTAA

-3285 NEQYLKDPEFN
+3285 NEHYLKDPEFN
-3296 PDLIRTKSFAAA
+3296 PNLIRTKSFAAA

-3331 QALAQANLELATAT
+3331 QALAQANLELAAAT
-3345 EKLEAIRKKLVD
+3345 EKLEAIRKKLV
-3357 LDRNLSRLRASF
+3357 S
-3369 EKAIAEKVRCQE
+3369 E
-3381 EVNQTSKTIELA
+3381 
-3393 NRLVKELEAKK
+3393 K

-3430 FVSYVGPFTRPY
+3430 FVSYVGPFTRQY
-3442 RQELVNCKW
+3442 RQELVHCKW

-3459 SIPITKGLDLI
+3459 SIPITEGLDLI

-3480 SWNNE
+3480 AWNNE

-3495 NATILMHCERWPL
+3495 NAAILTHCERWPL

-3523 YGPDL
+3523 YGMDL

-3534 QKGFLNTIETAL
+3534 QKGFLNAIETAL

-3686 RLEETKAT
+3686 RLEATKAT

-3729 YFVINDLRK
+3729 YFVINDLQK
-3738 INPIYQFSLKAFN
+3738 INPLYQFSLKAFN
-3751 VLFHRAIEQADKVE
+3751 VLFHRAIEQADQVE
-3765 DVQGRISILMESI
+3765 DMQGRISVLMESI
-3778 THAIFLYTSQALF
+3778 TYAVFLYTSQALF

-3827 HTYPSPVDFLTT
+3827 HTHLSPVDFLTS
-3839 QSWSAIKAVALI
+3839 QSWSAIKAIAVM

-3875 CPEKEKLPQEWKKKS
+3875 CPEKEKLPQEWKKKT
-3890 LIQKLIIL
+3890 LIQKLILL
-3898 RALRPD
+3898 RAMRPD

-3935 ESSPVTPIFFILSP
+3935 ESSPATPVFFILSP

-3977 LGQGQEMVAE
+3977 LGQGQETVAE
-3987 MALEKA
+3987 VALEKA
-3993 SKGGHWVILQN
+3993 SKGGHWVILQ
-4004 VHLVA
+4004 
-4009 KWLGTLEKLLERFSQ
+4009 
-4024 GSHRDYRVFMSAD
+4024 
-4037 SAPTPSE
+4037 
-4044 HVIPQGLLE
+4044 
-4053 SSIKITNEPPTGM
+4053 
-4066 LANLHAALYNFDQDT
+4066 
-4081 LEMCSKDQEFKSILF
+4081 
-4096 SLCYFHA
+4096 
-4103 CVAGRLRFGPQGWSR
+4103 
-4118 SYPFNLGDL
+4118 
-4127 TICANVLYN
+4127 
-4136 YLEANP
+4136 
-4142 KVPWEDLRY
+4142 VPWEDLRY

-4163 DDWDRRLCRVY
+4163 DDWDRKLCRVY
-4174 FEEFMNPSLIE
+4174 LEEFMNPSLIE

-4193 FAAPPYLDYSGYHQ
+4193 FAAPPYLDYAGYHQ
-4207 YVEEMLPPESPTL
+4207 YIEEMLPPESPAL

-4246 QPRNALSGDELGP
+4246 QPRNALSGDELGQ

-4287 KTSNRN
+4287 KNSNRS

-4303 ERMNILIREIRASLE
+4303 ERMNILIREIRISLE
-4318 QLDLGLKGELTLS
+4318 QLDRSLKGELALS
-4331 PDVEAQQSALSY
+4331 PAVEAQQFALSY
-4343 DTVPDAW
+4343 DTVPDTW
-4350 SKLAYPSTYSLAQW
+4350 SKLAYPSTYGLAQW

-4381 LALPAVVWLSGFF
+4381 LTLPAVVWLSGFF
-4394 NPQAFLT
+4394 NPQSFLT
-4401 AIMQTMARKN
+4401 GK
-4411 EWPLDKM
+4411 
-4418 CLTVDVTKKTKEDYG
+4418 G
-4433 HPPREGAYLHGL
+4433 
-4445 LMEGARWDTQSG
+4445 
-4457 TIVEARL
+4457 
-4464 KELTSTMPVIF
+4464 
-4475 AKASPVDR
+4475 
-4483 QETKHTYECPVYRT
+4483 
-4497 KLRGPSYIWTFRL
+4497 
-4510 KSKEKTAKWVLAGVA
+4510 
-4525 LLLEA
+4525 

>member
-1 MAAPVA
+1 MAASVA
-7 AREGR
+7 AQEAH
-12 GFREAQ
+12 GFRKVP
-18 TLRLSPGACLEAAG
+18 TLSLTPGVGMEAAG
-32 TVEHQEREE
+32 LVELEE
-41 EEEEEADE
+41 EEEEEEE

-59 FGRDA
+59 FVQDA
-64 RVRFLGGRLEQMLGF
+64 RVRFVGGRLEQMLGF
-79 PEEKWSQYLESEDNR
+79 PEEKWSQHLESEDNR
-94 QVLGEFLESTNPAYL
+94 QILGEFLESPGPACL
-109 VFGVAAAG
+109 VFSIAAAG
-117 QLEATREIPRDA
+117 QLATSHQIPRDA

-134 YIAKKITESI
+134 YIAKKITENT
-144 GVNDFSQMVLFGEL
+144 GVNDFSQTVVFGEL
-158 PASSLGHVSVFLDE
+158 PASSVGYVTAFLDE
-172 ILVPVLS
+172 ILVPIIS
-179 NKNNHTSWSC
+179 NKNNHKSWSC
-189 FTSQDMECHIEV
+189 FISQDMERHVEV
-201 VKNKLHIFRG
+201 MKNKMHIFRG
-211 KMSGRTLLPIPTIAG
+211 KMLRRTLLPIPTIAG
-226 KIDLDRNYSETT
+226 NIDLDQKYSETR
-238 LQSNE
+238 LEPNE
-243 RIILHAIE
+243 RTILHVLE

-266 KDSVRPLLNDFHV
+266 KDSVQPLLSGLHSN
-279 TPQTELDFWTMR
+279 PETELDFWTMR
-291 KENLSYTYDQLQA
+291 RENLSCIYDQLQA

-315 AKKSSY
+315 NKQSSY
-321 FPTLKDIFL
+321 FPTLRDIFL
-330 AVEHALLEAQDVELH
+330 SVKNALREAQDVELY
-345 LRSLRR
+345 LRPLRR
-351 HIERL
+351 HIQCL
-356 QETEFPRTRV
+356 QETEFPQTRV
-366 FIAPLFHTICLIW
+366 LIAPLFHTICLIW
-379 SHSKFYNTPARVIA
+379 SHSKFYNTPARVIV
-393 LLKEFCNLFIDQAVA
+393 LLQEFCNLFIDQARA
-408 YLSPEDLLKGEIED
+408 YLSPEDLLKGELED

-428 VAANILKTFKNSFFN
+428 VVINVFKTFKNSFFN
-443 YRKRL
+443 YRKGL
-448 ASYFVGHKELRP
+448 ASYFMGKKEMKP
-460 WDFQSH
+460 WDFRSH
-466 LVFCRFDKFL
+466 LVFWRFDKFL
-476 DRLMKIEDIFVTT
+476 DRFMKIEDIFVTT

-496 RLEFGGAKG
+496 RLEFGGTKG
-505 AILNEQI
+505 AIFNGQI
-512 HEMSEEFME
+512 HEMSEELME

-532 PSDCQNMEFES
+532 PSDYNNMEFES
-543 DYVAFK
+543 EYAMFK
-549 SKILDFDR
+549 SKTVDFDR

-562 LCEGFFNCN
+562 LCVALFNCN
-571 GLEAVFKLLTIFGN
+571 GLEAAFKLLTIFGN

-591 VMEIFSPHYSALVHM
+591 VMEIFSPHYSTLVHM
-606 FNIELDTCKQLYNTR
+606 FNAELDMCKQLYNEH
-621 VKQIEHG
+621 VKQIEQG
-628 HVVLNKNMPFT
+628 TVVLNKNMPFT

-644 WAKEVLERLQT
+644 WAKEVLDRLQM

-660 ASLHYLFLGRHDDAI
+660 ASLRYLFLESPDDAM
-675 VYQKYVEMTT
+675 VYQKYTEMTT
-685 LLDQFENHIYNEWK
+685 LLDQFENHVYNEWK
-699 RNVDEICEFNLNQP
+699 SNVEEICDFSLNQP
-713 LVKFSA
+713 LIRFSA
-719 INGLLRVNFDPK
+719 INGLLSVNFDPK

-743 MLKKTDIP
+743 MLKKSDIP
-751 DSALAIFNKRN
+751 DSALAIFKKRD
-762 TILKYIGNLDLL
+762 TLLKYIGNLELL
-774 VQGYNKLK
+774 VRGYNKLR
-782 QTLLGVEY
+782 QTLLDVEY
-790 PLIEEELR
+790 PLIKDELR
-798 AVDEQLTAATT
+798 AVDEELQAAATS
-809 WLTWRDDCWGYI
+809 LTWQDDCLRDI
-821 EGVRAAT
+821 ERVKTAT
-828 WELER
+828 SELER
-833 RVEHAQHNVQA
+833 RVEHTHDNVRA
-844 IQRTMRAWAGC
+844 IQQMMRAWAEG
-855 TLPPRREHRREAA
+855 TLLPRREHRRETA
-868 LTLEDKGDLFTK
+868 LTWEDKGDLFMK
-880 KYKLIQEDGCKI
+880 KYKQIQEDGCKI
-892 HNLVEENRKLF
+892 HSLVEENRRLF
-903 KADPSLDIWK
+903 KANPSLDTWK

-959 PPEIVFKPSL
+959 PPEILFKPSL
-969 DREAGDGFYDLVEE
+969 EREAGDGFYDLVEE
-983 MLCNSFRMS
+983 MLCSSFRMS
-992 AQMKRIATHL
+992 AQMKRVAAHL
-1002 EIENYQNDM
+1002 GVANYQNDM

-1026 RVADVINKVLDF
+1026 RVADVISKVLDF
-1038 KNTLETY
+1038 RSTLDMY

-1057 KHFLLYGHTVSSEEM
+1057 KHFLLYGHIVSSEET
-1072 DAHANEEIP
+1072 DPLADEDIP
-1081 EQPPTLKQFQEQID
+1081 EQSPMLEQFKEQID

-1105 KFNDFRVF
+1105 KFDDFRVF
-1113 DSWFKVDMKPFKVTL
+1113 DSWFKVDMKPFKVSL
-1128 LNIIKKWS
+1128 LNIIRKWS

-1157 IKETDAGLQGELS
+1157 IKETDAGLQRELS

-1204 ITLLES
+1204 ITLLET
-1210 YGQKMPEKVYIQLEE
+1210 YGQKMPEQVYVQLEE

-1251 VTLIRRKCILFDTKQ
+1251 VTLIRKKCISFDEKQ

-1274 CYAPFGFNAE
+1274 LCAPLGFNAE
-1284 NAYTV
+1284 NPYTV
-1289 LDKANKE
+1289 LDKAHQE
-1296 LEALEEEMLQMQES
+1296 LEALEEEVLQMQES
-1310 THLFEVALPEY
+1310 THVFEVALPEY

-1344 RRSTDNWTKTQWR
+1344 RRSIDNWTKTQWR

-1372 KASSITEILSLD
+1372 KASSITEIWSLD
-1384 KEVRVWDAYAGLAGA
+1384 KEVRVWDAYSGLEGT
-1399 VRDMTTSLR
+1399 VKDMTTSLR
-1408 AVTELQNPALRD
+1408 AVAELQSPALRD
-1420 RHWRQLMKTVGVK
+1420 RHWHQLMKAIGVK
-1433 FSINEATTLAD
+1433 FSINEAMTLAD
-1444 LLALQLHRV
+1444 LLALQLHQV
-1453 EDDVRKIVDKAV
+1453 EEDVRSIVDKAV

-1472 VIIEISQTWA
+1472 VINEIIQTWA

-1524 VEYFIEQVLSWQNKL
+1524 VEYFIEQVTSWQHKL
-1539 NVADSVIFTWL
+1539 NTADSAIFTWM

-1564 CSEDIRIQLVKDAR
+1564 CSEDVRIQLKEDAR
-1578 RFDGVDAEFKELM
+1578 RFDEVDVEFKELM
-1591 FKTAKV
+1591 FRTAKI
-1597 KNVLEATCRPNL
+1597 KNILQATCRPNL
-1609 YEKLKDLQ
+1609 CEKLKDLQ

-1659 KQVTHHLAKLFDSIA
+1659 AQVTRHLSKLFDSIA
-1674 DLQFG
+1674 DLRFE
-1679 DNQDVSAHRAVGMYS
+1679 DDQDVSASRAVGMYS
-1694 KEKEYVPFQ
+1694 KEKEYVPFS
-1703 AECECIGHVET
+1703 ATCECTGHVET

-1720 QTMQETVRHSIT
+1720 QIMKETVRHSIT
-1732 EAIMAYEEKPRE
+1732 EAIAAYEDKPRE
-1744 LWIFDFPAQVALTS
+1744 VWIFDFPAQVALTS

-1777 YETALKDFHKKQL
+1777 YETALKDFHKKQI
-1790 SQLNTLITL
+1790 SQLNTLIAL
-1799 LLGELPPGDRQKIM
+1799 LLGELLPGDRQKIM

-1827 KLISQKIVSPQ
+1827 KLISQKQVRSPQ
-1838 AFAWLSQLRHRWEET
+1838 AFAWLSQLRHQWEDT
-1853 QKHCFVNICDAQ
+1853 RKHCLVHICDAQ

-1932 SEQMDYKSIGS
+1932 SEQMDYKSIGN

-1958 EFNRIP
+1958 EFNRIS

-1975 KMIHDAIRNGRK
+1975 KMIHDAIRNRKK

-1992 GEGITLKP
+1992 GEAITLKP
-2000 SAGIFITMNPGYA
+2000 SVGIFITMNPGYA

-2046 EGFVDARSLARKF
+2046 EGFVDARSLAHKF
-2059 ITLYTLCKELLS
+2059 ITLYTLCRELLS
-2071 KQDHYDWGLRAIK
+2071 KQDHYDWGLRAVK

-2094 RGDKNRP
+2094 RGDKSRP
-2101 EDQVLMRALRDF
+2101 EEQVLMRALRDF

-2128 LVGDLFP
+2128 LVSDLFP

-2140 RSRKLHFEQM
+2140 RRRAPHFEQM
-2150 VRQSTLELRLQP
+2150 VRQSTVELRLQP
-2162 EESFILKVVQ
+2162 EENFILKVVQ

-2178 VRHSVFVVGN
+2178 VRHSVFVIGN

-2234 REWKDGKYIVYS
+2234 REWKDGNVVYS
-2246 YFIGLFSFILR
+2246 LIGLFSSLLR
-2257 EQANLAHDGPKWIVL
+2257 EQANLRQDGPKWIVL
-2272 DGDIDPLWIE
+2272 DGDIDPMWIE

-2297 SNERVALTPCMRLL
+2297 SNERIALTPSMRLL
-2311 FETHHL
+2311 FEIHHL
-2317 RMATPATVSRAGILY
+2317 RTATPATVSRAGILY

-2362 LFDNYVPA
+2362 LFDKYVPA

-2409 DSPKE
+2409 DSPKD
-2414 VYEVYFAFAC
+2414 VYEVYFVFAC
-2424 IWAFGGPLLQD
+2424 VWAFGGTLSQD
-2435 QLSDYQADFSR
+2435 QLSGCQAEFSR
-2446 WWQKEMKAVKFPS
+2446 WWHKEMKAVKFPS

-2474 FLPWTDKIPQFT
+2474 FLPWADKIPKFT
-2486 MDPGVPLQTVLVH
+2486 MDPEVPLQRVLVH

-2505 LRYFMELLLEKGRP
+2505 LRYFIELLLEKGQP
-2519 VMLVGSAGVGKT
+2519 LMLVGNAGVGKT
-2531 VFVGDTLA
+2531 VFVGDMLT
-2539 SLSEDYIVSRVPLNY
+2539 SLSEAYIVSRVPFNY
-2554 YTTSALLQK
+2554 YTTSAALQR

-2584 LVYFIDDMNMPEVD
+2584 MVYFIDDMNMPEVD
-2598 IYGTVQPHT
+2598 LYGTVQPHT
-2607 LIRQHVDYGHWY
+2607 LIRQHIDYGHWY
-2619 DRQKVMLKEI
+2619 DRQKVRLKEI
-2629 HNCQYVACMN
+2629 HGCQYVACMN
-2639 PMVGSFTV
+2639 PMVGSFTI

-2656 VFAFNFPSLDA
+2656 VFAFNFPSMDA
-2667 LNTIYGQIFS
+2667 LNTIYSQILS
-2677 FHFQQQAC
+2677 SHFQHQAF
-2685 GPSVLRSGPT
+2685 GPSVLRSGPA
-2695 LIQATIAFHE
+2695 LIQATIAFHQT
-2705 MMTRSFLPT
+2705 MTHNFLPT
-2714 AIKFHYVFN
+2714 AIKFHYLFN
-2723 LRDLTNIF
+2723 LRDLSNVF

-2738 PECLKGP
+2738 SECLKGP
-2745 NDLIRLW
+2745 NDLIQLW
-2752 LHESSRVYGDKL
+2752 LHESYRVYGDRL
-2764 IDTEDCDLFQKKIL
+2764 IDTKDCNLFQKKML
-2778 ETAYKYFEGV
+2778 ETANKYFEGV
-2788 DSHVLLQQPLIYCH
+2788 DSQLLLQQPLIYCH
-2802 FASGREDPCYMPVKD
+2802 FANGKEDLCYMPVKD
-2817 WEVLKTILTET
+2817 WEVLKTFLTEA
-2828 LDNYNELN
+2828 LDNYNDLN
-2836 ATMHLVLFEDAMQH
+2836 AAMPLVLFEDAMQH
-2850 VCRISRILRTPQGC
+2850 VCRISRILQTPQGS
-2864 ALLVGV
+2864 ALLIGV

-2877 LSRLAAHICSLEV
+2877 LSRLAAYICGLEV
-2890 FQVTLTEGYG
+2890 FQVTLTQGFG

-2914 TGAKNMPTVF
+2914 TGAKNLPTAF

-2948 IPDLFNDEDVDKII
+2948 IPDLFSDEDVDKII
-2962 SGIHNEVRGLGM
+2962 SGIRNEVRSLGM
-2974 GDSRENCWKFFLAR
+2974 VDSKENCWKFFLAR
-2988 VRLQLKIILCF
+2988 ARLHLKIILCF

-3007 VRARKFPA
+3007 DRARKFPA
-3015 IVNCTAI
+3015 LVNCTAV

-3029 QEALVSVS
+3029 REALVTVS

-3044 EGIEPLHKDS
+3044 RGIEPLDKDS

-3062 HASVSEMSA
+3062 HTSVNEMST
-3071 RYYQNE
+3071 RFYQNE
-3077 RRHNYTTPKSFLEQ
+3077 GRHNYTTPKSFLEQ
-3091 ISLFKNLLKKKQN
+3091 ISLFKNLLKKKQK
-3104 EVSQKKEHLTNGIQ
+3104 EVSQKKEHLVNGIQ

-3127 GDLKARL
+3127 GALKARL

-3145 HDAEALISKIGLQT
+3145 QDAEALIAKIGLQT

-3165 KAIADTEEQKVTA
+3165 KAIADAEERKVTA
-3178 IQSEVSQK
+3178 IQTEVSQK
-3186 QRECEADLVKAEPA
+3186 QRECEADLLKAEPA
-3200 LVAAAA
+3200 LVAATA
-3206 ALDTLNRV
+3206 ALNTLNRV
-3214 NLTELKTFP
+3214 NLTELKVFP

-3241 PRGRVPKD
+3241 PQGRVPKD

-3296 PDLIRTKSFAAA
+3296 PNLIRTKSFAAA

-3331 QALAQANLELATAT
+3331 HALAQANLELATAT
-3345 EKLEAIRKKLVD
+3345 EKLEAIRKKLAD
-3357 LDRNLSRLRASF
+3357 LDRNLSRLTASF

-3381 EVNQTSKTIELA
+3381 EVNQTNKTIKLA
-3393 NRLVKELEAKK
+3393 NRLVKELEVKK

-3423 DVLLTAA
+3423 DILLTAA
-3430 FVSYVGPFTRPY
+3430 YVSYVGPFTQQY
-3442 RQELVNCKW
+3442 RQELVDCMW
-3451 VPFLQQKV
+3451 VPFLHWKV
-3459 SIPITKGLDLI
+3459 SIPMTKGLDVI
-3470 SMLTDDATIA
+3470 AMLTDDATIA
-3480 SWNNE
+3480 TWNNE
-3485 GLPSDRMSTE
+3485 GLPNDRMSTE
-3495 NATILMHCERWPL
+3495 NAAILTHCQRWPL
-3508 VIDPQQQGIK
+3508 MIDPQQQGIK
-3518 WIKNK
+3518 WIKKK
-3523 YGPDL
+3523 YGTDL

-3534 QKGFLNTIETAL
+3534 QKGFLNDIETAL

-3579 IRIGDKECEFNKNF
+3579 IKIGDKECEFNHNF

-3618 FTVTEDGLEA
+3618 FTVTQDGLEA

-3651 HQNDFKIELKYLED
+3651 HQNDCKIELKYLED

-3686 RLEETKAT
+3686 RLETAKAT

-3700 KVIEAKEN
+3700 KVIEAREN

-3715 RECYRPVA
+3715 RERYRPVA

-3751 VLFHRAIEQADKVE
+3751 LLFQRAIEQADKVE
-3765 DVQGRISILMESI
+3765 DAQGRISALTESI
-3778 THAIFLYTSQALF
+3778 THAVFLSTSQALF

-3827 HTYPSPVDFLTT
+3827 HTYPSPVDFLTP
-3839 QSWSAIKAVALI
+3839 QAWSALKAVALR
-3851 EEFRGID
+3851 EEFRGLD

-3865 KQWRKWVESE
+3865 KQWRRWAESE

-3927 LDLVKAFE
+3927 LDLIKALE
-3935 ESSPVTPIFFILSP
+3935 ESSPACPVFFILSP

-3963 LGFTIDSGKFHNVS
+3963 LGFTSDLGTFHNVS

-3987 MALEKA
+3987 VALEKA
-3993 SKGGHWVILQN
+3993 SKGGHWVMLQN

-4024 GSHRDYRVFMSAD
+4024 GSHRDYRVFMSAE
-4037 SAPTPSE
+4037 SAPTPHE
-4044 HVIPQGLLE
+4044 HVIPPGLLE
-4053 SSIKITNEPPTGM
+4053 NSIKITNEPPTGM

-4081 LEMCSKDQEFKSILF
+4081 LEACSKEQEFKSVLF

-4118 SYPFNLGDL
+4118 SYPFSPGDL
-4127 TICANVLYN
+4127 TICAHVLYN

-4142 KVPWEDLRY
+4142 HVPWEDLRY
-4151 LFGEIMYGGHIT
+4151 LFGEIMYGGHVT
-4163 DDWDRRLCRVY
+4163 DEWDRKLCRVY
-4174 FEEFMNPSLIE
+4174 LEEFMNPSLID

-4193 FAAPPYLDYSGYHQ
+4193 FAAPPNLDYSGYHQ
-4207 YVEEMLPPESPTL
+4207 YIEEMLPPESPAL

-4234 TSNTLFRTLLEM
+4234 TSNTLFRTLLEI
-4246 QPRNALSGDELGP
+4246 QPKNALSNEELGQ
-4259 STEEKVKNVLDDIL
+4259 STEDKVKNVLEDIL

-4287 KTSNRN
+4287 KNPNRS

-4303 ERMNILIREIRASLE
+4303 ERMNILLQEIRVSL
-4318 QLDLGLKGELTLS
+4318 QRLDLGLKGELTLS
-4331 PDVEAQQSALSY
+4331 PDMEAQQSALSY
-4343 DTVPDAW
+4343 DAVPDTW
-4350 SKLAYPSTYSLAQW
+4350 SKVAYPSTYGLAQW

-4394 NPQAFLT
+4394 NPQSFLT

-4418 CLTVDVTKKTKEDYG
+4418 CLTIDVTKKMKEDYG
-4433 HPPREGAYLHGL
+4433 HAPREGAYLHGL
-4445 LMEGARWDTQSG
+4445 LLEGARWDSQSG
-4457 TIVEARL
+4457 TIVDAHL
-4464 KELTSTMPVIF
+4464 KELRSAMPVIF
-4475 AKASPVDR
+4475 AKAIPMDR

-4497 KLRGPSYIWTFRL
+4497 KMRGPNYVWTFRL

>member
-1 MAAPVA
+1 
-7 AREGR
+7 RTR
-12 GFREAQ
+12 
-18 TLRLSPGACLEAAG
+18 SW
-32 TVEHQEREE
+32 REE
-41 EEEEEADE
+41 DGEEDEEA
-49 EEAAARRARS
+49 AAARRARR
-59 FGRDA
+59 FARDP
-64 RVRFLGGRLEQMLGF
+64 RVSFLGGRLCQVLRL
-79 PEEKWSQYLESEDNR
+79 PEEKWSQCLESEDNR
-94 QVLGEFLESTNPAYL
+94 QILGGFLESTSPDCL
-109 VFGVAAAG
+109 VFGVPTAG
-117 QLEATREIPRDA
+117 QLVAFPEIPRDA

-134 YIAKKITESI
+134 YLIKKTAESTAEK
-144 GVNDFSQMVLFGEL
+144 DFSRTVLFGEL
-158 PASSLGHVSVFLDE
+158 PVLSLTHITTFLDE
-172 ILVPVLS
+172 ILVPILS
-179 NKNNHTSWSC
+179 NKKNHKSWSC
-189 FTSQDMECHIEV
+189 FTSQDMERHVEAL
-201 VKNKLHIFRG
+201 KNKIHVFRG
-211 KMSGRTLLPIPTIAG
+211 KMSRRTLLPIPTIAES
-226 KIDLDRNYSETT
+226 IDVEQDYSENR
-238 LQSNE
+238 LQSDE
-243 RIILHAIE
+243 RKIIHAIE

-256 WSHQIQEIVE
+256 WSHQIQEIMAKALVQ
-266 KDSVRPLLNDFHV
+266 PLLNGHRL
-279 TPQTELDFWTMR
+279 TPEAELDFWAVR
-291 KENLSYTYDQLQA
+291 RENLECTYRQLQA
-304 PIVLKMVKILK
+304 PVVLKMAQILQTRQ
-315 AKKSSY
+315 SSY
-321 FPTLKDIFL
+321 FPTLKEIFM
-330 AVEHALLEAQDVELH
+330 AVDYALLEAQDVELH
-345 LRSLRR
+345 LRPLWS
-351 HIERL
+351 HIRSL
-356 QETEFPRTRV
+356 QEADFPQTRV
-366 FIAPLFHTICLIW
+366 LITPLFHTICLIW
-379 SHSKFYNTPARVIA
+379 SHSKFYNTPARIII
-393 LLKEFCNLFIDQAVA
+393 LLQEFCNLFIDQAIE
-408 YLSPEDLLKGEIED
+408 YLSPEDLLKGENED

-428 VAANILKTFKNSFFN
+428 VAINILKTFQNSFFK

-448 ASYFVGHKELRP
+448 EKYFTGNTEPRP

-466 LVFCRFDKFL
+466 LVFCRLNKFL
-476 DRLMKIEDIFVTT
+476 DRLMKIEDIFVTI

-496 RLEFGGAKG
+496 RLEFGGTKG
-505 AILNEQI
+505 AVLNEQI
-512 HEMSEEFME
+512 HRMSEEFLE
-521 LCKVFKQSTYD
+521 HCKVFKQSPYD
-532 PSDCQNMEFES
+532 PCDCDNMEFE
-543 DYVAFK
+543 DHYVEFK

-557 RLGTI
+557 RLGTL
-562 LCEGFFNCN
+562 LCDGFCSCS
-571 GLEAVFKLLTIFGN
+571 GLEAAFKLLTIFGN

-591 VMEIFSPHYSALVHM
+591 VMEIFSPHYSTLLNM
-606 FNIELDTCKQLYNTR
+606 LNTELDTCKHLYDEHM
-621 VKQIEHG
+621 KQIDQG
-628 HVVLNKNMPFT
+628 QVLLHKNMPFT

-644 WAKEVLERLQT
+644 WSKELLERLQM
-655 FWSNF
+655 FWTSF
-660 ASLHYLFLGRHDDAI
+660 ASLRFLFLDNPEEATI
-675 VYQKYVEMTT
+675 YQKYVEMTT
-685 LLDQFENHIYNEWK
+685 LLDQFENHIYDDWK

-719 INGLLRVNFDPK
+719 INGLLSVNFDPK

-743 MLKKTDIP
+743 MLKKSGMP
-751 DSALAIFNKRN
+751 QSALAIFQKRN
-762 TILKYIGNLDLL
+762 TILKYLRHLELL
-774 VQGYNKLK
+774 VQGYNWLK
-782 QTLLGVEY
+782 QTLLEVEY
-790 PLIEEELR
+790 PLIEDELA
-798 AVDEQLTAATT
+798 AVDEQLRAAAT
-809 WLTWRDDCWGYI
+809 WLTWQDDFWSYM
-821 EGVRAAT
+821 EEVQMAT
-828 WELER
+828 AQLVR
-833 RVEHAQHNVQA
+833 RVERAQSNVQT
-844 IQRTMRAWAGC
+844 IQQTMRAWAEC
-855 TLPPRREHRREAA
+855 PLLPRRETRREVT
-868 LTLEDKGDLFTK
+868 LTLEDKGDLFAK

-892 HNLVEENRKLF
+892 HSLVEENKKLF
-903 KADPSLDIWK
+903 RANPTLDTWK
-913 IYVEFIDDIVVEGFF
+913 IYVEFLDDIVVEGFF
-928 QAIMHDLD
+928 QAILHDLD

-941 TEKQLKPAPFFQA
+941 TEKQSKAAPFFQA
-954 QMILM
+954 QMILV
-959 PPEIVFKPSL
+959 PPEIVFKPPL
-969 DREAGDGFYDLVEE
+969 EREAGDGFYDLVDE
-983 MLCNSFRMS
+983 MLCGSFRMS
-992 AQMKRIATHL
+992 AQMKRVAAHL
-1002 EIENYQNDM
+1002 EIANYQNDM
-1011 DNMLGLAEVRQEIMK
+1011 DNMLGLAEARQEIMN
-1026 RVADVINKVLDF
+1026 RVADVINKVLEF
-1038 KNTLETY
+1038 RNSLETH

-1057 KHFLLYGHTVSSEEM
+1057 KHFLLYGHAVPPEDM
-1072 DAHANEEIP
+1072 DAHTSEEIP
-1081 EQPPTLKQFQEQID
+1081 QPPTLAQFKEQID
-1095 IYEALYVQMS
+1095 MYEALYVQMS
-1105 KFNDFRVF
+1105 KFDDFRVF
-1113 DSWFKVDMKPFKVTL
+1113 NSWFKVDMKPFKLSL
-1128 LNIIKKWS
+1128 LNVIKKWS
-1136 WMFQEHLLRFV
+1136 WTFQEHLLRFV
-1147 IDSLNELQEF
+1147 TDSLNELQGF
-1157 IKETDAGLQGELS
+1157 IKQTDSGLQRELS

-1204 ITLLES
+1204 IALLES
-1210 YGQKMPEKVYIQLEE
+1210 YGQKMPEQVYVQLEE
-1225 LPERWETTKKIA
+1225 LPERWETTKKKA

-1242 EVSPLQNAE
+1242 EVSPLQNSE
-1251 VTLIRRKCILFDTKQ
+1251 VALIRKRCILFDEKQ

-1274 CYAPFGFNAE
+1274 SFAPFGYKAE
-1284 NAYTV
+1284 NPYLV
-1289 LDKANKE
+1289 LDKANQE
-1296 LEALEEEMLQMQES
+1296 LEALEKEMEQMQDS
-1310 THLFEVALPEY
+1310 ARLFEAVLPEY
-1321 KQMKQCRKE
+1321 KQMRQCRRE
-1330 IKLLKGLWDVIIYV
+1330 VRLLKGLWDVTIYV
-1344 RRSTDNWTKTQWR
+1344 RRSIDNWTKTQWR

-1372 KASSITEILSLD
+1372 KEIWSLD
-1384 KEVRVWDAYAGLAGA
+1384 KAVRAWDAYAGLEGA
-1399 VRDMTTSLR
+1399 VKDMATSLK
-1408 AVTELQNPALRD
+1408 AVAELQSPALRD
-1420 RHWRQLMKTVGVK
+1420 RHWQQLMQAVGVR
-1433 FSINEATTLAD
+1433 FLINDGTTLAD

-1453 EDDVRKIVDKAV
+1453 DDDVRDIVDKAV

-1472 VIIEISQTWA
+1472 VITEISHTWA
-1482 TMEFSYEVHYRTG
+1482 TVEFSYEVHYRTG
-1495 IPLLK
+1495 VPLLK

-1524 VEYFIEQVLSWQNKL
+1524 VEYFIEQVLSWQKKL
-1539 NVADSVIFTWL
+1539 NIADAVIFTWL

-1557 HLESIFV
+1557 HLESIFI
-1564 CSEDIRIQLVKDAR
+1564 CSEDIRIQLVTDAR

-1591 FKTAKV
+1591 FKTATI
-1597 KNVLEATCRPNL
+1597 KNVLEATCRPHL

-1617 YRLSLCEKALAEYL
+1617 HRLSLCEKALAEYL

-1659 KQVTHHLAKLFDSIA
+1659 KQVTRHLAKLFDSIA
-1674 DLQFG
+1674 DLQFE
-1679 DNQDVSAHRAVGMYS
+1679 DTQDVAAHRAVGMYS
-1694 KEKEYVPFQ
+1694 KEKEYVPFP
-1703 AECECIGHVET
+1703 ANCDCIGHVET
-1714 WLLQLE
+1714 WLAQLE
-1720 QTMQETVRHSIT
+1720 RTMRETVRLAIT
-1732 EAIMAYEEKPRE
+1732 EAIGAYEEKPRE

-1777 YETALKDFHKKQL
+1777 YETALKDFHKKQI

-1799 LLGELPPGDRQKIM
+1799 LLGELLPGDRQKIM

-1827 KLISQKIVSPQ
+1827 KLISQKVVSPQ
-1838 AFAWLSQLRHRWEET
+1838 AFAWLSQLRHQWEDT
-1853 QKHCFVNICDAQ
+1853 QKHCFVSICDAQ
-1865 FQYFYEYLG
+1865 FQYVYEYLG

-1909 TGKTETTKDLGRAL
+1909 TGKTETVKDLGRAL

-1932 SEQMDYKSIGS
+1932 SEQMDYKSIGN

-1958 EFNRIP
+1958 EFNRIA

-1975 KMIHDAIRNGRK
+1975 KMIHDAVRTGK
-1987 RFVFL
+1987 ERFVFL
-1992 GEGITLKP
+1992 GETIALKP
-2000 SAGIFITMNPGYA
+2000 SVGIFITLNPGYA

-2059 ITLYTLCKELLS
+2059 ISLYTLCTELLS

-2094 RGDKNRP
+2094 REDKKRP

-2113 NMPKIVTDDIPVFLG
+2113 NMPKIVTDDVPVFLG
-2128 LVGDLFP
+2128 LLSDLFP
-2135 ALDVP
+2135 ALEVP
-2140 RSRKLHFEQM
+2140 RQRKPHFEQM
-2150 VRQSTLELRLQP
+2150 VKQSTLELRLQP

-2178 VRHSVFVVGN
+2178 VRHCVFVVGN

-2234 REWKDGKYIVYS
+2234 REWKDG
-2246 YFIGLFSFILR
+2246 LFSSILR
-2257 EQANLAHDGPKWIVL
+2257 EQANLMHDGPKWIVL
-2272 DGDIDPLWIE
+2272 DGDIDPTWIE

-2297 SNERVALTPCMRLL
+2297 SNERVALTPSMRLL
-2311 FETHHL
+2311 FEIHHL
-2317 RMATPATVSRAGILY
+2317 RTATPATVSRAGVLY

-2349 RRRHQSEK
+2349 RRQHQSEK

-2362 LFDNYVPA
+2362 LFDKYVPT
-2370 CLDKLRTSFKTITS
+2370 CLEKLRTSFKTITS

-2389 LVQTVCTLLECL
+2389 LVQTICALLECL

-2414 VYEVYFAFAC
+2414 VYEVYFVFAC
-2424 IWAFGGPLLQD
+2424 VWAFGGPLLQD

-2446 WWQKEMKAVKFPS
+2446 WWHKEMKAVKFPS
-2459 QGTIFDYY
+2459 QGTVFDYY

-2474 FLPWTDKIPQFT
+2474 FLPWADKVPQFT
-2486 MDPGVPLQTVLVH
+2486 MDADAALQTVLVH

-2505 LRYFMELLLEKGRP
+2505 LRYFTQLLLEKGKP
-2519 VMLVGSAGVGKT
+2519 LMLAGSTGVGKT
-2531 VFVGDTLA
+2531 VFLA
-2539 SLSEDYIVSRVPLNY
+2539 DLLANLPEEYIVSRVPFNY
-2554 YTTSALLQK
+2554 YMTSAALQR

-2573 GRNYG
+2573 GRKYG
-2578 PGGNKK
+2578 PGGSKK
-2584 LVYFIDDMNMPEVD
+2584 LVYFIDDLNVPAVD
-2598 IYGTVQPHT
+2598 SYGTAQPHT
-2607 LIRQHVDYGHWY
+2607 LLRQHLDHGHWY
-2619 DRQKVMLKEI
+2619 DRQKMMLKEVY
-2629 HNCQYVACMN
+2629 NCQYVACMN

-2667 LNTIYGQIFS
+2667 LTTIYSQILS
-2677 FHFQQQAC
+2677 FHFQQQAFTPSVVKT
-2685 GPSVLRSGPT
+2685 GPS
-2695 LIQATIAFHE
+2695 LIQATITFHQ
-2705 MMTRSFLPT
+2705 MMVQNFLPS
-2714 AIKFHYVFN
+2714 AIKFHYIFN
-2723 LRDLTNIF
+2723 LRDLSNIF

-2738 PECLKGP
+2738 PECLKCP
-2745 NDLIRLW
+2745 DDLVHLW

-2764 IDTEDCDLFQKKIL
+2764 IDAGDCDLFQKKML
-2778 ETAYKYFEGV
+2778 ETARRHFEV
-2788 DSHVLLQQPLIYCH
+2788 SDHMPLQQPLIYCH
-2802 FASGREDPCYMPVKD
+2802 FANGGEDPRYMPVKE
-2817 WEVLKTILTET
+2817 WEGLKTILTEA
-2828 LDNYNELN
+2828 LDNYNELH
-2836 ATMHLVLFEDAMQH
+2836 AAMHLVLFEDAMQH
-2850 VCRISRILRTPQGC
+2850 VCRISRILHTPRGH
-2864 ALLVGV
+2864 ALLIGV

-2877 LSRLAAHICSLEV
+2877 LSRLAAYICSLEV
-2890 FQVTLTEGYG
+2890 FQITLTEGYG
-2900 IQELRVDLANLYIR
+2900 TQELRVDLANLYIR
-2914 TGAKNMPTVF
+2914 TGAKSMPTVF

-2929 QVLDESFL
+2929 HVLDESFL

-2948 IPDLFNDEDVDKII
+2948 IPDLFSDEDADKIV
-2962 SGIHNEVRGLGM
+2962 SGIRNEVRSLGM
-2974 GDSRENCWKFFLAR
+2974 VDSRENCWNFFLAR
-2988 VRLQLKIILCF
+2988 VRQQLKIIFCF

-3015 IVNCTAI
+3015 LVNCTAI

-3037 RRFIEET
+3037 RRFIEEI
-3044 EGIEPLHKDS
+3044 EGIEPLHRDS
-3054 ISLFMAHV
+3054 IGLFMAHV
-3062 HASVSEMSA
+3062 HTSVNEMSA

-3077 RRHNYTTPKSFLEQ
+3077 RRYNYTTPKSFLEQ
-3091 ISLFKNLLKKKQN
+3091 ISLFKNLLKTRRE
-3104 EVSQKKEHLTNGIQ
+3104 EVRQKKEHLVNGIQ
-3118 KLKTTASQV
+3118 KLRTTASQV
-3127 GDLKARL
+3127 EDLKARL

-3145 HDAEALISKIGLQT
+3145 HDAEALITKIGLQT

-3165 KAIADTEEQKVTA
+3165 KAIADAEERKVAA
-3178 IQSEVSQK
+3178 IQAEACQK
-3186 QRECEADLVKAEPA
+3186 QRECEADLLKAEPA
-3200 LVAAAA
+3200 LAAATA
-3206 ALDTLNRV
+3206 ALNTLNRV

-3256 VFMGKVDD
+3256 IFMGKVDD

-3296 PDLIRTKSFAAA
+3296 PNLIRTKSFAAA
-3308 GLCAWVINIIKF
+3308 GLCAWVTNIIKF

-3331 QALAQANLELATAT
+3331 QALAQTNLDLAAAT
-3345 EKLEAIRKKLVD
+3345 EKLEAIRKKLLE
-3357 LDRNLSRLRASF
+3357 LDQNLSRLTTSF
-3369 EKAIAEKVRCQE
+3369 EKATAEKVRCQD
-3381 EVNQTSKTIELA
+3381 EVNQTNKTIDLA
-3393 NRLVKELEAKK
+3393 NRLVGELESEK
-3404 IRWGQSI
+3404 IRWAQSI
-3411 KSFEAQEKTLCG
+3411 KSFETQEKTLCG

-3430 FVSYVGPFTRPY
+3430 FVSYVGSFTKQY
-3442 RQELVNCKW
+3442 RQELVDCKW
-3451 VPFLQQKV
+3451 VPFLQEQV
-3459 SIPITKGLDLI
+3459 SIPITEALDVI
-3470 SMLTDDATIA
+3470 ATLTDDATVA
-3480 SWNNE
+3480 TWNNE

-3495 NATILMHCERWPL
+3495 NATILTYCERWPL
-3508 VIDPQQQGIK
+3508 MIDPQQQGIK
-3518 WIKNK
+3518 WIKKK
-3523 YGPDL
+3523 YGTDL

-3534 QKGFLNTIETAL
+3534 QKGFLNAIEAAL

-3552 LIENLEE
+3552 LIENLKE
-3559 TIDPVLDPLLGRNTI
+3559 TIDPVLDPLLGRKTI

-3579 IRIGDKECEFNKNF
+3579 IRIGDKECEFSKSF

-3618 FTVTEDGLEA
+3618 FTVTEDGLES

-3651 HQNDFKIELKYLED
+3651 QQNDFKIELKRLED

-3672 AAEGSFLDDTKLVE
+3672 AAEGSFLDDTQLVE
-3686 RLEETKAT
+3686 RLETTKAT
-3694 AAEIER
+3694 AAETEH

-3708 ERKINEA
+3708 ERKINEV

-3751 VLFHRAIEQADKVE
+3751 MLFHRAIEQTDKVE
-3765 DVQGRISILMESI
+3765 DPQERICVLIESI
-3778 THAIFLYTSQALF
+3778 THATFLYASRALF
-3791 EKDKLTFLSQMA
+3791 EKDKLTFLTQMT
-3803 FQILLRKKEIDPLE
+3803 FQILLRKKEIDPRE

-3827 HTYPSPVDFLTT
+3827 HTYQSPVDFLTN
-3839 QSWSAIKAVALI
+3839 QSWSAIKAISLM

-3858 RDVEGSA
+3858 RDVEGSV

-3890 LIQKLIIL
+3890 LIRKLIIL
-3898 RALRPD
+3898 RAMRPD

-3914 EEKLGAKYVERTR
+3914 EEKLGTKYVERTR
-3927 LDLVKAFE
+3927 LDLGKAFE
-3935 ESSPVTPIFFILSP
+3935 ESSMATPIFFILSP
-3949 GVDALKDLEILGKR
+3949 GVDALKDLEMLGKR

-3993 SKGGHWVILQN
+3993 SREGHWVILQN

-4024 GSHRDYRVFMSAD
+4024 GSHGDSRVFMSAEA
-4037 SAPTPSE
+4037 APSPQE
-4044 HVIPQGLLE
+4044 HTIPQGLLE
-4053 SSIKITNEPPTGM
+4053 NSIKITNEPPTGM

-4118 SYPFNLGDL
+4118 SYPFSPGDL
-4127 TICANVLYN
+4127 TICANVLHN
-4136 YLEANP
+4136 YLEASPN
-4142 KVPWEDLRY
+4142 VPWEDLRY

-4163 DDWDRRLCRVY
+4163 DSWDRKLCRVY
-4174 FEEFMNPSLIE
+4174 LEEFMNPSLIE

-4207 YVEEMLPPESPTL
+4207 YVEEMLPPESPAL

-4246 QPRNALSGDELGP
+4246 QPRNAGSSEELGP
-4259 STEEKVKNVLDDIL
+4259 STEEKVKNILDDIL

-4287 KTSNRN
+4287 KSSNRS

-4303 ERMNILIREIRASLE
+4303 ERMNILIREIHVSLQ

-4331 PDVEAQQSALSY
+4331 PDVEAHQLALNY
-4343 DTVPDAW
+4343 DRVPDTW
-4350 SKLAYPSTYSLAQW
+4350 SKLAYPSTYGLAQW

-4375 DTWTQD
+4375 DMWTRD

-4411 EWPLDKM
+4411 EWPLDRM

-4445 LMEGARWDTQSG
+4445 LLEGASWDPQAG
-4457 TIVEARL
+4457 TLADARL
-4464 KELTSTMPVIF
+4464 KELTSMMPVIF
-4475 AKASPVDR
+4475 VKAIPMDR
-4483 QETKHTYECPVYRT
+4483 HETKHTYECPVYKT
-4497 KLRGPSYIWTFRL
+4497 KARGPTYVWSFRL

>member
-1 MAAPVA
+1 MAALMATPEVRSS
-7 AREGR
+7 REGP
-12 GFREAQ
+12 A
-18 TLRLSPGACLEAAG
+18 LRLPPGARLEEAEAEEGEEDEDEDEDEAA
-32 TVEHQEREE
+32 
-41 EEEEEADE
+41 
-49 EEAAARRARS
+49 AAARRARI
-59 FGRDA
+59 FARDA
-64 RVRFLGGRLEQMLGF
+64 RVRFLGGRLQQMLGL
-79 PEEKWSQYLESEDNR
+79 PEEGWARFLESEDAR
-94 QVLGEFLESTNPAYL
+94 RELREFLERRSPSCL
-109 VFGVAAAG
+109 VFGVAGAG
-117 QLEATREIPRDA
+117 QLAASREIPRDA
-129 KHKLV
+129 RHKLV
-134 YIAKKITESI
+134 YVAKKITEST
-144 GVNDFSQMVLFGEL
+144 GMNNLSQKMLFEEI
-158 PASSLGHVSVFLDE
+158 PASSLRHVTAFLDE

-179 NKNNHTSWSC
+179 NKNNHTSWSY
-189 FTSQDMECHIEV
+189 FTSQDMERHTEV
-201 VKNKLHIFRG
+201 MKNKMHIFRG
-211 KMSGRTLLPIPTIAG
+211 KMSKRTLLPIPTIAEN
-226 KIDLDRNYSETT
+226 IDLDQNYSHTK
-238 LQSNE
+238 LPSSE
-243 RIILHAIE
+243 RRLLHEIE

-256 WSHQIQEIVE
+256 WSHQIQEVVGR
-266 KDSVRPLLNDFHV
+266 DSAQPLLNGLHL
-279 TPQTELDFWTMR
+279 TPQTELDFWVR
-291 KENLSYTYDQLQA
+291 RRENLSCTYDQLQA
-304 PIVLKMVKILK
+304 PVILKMTEILK
-315 AKKSSY
+315 SKQSSY
-321 FPTLKDIFL
+321 FPTLKNIFL
-330 AVEHALLEAQDVELH
+330 AVEDGKRKVPPPGISALYNFD
-345 LRSLRR
+345 
-351 HIERL
+351 
-356 QETEFPRTRV
+356 PC
-366 FIAPLFHTICLIW
+366 FIFIK
-379 SHSKFYNTPARVIA
+379 SKAM
-393 LLKEFCNLFIDQAVA
+393 A

-428 VAANILKTFKNSFFN
+428 TATNILKTFKNSFFN
-443 YRKRL
+443 YKKGL
-448 ASYFVGHKELRP
+448 ASYFTRNKELRL

-476 DRLMKIEDIFVTT
+476 DRLMKIEDIFVTM

-496 RLEFGGAKG
+496 RLEFGGTKG

-512 HEMSEEFME
+512 LKMSEEFLD
-521 LCKVFKQSTYD
+521 LCKNFKQSTYD
-532 PSDCQNMEFES
+532 PSDYDNMEFEN

-562 LCEGFFNCN
+562 LCEAFCNCH
-571 GLEAVFKLLTIFGN
+571 GLEAAFKLLTIFGN

-591 VMEIFSPHYSALVHM
+591 VMEIFSPHYSTLVNM
-606 FNIELDTCKQLYNTR
+606 INAELDVCKHLYNEHIQ
-621 VKQIEHG
+621 QIEHG
-628 HVVLNKNMPFT
+628 HVVLNKNMPYA

-644 WAKEVLERLQT
+644 WAKEVLGRLQT

-660 ASLHYLFLGRHDDAI
+660 VSLRYLFSDYPDEAI
-675 VYQKYVEMTT
+675 IYQKYTEMTA
-685 LLDQFENHIYNEWK
+685 LLDQFENYVYNEWK
-699 RNVDEICEFNLNQP
+699 SNVDEICEFNLNQP
-713 LVKFSA
+713 LAKFSA
-719 INGLLRVNFDPK
+719 INGLLSVNFDPK

-743 MLKKTDIP
+743 MLKKQDVP
-751 DSALAIFNKRN
+751 KSALAIFKKRN
-762 TILKYIGNLDLL
+762 TILKYLGNLELL
-774 VQGYNKLK
+774 VRGYNKLK
-782 QTLLGVEY
+782 QSLLEVEY
-790 PLIEEELR
+790 PLIEEELAALDKR
-798 AVDEQLTAATT
+798 LTAATT
-809 WLTWRDDCWGYI
+809 WLTWQDDCWGYV
-821 EGVRAAT
+821 EEVLAAT
-828 WELER
+828 AELEC
-833 RVEHAQHNVQA
+833 RVEHTQSNVHR
-844 IQRTMRAWAGC
+844 IQQTMRAWAEC
-855 TLPPRREHRREAA
+855 PLLSRRELRREAA
-868 LTLEDKGDLFTK
+868 LTLEDKGDLFAK

-892 HNLVEENRKLF
+892 HYLVEENRKLF
-903 KADPSLDIWK
+903 KANPSLDAWK

-936 FFLMN
+936 FFLAN
-941 TEKQLKPAPFFQA
+941 TEKQSKPAPFLQA

-959 PPEIVFKPSL
+959 PPEIVFKPPL
-969 DREAGDGFYDLVEE
+969 EREAGDGVYDLVEE
-983 MLCNSFRMS
+983 MLCSSFRMS
-992 AQMKRIATHL
+992 AQVKRVAAHL
-1002 EIENYQNDM
+1002 EMANYQNDM
-1011 DNMLGLAEVRQEIMK
+1011 DTMLGLAEARQEIMS
-1026 RVADVINKVLDF
+1026 RVGDAINKVLDF
-1038 KNTLETY
+1038 RNSLETY
-1045 AYLWVDDRAEFM
+1045 AYLWVDDRTEFL
-1057 KHFLLYGHTVSSEEM
+1057 KHFLLYGHTTSSEEM
-1072 DAHANEEIP
+1072 DAHANEDIC
-1081 EQPPTLKQFQEQID
+1081 EQPPTLEQFKEQID

-1105 KFNDFRVF
+1105 QFDDFRVF
-1113 DSWFKVDMKPFKVTL
+1113 NSWFKVDMKHFKATL
-1128 LNIIKKWS
+1128 LNVIKKWS

-1157 IKETDAGLQGELS
+1157 MKDTDAGLQRKLN

-1210 YGQKMPEKVYIQLEE
+1210 YGQKMPEQVYIQLEE

-1251 VTLIRRKCILFDTKQ
+1251 VSLLRKKCILFDEKQ

-1274 CYAPFGFNAE
+1274 SCSPLGFNAE
-1284 NAYTV
+1284 NPYTV
-1289 LDKANKE
+1289 LDKANQE
-1296 LEALEEEMLQMQES
+1296 LEALEQEVEQMQDS
-1310 THLFEVALPEY
+1310 ACLFEVALPEY

-1330 IKLLKGLWDVIIYV
+1330 IQLLKGLWDVIIYV
-1344 RRSTDNWTKTQWR
+1344 RRSIDNWTKTQWR
-1357 QINVEQMDVELRRFA
+1357 QINVEQMDGELRRFA
-1372 KASSITEILSLD
+1372 KEIWSLD
-1384 KEVRVWDAYAGLAGA
+1384 KAVRVWDAYSGLEGT
-1399 VRDMTTSLR
+1399 VKDMKTFLR
-1408 AVTELQNPALRD
+1408 AISELQSPALRD
-1420 RHWRQLMKTVGVK
+1420 RHWHQLMTAIGVK

-1453 EDDVRKIVDKAV
+1453 EDEVRSTVDKAV

-1472 VIIEISQTWA
+1472 VITEISQTWA
-1482 TMEFSYEVHYRTG
+1482 TMEFSYEIHYRTN

-1500 SDEQLFETL
+1500 SDEHLFETL
-1509 EHNQVQLQTLLQSKY
+1509 EHNQVQLQTVLQSKY

-1539 NVADSVIFTWL
+1539 NLADSVIFTWM

-1564 CSEDIRIQLVKDAR
+1564 CSEDIQIQLVEDAR

-1591 FKTAKV
+1591 FKTAKT
-1597 KNVLEATCRPNL
+1597 KNVLEATCRPHL

-1659 KQVTHHLAKLFDSIA
+1659 KQVTRHLAKLFDSIV
-1674 DLQFG
+1674 DLQFE
-1679 DNQDVSAHRAVGMYS
+1679 DNQDVTAHRAVGMYS
-1694 KEKEYVPFQ
+1694 KEKEHVAFQ
-1703 AECECIGHVET
+1703 AECDCIGHVET

-1720 QTMQETVRHSIT
+1720 QTMQETVRWSIT
-1732 EAIMAYEEKPRE
+1732 EAIAAYEEKARE
-1744 LWIFDFPAQVALTS
+1744 LWIFDFPAQVALTG

-1777 YETALKDFHKKQL
+1777 YETALKDFHKKQI

-1813 TICTIDVHARDVVA
+1813 TICTIDVHARDVVG
-1827 KLISQKIVSPQ
+1827 KLISQKVVSPQ
-1838 AFAWLSQLRHRWEET
+1838 AFAWLSQLRHQWEDT
-1853 QKHCFVNICDAQ
+1853 QKHCFVSICDAQ

-1932 SEQMDYKSIGS
+1932 SEQMDYKSIEN
-1943 IYKGLVQTGAWGCFD
+1943 IYKGLAQTGAWGCFD
-1958 EFNRIP
+1958 EFNRIA

-1975 KMIHDAIRNGRK
+1975 KMIHDAIRNGKK

-1992 GEGITLKP
+1992 GEAITLKP
-2000 SAGIFITMNPGYA
+2000 SVGIFITMNPGYA

-2031 VAPDIELIC
+2031 VAPDVKLIC

-2046 EGFVDARSLARKF
+2046 EGFVDARSLAQKF
-2059 ITLYTLCKELLS
+2059 IALYTLCRELLS

-2084 SVLVVAGSLK
+2084 SVLVVAGALK

-2113 NMPKIVTDDIPVFLG
+2113 NMPKIVTDDFPVFLG
-2128 LVGDLFP
+2128 LIGDLFP

-2140 RSRKLHFEQM
+2140 RSRKQHFEQM
-2150 VRQSTLELRLQP
+2150 VRQCTLELRLQP

-2178 VRHSVFVVGN
+2178 VRHCVFVVGN

-2204 VNMKQKPVWNDL
+2204 VRMQQKPVWNDL

-2234 REWKDGKYIVYS
+2234 REWRD
-2246 YFIGLFSFILR
+2246 GLFSSILR
-2257 EQANLAHDGPKWIVL
+2257 EQATLTHDGPKWIVL
-2272 DGDIDPLWIE
+2272 DGDIDPMWIE

-2297 SNERVALTPCMRLL
+2297 SNERVALTPSMRLL
-2311 FETHHL
+2311 FEIHHL
-2317 RMATPATVSRAGILY
+2317 RTATPATVSRAGVLY

-2362 LFDNYVPA
+2362 LFDKYIPA

-2384 IPESS
+2384 IPENS
-2389 LVQTVCTLLECL
+2389 LVQTICALLDCL

-2414 VYEVYFAFAC
+2414 VYEVYFVFAC
-2424 IWAFGGPLLQD
+2424 IWAFGGTLVRD

-2446 WWQKEMKAVKFPS
+2446 WWHKEMKAVKFPS

-2474 FLPWTDKIPQFT
+2474 FLPWADKIPPFT
-2486 MDPGVPLQTVLVH
+2486 MDPDAPLQK
-2499 TSETTR
+2499 
-2505 LRYFMELLLEKGRP
+2505 LE
-2519 VMLVGSAGVGKT
+2519 V
-2531 VFVGDTLA
+2531 
-2539 SLSEDYIVSRVPLNY
+2539 
-2554 YTTSALLQK
+2554 
-2563 ILEKPLEKKA
+2563 LEKPLEKKA

-2578 PGGNKK
+2578 PGANKK
-2584 LVYFIDDMNMPEVD
+2584 LIYFIDDMNMPEVD
-2598 IYGTVQPHT
+2598 LYGTVQPHA
-2607 LIRQHVDYGHWY
+2607 LIRQHIDYGHWY

-2629 HNCQYVACMN
+2629 HNCQYVACLN
-2639 PMVGSFTV
+2639 PTAGSFTV
-2647 NPRLQRHFT
+2647 SPRLQRHFT

-2667 LNTIYGQIFS
+2667 LHTIYGQVFS
-2677 FHFQQQAC
+2677 VHVQQGAF
-2685 GPSVLRSGPT
+2685 GPSVLRSGPA
-2695 LIQATIAFHE
+2695 LIQAAVAFHQ
-2705 MMTRSFLPT
+2705 MMTQNFVPT
-2714 AIKFHYVFN
+2714 AVKFHYIFN
-2723 LRDLTNIF
+2723 LRDISNLF

-2745 NDLIRLW
+2745 NDLIYLW

-2764 IDTEDCDLFQKKIL
+2764 VDTKDCDLFQKKL
-2778 ETAYKYFEGV
+2778 REAAYKYFEGV
-2788 DSHVLLQQPLIYCH
+2788 NSHVLLQQPLVYCH
-2802 FASGREDPCYMPVKD
+2802 FAKGGQEPCYMPVKD
-2817 WEVLKTILTET
+2817 WEALKMILTES

-2836 ATMHLVLFEDAMQH
+2836 AAMHLVLFEDAMQH
-2850 VCRISRILRTPQGC
+2850 VCRISRILRSPQGH
-2864 ALLVGV
+2864 ALLIGV

-2877 LSRLAAHICSLEV
+2877 LSRLAVHICSLEV

-2900 IQELRVDLANLYIR
+2900 IQDLRVDLANLYIR
-2914 TGAKNMPTVF
+2914 AGAKNMPTAF

-2929 QVLDESFL
+2929 HVLDESFL
-2937 VLINDLLASGE
+2937 VLINDLLMSGE
-2948 IPDLFNDEDVDKII
+2948 IPDLFSEEDVDKIV
-2962 SGIHNEVRGLGM
+2962 SGVRNEVRGLGM
-2974 GDSRENCWKFFLAR
+2974 VNSRENCWKFFLAR

-3022 DWFHAWP
+3022 DWFHVWP

-3044 EGIEPLHKDS
+3044 EGIKAEHKDS
-3054 ISLFMAHV
+3054 VSLFMAHV
-3062 HASVSEMSA
+3062 HTSVNAMST

-3077 RRHNYTTPKSFLEQ
+3077 RRYNYTTPKSFLEQ
-3091 ISLFKNLLKKKQN
+3091 ISLFKNLLKKKQK
-3104 EVSQKKEHLTNGIQ
+3104 EVAQKKEHLMNGIQ

-3134 ASQEAELQLRN
+3134 AAQEAELQLRN
-3145 HDAEALISKIGLQT
+3145 HDAEALITKIGLQT
-3159 EKVSRE
+3159 ERVRRE
-3165 KAIADTEEQKVTA
+3165 KAIADAEEQKVSA
-3178 IQSEVSQK
+3178 IQTEVSQK
-3186 QRECEADLVKAEPA
+3186 QRECEADLDKAEPA
-3200 LVAAAA
+3200 LVAAIA
-3206 ALDTLNRV
+3206 ALNTLNRV
-3214 NLTELKTFP
+3214 NLTELKAFP

-3256 VFMGKVDD
+3256 IFMGKVDD

-3296 PDLIRTKSFAAA
+3296 PNLIRTKSFAAA

-3331 QALAQANLELATAT
+3331 QALAQANLDLTVAT
-3345 EKLEAIRKKLVD
+3345 EKLATIRKKLGD
-3357 LDRNLSRLRASF
+3357 LDQHLCRLTASF

-3381 EVNQTSKTIELA
+3381 EVNQSNKTIELA
-3393 NRLVKELEAKK
+3393 NRLVRELESEK

-3411 KSFEAQEKTLCG
+3411 QSFEAQEKTLCG

-3430 FVSYVGPFTRPY
+3430 FVSYLGPFTKQY
-3442 RQELVNCKW
+3442 RQELVHCMW
-3451 VPFLQQKV
+3451 IPFLQQKV
-3459 SIPITKGLDLI
+3459 SIPITGGLDVVA
-3470 SMLTDDATIA
+3470 MLTDDATVA
-3480 SWNNE
+3480 TWSNE

-3495 NATILMHCERWPL
+3495 NATILTHCERWPL
-3508 VIDPQQQGIK
+3508 MIDPQQQGIK
-3518 WIKNK
+3518 WVKNK
-3523 YGPDL
+3523 YGADL
-3528 KVTHLG
+3528 KVTHVG
-3534 QKGFLNTIETAL
+3534 QKGFLNAIESAL
-3546 AFGDVI
+3546 ALGNVI
-3552 LIENLEE
+3552 LVENLEE

-3628 QLLAEVV
+3628 QLLAQVV

-3646 LVLTK
+3646 LALTK
-3651 HQNDFKIELKYLED
+3651 HQNDFKIELKLLED

-3672 AAEGSFLDDTKLVE
+3672 AAEGSFLDDTDLVE
-3686 RLEETKAT
+3686 RLETTKST

-3729 YFVINDLRK
+3729 YFVINDLRNV
-3738 INPIYQFSLKAFN
+3738 NPIYQFSLKAFN
-3751 VLFHRAIEQADKVE
+3751 MLFHRAIEQADRVE
-3765 DVQGRISILMESI
+3765 DTQGRISILTENL
-3778 THAIFLYTSQALF
+3778 THTIFLYTSQALF

-3803 FQILLRKKEIDPLE
+3803 FQ
-3817 LDFLLRFTVE
+3817 
-3827 HTYPSPVDFLTT
+3827 
-3839 QSWSAIKAVALI
+3839 AVALM
-3851 EEFRGID
+3851 EEFQGLD

-3875 CPEKEKLPQEWKKKS
+3875 CPEKEKLPQEWKKKT

-3898 RALRPD
+3898 RAVRPD

-3927 LDLVKAFE
+3927 LDLGKALE
-3935 ESSPVTPIFFILSP
+3935 DSSPATPVFFILSP
-3949 GVDALKDLEILGKR
+3949 GVDALKDLEMLGKR
-3963 LGFTIDSGKFHNVS
+3963 LGFTFDSGKFHNVS
-3977 LGQGQEMVAE
+3977 LGQGQETVAE

-3993 SKGGHWVILQN
+3993 SRGGHWVILQN

-4009 KWLGTLEKLLERFSQ
+4009 KWLGTLEKLLEGFSQ
-4024 GSHRDYRVFMSAD
+4024 GSHEDYRVFMSAE
-4037 SAPTPSE
+4037 SAPTPDE
-4044 HVIPQGLLE
+4044 HIIPQGLLE
-4053 SSIKITNEPPTGM
+4053 NSIKITNEPPTGM
-4066 LANLHAALYNFDQDT
+4066 LANLHAALYNFDQ
-4081 LEMCSKDQEFKSILF
+4081 
-4096 SLCYFHA
+4096 
-4103 CVAGRLRFGPQGWSR
+4103 
-4118 SYPFNLGDL
+4118 
-4127 TICANVLYN
+4127 
-4136 YLEANP
+4136 
-4142 KVPWEDLRY
+4142 VPWEDLRY

-4163 DDWDRRLCRVY
+4163 DGWDRRLCRVY
-4174 FEEFMNPSLIE
+4174 LEEFMNPSLIE

-4207 YVEEMLPPESPTL
+4207 YIEEMLPPESPTL

-4234 TSNTLFRTLLEM
+4234 TSTTLFRTLLEM
-4246 QPRNALSGDELGP
+4246 QPRSALSSDELGQ
-4259 STEEKVKNVLDDIL
+4259 STEDKVKNVLDDIL

-4287 KTSNRN
+4287 KTSNRS

-4303 ERMNILIREIRASLE
+4303 ERMNILIREIRVSLQ
-4318 QLDLGLKGELTLS
+4318 QLDLGLKGELTVS

-4343 DTVPDAW
+4343 DRVPCTW
-4350 SKLAYPSTYSLAQW
+4350 SKLAYPSTYGLAQW

-4394 NPQAFLT
+4394 NPQSFLT
-4401 AIMQTMARKN
+4401 AIMQTVARKN
-4411 EWPLDKM
+4411 EWPLDTM
-4418 CLTVDVTKKTKEDYG
+4418 CLTVEVTKKVKEDYS
-4433 HPPREGAYLHGL
+4433 HAPREGAYLHGL
-4445 LMEGARWDTQSG
+4445 RMEGARWDIQSG
-4457 TIVEARL
+4457 TIVEAHL

-4475 AKASPVDR
+4475 AKAIPMDR
-4483 QETKHTYECPVYRT
+4483 QETKHTYECPVYKNKT
-4497 KLRGPSYIWTFRL
+4497 RGPTYIWTFRL
-4510 KSKEKTAKWVLAGVA
+4510 RSREKTAKWVLAGVA

>member
-1 MAAPVA
+1 MAASEVA
-7 AREGR
+7 QKERDVP
-12 GFREAQ
+12 
-18 TLRLSPGACLEAAG
+18 TLRRTAGAGLEVAG
-32 TVEHQEREE
+32 ALGLELEE
-41 EEEEEADE
+41 DE

-59 FGRDA
+59 FAQDA
-64 RVRFLGGRLEQMLGF
+64 RVRFLGGRLEQVLGL
-79 PEEKWSQYLESEDNR
+79 PAEKWSRHLESEDNR
-94 QVLGEFLESTNPAYL
+94 QVLGAFLESPSPACL
-109 VFGVAAAG
+109 VFSVAAAG
-117 QLEATREIPRDA
+117 WLA
-129 KHKLV
+129 
-134 YIAKKITESI
+134 
-144 GVNDFSQMVLFGEL
+144 
-158 PASSLGHVSVFLDE
+158 ASW
-172 ILVPVLS
+172 
-179 NKNNHTSWSC
+179 K
-189 FTSQDMECHIEV
+189 
-201 VKNKLHIFRG
+201 
-211 KMSGRTLLPIPTIAG
+211 
-226 KIDLDRNYSETT
+226 
-238 LQSNE
+238 
-243 RIILHAIE
+243 
-251 SVVIK
+251 
-256 WSHQIQEIVE
+256 
-266 KDSVRPLLNDFHV
+266 
-279 TPQTELDFWTMR
+279 
-291 KENLSYTYDQLQA
+291 LQA

-315 AKKSSY
+315 SKQSSY
-321 FPTLKDIFL
+321 FPTLKDVFV
-330 AVEHALLEAQDVELH
+330 AVKNALLEAQDVELH
-345 LRSLRR
+345 LRPLRR
-351 HIERL
+351 HIQCL
-356 QETEFPRTRV
+356 QEMEFPHTRV
-366 FIAPLFHTICLIW
+366 LIAPLFHTICLIW
-379 SHSKFYNTPARVIA
+379 SHSKFYNTPARIIV
-393 LLKEFCNLFIDQAVA
+393 LLQEFCNLFIDQATA
-408 YLSPEDLLKGEIED
+408 YLSPDDLLKGEIED

-428 VAANILKTFKNSFFN
+428 VAINILETFKNSFFN
-443 YRKRL
+443 YRKGL
-448 ASYFVGHKELRP
+448 AKYFMGDKELKP

-476 DRLMKIEDIFVTT
+476 DRFMKIEDIFVTV

-496 RLEFGGAKG
+496 RLEFGGTKG
-505 AILNEQI
+505 AILNGQI
-512 HEMSEEFME
+512 HKMNEEFME
-521 LCKVFKQSTYD
+521 LCKIFKHSTYN
-532 PSDCQNMEFES
+532 PSDYNNM
-543 DYVAFK
+543 
-549 SKILDFDR
+549 
-557 RLGTI
+557 
-562 LCEGFFNCN
+562 
-571 GLEAVFKLLTIFGN
+571 LLTVFGN

-591 VMEIFSPHYSALVHM
+591 VMEIFSPHYSTLVYM
-606 FNIELDTCKQLYNTR
+606 FNAELDACKQLYNEH
-621 VKQIEHG
+621 VKQIERG
-628 HVVLNKNMPFT
+628 NVVLNKNMPFT

-644 WAKEVLERLQT
+644 WAKEVLERLQK

-660 ASLHYLFLGRHDDAI
+660 ASLQYLLLESPDDAS

-685 LLDQFENHIYNEWK
+685 LLDQFENRIFNEWK
-699 RNVDEICEFNLNQP
+699 SNVNEICEFNLNQP
-713 LVKFSA
+713 LIKFSA
-719 INGLLRVNFDPK
+719 INGLLSVNFDPK
-731 LVAVLREVKYLL
+731 LVAVLREVKYLI
-743 MLKKTDIP
+743 MLKKSGIP
-751 DSALAIFNKRN
+751 DSALAIFKKRD
-762 TILKYIGNLDLL
+762 TILKYIGNLELL

-790 PLIEEELR
+790 PLIEDELR
-798 AVDEQLTAATT
+798 AVDEQLQAAATS
-809 WLTWRDDCWGYI
+809 LTWQGDCWGYI
-821 EGVRAAT
+821 ERVKTAT
-828 WELER
+828 LELER
-833 RVEHAQHNVQA
+833 RVERTQDNVRV
-844 IQRTMRAWAGC
+844 IQQTMRAWAEC
-855 TLPPRREHRREAA
+855 TLLARREHRREAA
-868 LTLEDKGDLFTK
+868 FILEDKGDLFIK
-880 KYKLIQEDGCKI
+880 KYKLIHEDGCKI
-892 HNLVEENRKLF
+892 HSLVEENRKLF
-903 KADPSLDIWK
+903 KADPSLDTWK

-959 PPEIVFKPSL
+959 PPEILFKPSL
-969 DREAGDGFYDLVEE
+969 EREAGDGFYDLVEE

-992 AQMKRIATHL
+992 AQMKRVAVHL
-1002 EIENYQNDM
+1002 EIANYQNDM
-1011 DNMLGLAEVRQEIMK
+1011 DNMLGLAEVRQEIMN
-1026 RVADVINKVLDF
+1026 RVAGVITKVLDF
-1038 KNTLETY
+1038 RNTLDTY

-1057 KHFLLYGHTVSSEEM
+1057 KHFLLYGQTVSSEEM
-1072 DAHANEEIP
+1072 DA
-1081 EQPPTLKQFQEQID
+1081 QID
-1095 IYEALYVQMS
+1095 VYEALYVQMT
-1105 KFNDFRVF
+1105 KFDDFRVF
-1113 DSWFKVDMKPFKVTL
+1113 DSWFKVDMKPFKVSL
-1128 LNIIKKWS
+1128 LNIIRKWS

-1157 IKETDAGLQGELS
+1157 IKETDAGLQRELS
-1170 EGDHDGLVDIMG
+1170 EGSHDGLVDIMG
-1182 HLLAVRSRQRATDE
+1182 HLLAIRSRQRATDE
-1196 LFEPLKET
+1196 LFEPLRET
-1204 ITLLES
+1204 ITLLET
-1210 YGQKMPEKVYIQLEE
+1210 YGQKMPEQVYIQLEG
-1225 LPERWETTKKIA
+1225 
-1237 ATVRH
+1237 
-1242 EVSPLQNAE
+1242 
-1251 VTLIRRKCILFDTKQ
+1251 KQ

-1274 CYAPFGFNAE
+1274 LYAPFGFNAG
-1284 NAYTV
+1284 NPYTV
-1289 LDKANKE
+1289 LDTANQE

-1310 THLFEVALPEY
+1310 SRLFEVALPEY

-1344 RRSTDNWTKTQWR
+1344 R
-1357 QINVEQMDVELRRFA
+1357 
-1372 KASSITEILSLD
+1372 EIWSLD
-1384 KEVRVWDAYAGLAGA
+1384 KEVRVWDAYAGLEGT
-1399 VRDMTTSLR
+1399 VKDMTTFLR
-1408 AVTELQNPALRD
+1408 AVTELRSPALRD
-1420 RHWRQLMKTVGVK
+1420 RHWHQLTKATGVN

-1444 LLALQLHRV
+1444 LLALQLHQV
-1453 EDDVRKIVDKAV
+1453 EDDVRSIVDKAV

-1472 VIIEISQTWA
+1472 VITEISQTWA
-1482 TMEFSYEVHYRTG
+1482 TMEFSYEVHCRTG

-1524 VEYFIEQVLSWQNKL
+1524 VEYFMEQVLSWQNQL
-1539 NVADSVIFTWL
+1539 NVADSVIFTWM

-1578 RFDGVDAEFKELM
+1578 RFDKVNAEFK
-1591 FKTAKV
+1591 
-1597 KNVLEATCRPNL
+1597 
-1609 YEKLKDLQ
+1609 
-1617 YRLSLCEKALAEYL
+1617 
-1631 ETKRVAFP
+1631 
-1639 RFYFI
+1639 
-1644 SSADLLDILSKGAQP
+1644 
-1659 KQVTHHLAKLFDSIA
+1659 VTRHLAKLFDSIA
-1674 DLQFG
+1674 DLQFE
-1679 DNQDVSAHRAVGMYS
+1679 DDQDVSAHRAIGMSS

-1703 AECECIGHVET
+1703 AECDCIGHVET
-1714 WLLQLE
+1714 WLVQLE

-1732 EAIMAYEEKPRE
+1732 EAIVAYDEKPRE

-1777 YETALKDFHKKQL
+1777 YETALKDFHKKQ
-1790 SQLNTLITL
+1790 
-1799 LLGELPPGDRQKIM
+1799 
-1813 TICTIDVHARDVVA
+1813 V
-1827 KLISQKIVSPQ
+1827 VSPQ
-1838 AFAWLSQLRHRWEET
+1838 AFAWLSQLRHRWEDT

-1932 SEQMDYKSIGS
+1932 SEQMDYKSIGN

-1958 EFNRIP
+1958 EFNRIS

-1975 KMIHDAIRNGRK
+1975 KMIHDAIRNRK
-1987 RFVFL
+1987 
-1992 GEGITLKP
+1992 K
-2000 SAGIFITMNPGYA
+2000 
-2013 GRTELPENLKA
+2013 
-2024 LFRPCAM
+2024 RPCAM

-2059 ITLYTLCKELLS
+2059 ITLHALCRELLS

-2094 RGDKNRP
+2094 REDKNRP

-2140 RSRKLHFEQM
+2140 RRRAPHFEQM

-2162 EESFILKVVQ
+2162 EESFILK
-2172 LEELLA
+2172 
-2178 VRHSVFVVGN
+2178 
-2188 AGTGKSK
+2188 
-2195 ILRTLNRTY
+2195 
-2204 VNMKQKPVWNDL
+2204 
-2216 NPKAVTTDELF
+2216 
-2227 GFIHHAT
+2227 
-2234 REWKDGKYIVYS
+2234 
-2246 YFIGLFSFILR
+2246 FIGLFSSILR
-2257 EQANLAHDGPKWIVL
+2257 EQANLMHDGPKWMVL
-2272 DGDIDPLWIE
+2272 DGDIDPMWIE

-2297 SNERVALTPCMRLL
+2297 SNERVALTPSMRLL
-2311 FETHHL
+2311 FEIHHL
-2317 RMATPATVSRAGILY
+2317 RTATPATVSRAGILY
-2332 VNPQDL
+2332 V
-2338 GWNPYVASWID
+2338 ASWID
-2349 RRRHQSEK
+2349 RRQHQSEK

-2362 LFDNYVPA
+2362 LFDKYVPA

-2384 IPESS
+2384 IPENS
-2389 LVQTVCTLLECL
+2389 LVQTICALLECL

-2414 VYEVYFAFAC
+2414 VYEVYFVFAC
-2424 IWAFGGPLLQD
+2424 IWAFGGTLLQD
-2435 QLSDYQADFSR
+2435 QISAYQAEFSR
-2446 WWQKEMKAVKFPS
+2446 WWHKEMKAVKFPS

-2474 FLPWTDKIPQFT
+2474 FLPWADKIPKFT
-2486 MDPGVPLQTVLVH
+2486 MDPDIPLQRVLVH

-2505 LRYFMELLLEKGRP
+2505 LRYFVKLLLEKGQP
-2519 VMLVGSAGVGKT
+2519 LMLVGNAGVGKT

-2539 SLSEDYIVSRVPLNY
+2539 SLPEDYVVSRVPFNY
-2554 YTTSALLQK
+2554 YTTSAALQR

-2584 LVYFIDDMNMPEVD
+2584 LVYFIDDMNIPEVD
-2598 IYGTVQPHT
+2598 LYGTVQPHT
-2607 LIRQHVDYGHWY
+2607 LIRQHIDYGHWY

-2629 HNCQYVACMN
+2629 RNCQYVTCMN
-2639 PMVGSFTV
+2639 PMVGSFSI

-2667 LNTIYGQIFS
+2667 LNTIYSQILS
-2677 FHFQQQAC
+2677 FHFQQQAFS
-2685 GPSVLRSGPT
+2685 PSVLRNGPT
-2695 LIQATIAFHE
+2695 LIQATIAFHQ
-2705 MMTRSFLPT
+2705 MMTQSFLPT
-2714 AIKFHYVFN
+2714 AIKFHYLFN
-2723 LRDLTNIF
+2723 LRDLSNIF
-2731 QGILFAS
+2731 Q
-2738 PECLKGP
+2738 
-2745 NDLIRLW
+2745 
-2752 LHESSRVYGDKL
+2752 
-2764 IDTEDCDLFQKKIL
+2764 
-2778 ETAYKYFEGV
+2778 GV
-2788 DSHVLLQQPLIYCH
+2788 DSHVLLQQPLIFCH
-2802 FASGREDPCYMPVKD
+2802 FANGGEDPCYMPVKD
-2817 WEVLKTILTET
+2817 WKVLKTILTET

-2836 ATMHLVLFEDAMQH
+2836 AAMHLVLFEDAMQH
-2850 VCRISRILRTPQGC
+2850 VCRISRVLQAPQGY
-2864 ALLVGV
+2864 ALLIGV

-2877 LSRLAAHICSLEV
+2877 LSRLAAYICGLEV
-2890 FQVTLTEGYG
+2890 FQITLTEGFG
-2900 IQELRVDLANLYIR
+2900 IQELQNWSQEHAHCN
-2914 TGAKNMPTVF
+2914 
-2924 LLTDA
+2924 A

-2948 IPDLFNDEDVDKII
+2948 ILDLFSDEDVDKII
-2962 SGIHNEVRGLGM
+2962 SGIRNEVRALGM
-2974 GDSRENCWKFFLAR
+2974 VDSRENCWQFFLAR
-2988 VRLQLKIILCF
+2988 VRLQLKSVC
-2999 SPVGHTLR
+2999 R
-3007 VRARKFPA
+3007 DCCW
-3015 IVNCTAI
+3015 CTVTI
-3022 DWFHAWP
+3022 TN
-3029 QEALVSVS
+3029 S
-3037 RRFIEET
+3037 RRNNCPAFALLAT
-3044 EGIEPLHKDS
+3044 ANRQPSKEGHSFPCCTD
-3054 ISLFMAHV
+3054 
-3062 HASVSEMSA
+3062 
-3071 RYYQNE
+3071 E
-3077 RRHNYTTPKSFLEQ
+3077 RMEAINTAQ
-3091 ISLFKNLLKKKQN
+3091 QNLLKKKQK
-3104 EVSQKKEHLTNGIQ
+3104 EVSQKKEHLVNGIQ

-3145 HDAEALISKIGLQT
+3145 HDAEALITKIGLQT
-3159 EKVSRE
+3159 EKVSQE
-3165 KAIADTEEQKVTA
+3165 KAVADAEERKVTD
-3178 IQSEVSQK
+3178 IQTEVSQK
-3186 QRECEADLVKAEPA
+3186 QKECEADLLKAEPA
-3200 LVAAAA
+3200 LVAATA
-3206 ALDTLNRV
+3206 ALNTLNRV
-3214 NLTELKTFP
+3214 NLTELKAFPNPPNAVTNVTAAVMVLLAPRGRVPKDRSWKAAKVFMGKVNLTELKAFP

-3296 PDLIRTKSFAAA
+3296 PNLIQTKSFAAA

-3331 QALAQANLELATAT
+3331 QALAQANLELAAAT
-3345 EKLEAIRKKLVD
+3345 EKLEGIRKKLED
-3357 LDRNLSRLRASF
+3357 LDRNLSRLTASF
-3369 EKAIAEKVRCQE
+3369 EKAIAKKVQCQE
-3381 EVNQTSKTIELA
+3381 ESEKV
-3393 NRLVKELEAKK
+3393 
-3404 IRWGQSI
+3404 RWGQSI
-3411 KSFEAQEKTLCG
+3411 KSFETQEKTLCG

-3430 FVSYVGPFTRPY
+3430 FVSYVGSFTQQY
-3442 RQELVNCKW
+3442 RQELVDCKW

-3459 SIPITKGLDLI
+3459 SIPITEGLDLI
-3470 SMLTDDATIA
+3470 AMLTDDATIA
-3480 SWNNE
+3480 AWNNE

-3495 NATILMHCERWPL
+3495 NATILTHCARWPL
-3508 VIDPQQQGIK
+3508 MIDPQQQGIK
-3518 WIKNK
+3518 WIKTK
-3523 YGPDL
+3523 YGTNL

-3534 QKGFLNTIETAL
+3534 QKGFLNVIETAL

-3552 LIENLEE
+3552 LIENVEE

-3579 IRIGDKECEFNKNF
+3579 IKIGDKECEFNKNF
-3593 RLILHTKLANPHYK
+3593 RLILHTKLANPHYQ

-3618 FTVTEDGLEA
+3618 FSVTEDGLES

-3635 SIERPDLEKLK
+3635 SVERPDLEKLK

-3686 RLEETKAT
+3686 RLETTKAT
-3694 AAEIER
+3694 AAEIEH

-3708 ERKINEA
+3708 EKKINEA

-3751 VLFHRAIEQADKVE
+3751 MLFHRAIKQADKVE
-3765 DVQGRISILMESI
+3765 DMQGRLSILIESI

-3803 FQILLRKKEIDPLE
+3803 FQILLRKKEIDPVE

-3827 HTYPSPVDFLTT
+3827 HTYLSPVDFLTT
-3839 QSWSAIKAVALI
+3839 QSWSAIKAVALMD
-3851 EEFRGID
+3851 EFRGLD

-3875 CPEKEKLPQEWKKKS
+3875 CPEKEKLPQEWKKKN
-3890 LIQKLIIL
+3890 LIQKLILL
-3898 RALRPD
+3898 RAMRPD
-3904 RMTYALRNFV
+3904 RVTYALRNFV

-3935 ESSPVTPIFFILSP
+3935 ESSPATPVFFILSP

-3977 LGQGQEMVAE
+3977 LGQGQETVAE
-3987 MALEKA
+3987 MALENA
-3993 SKGGHWVILQN
+3993 SKGGHWVLLQN

-4024 GSHRDYRVFMSAD
+4024 GSHRDYRVFMSAET
-4037 SAPTPSE
+4037 APTPSE
-4044 HVIPQGLLE
+4044 HIIPQGLLE
-4053 SSIKITNEPPTGM
+4053 NSIKITNEPPTGM

-4081 LEMCSKDQEFKSILF
+4081 LEVCSKEQEFKSILF
-4096 SLCYFHA
+4096 ALCYFHA

-4118 SYPFNLGDL
+4118 SYPFSPGDL
-4127 TICANVLYN
+4127 TICANVLCN

-4142 KVPWEDLRY
+4142 NVPWEDLRY

-4163 DDWDRRLCRVY
+4163 DDWDRKLCRVY
-4174 FEEFMNPSLIE
+4174 LEEFMKPSLIE

-4193 FAAPPYLDYSGYHQ
+4193 FAAPPNLDYSGYHQ
-4207 YVEEMLPPESPTL
+4207 YIEEMLPPESPAL

-4246 QPRNALSGDELGP
+4246 QPRNSLISEELGQ
-4259 STEEKVKNVLDDIL
+4259 STEDKVKNVLDDIL

-4287 KTSNRN
+4287 KNSNRS

-4303 ERMNILIREIRASLE
+4303 ERMNILLREIRVSLQ
-4318 QLDLGLKGELTLS
+4318 QLDLGLKGELMFS
-4331 PDVEAQQSALSY
+4331 PEAEAQQTALSC
-4343 DTVPDAW
+4343 DAVPDTW
-4350 SKLAYPSTYSLAQW
+4350 SKLAYPSTYGLAQW

-4394 NPQAFLT
+4394 NPQSFLT

-4433 HPPREGAYLHGL
+4433 HPPREGAYLSGL
-4445 LMEGARWDTQSG
+4445 LMEGARWDIQSG

-4464 KELTSTMPVIF
+4464 KELTSVMPVIF
-4475 AKASPVDR
+4475 AKAITMDR
-4483 QETKHTYECPVYRT
+4483 EETKHTYACPVYKT
-4497 KLRGPSYIWTFRL
+4497 KTRGPNYVWTFRL

>member
-1 MAAPVA
+1 MAASVA
-7 AREGR
+7 AREAR
-12 GFREAQ
+12 GFREAP
-18 TLRLSPGACLEAAG
+18 TLRLSPGAGLEAAG
-32 TVEHQEREE
+32 AVEHEDGEE
-41 EEEEEADE
+41 EEEEE

-59 FGRDA
+59 FGQDA

-79 PEEKWSQYLESEDNR
+79 PEETWSQYLESEDNR

-109 VFGVAAAG
+109 VFSVAAAG

-158 PASSLGHVSVFLDE
+158 PASLLGHVSVFLDE

-201 VKNKLHIFRG
+201 VKNKMHIFRG
-211 KMSGRTLLPIPTIAG
+211 KMSRRTLLPIPTIAG
-226 KIDLDRNYSETT
+226 KIDLDWNYSETM

-266 KDSVRPLLNDFHV
+266 KDSVRPLLNDFHL

-291 KENLSYTYDQLQA
+291 KENLSCIYDQLQA

-345 LRSLRR
+345 LRPLGR
-351 HIERL
+351 HIQRL

-428 VAANILKTFKNSFFN
+428 VAVNILKNFKNSFFN

-448 ASYFVGHKELRP
+448 ASYFMGNKELRP

-532 PSDCQNMEFES
+532 PSDCQNMVFES

-562 LCEGFFNCN
+562 LCEAFFHCN
-571 GLEAVFKLLTIFGN
+571 GLEAAFKLLTIFGN

-591 VMEIFSPHYSALVHM
+591 VMEIFSPHYSTLVHM
-606 FNIELDTCKQLYNTR
+606 LNAELDACKQLYNTH
-621 VKQIEHG
+621 VKQIERG

-660 ASLHYLFLGRHDDAI
+660 ASLHYLFPGHPDNAI

-699 RNVDEICEFNLNQP
+699 SSVDEICEFNLNQP
-713 LVKFSA
+713 LVKFSP
-719 INGLLRVNFDPK
+719 INGLLSVNFDPK

-743 MLKKTDIP
+743 MLKKPDIP

-762 TILKYIGNLDLL
+762 TISKYIGNLDLF
-774 VQGYNKLK
+774 VRGYNKLK

-790 PLIEEELR
+790 PLIEEEMR

-821 EGVRAAT
+821 EGVRATTA
-828 WELER
+828 ELER
-833 RVEHAQHNVQA
+833 RVEHAQSNVRA
-844 IQRTMRAWAGC
+844 IQQTMRAWAAC

-868 LTLEDKGDLFTK
+868 FPLEDKGDLFTK

-903 KADPSLDIWK
+903 KADPSLDTWK

-941 TEKQLKPAPFFQA
+941 TEKQLKSAPFFQA

-983 MLCNSFRMS
+983 MICNSFRMS
-992 AQMKRIATHL
+992 AQMKRIAAHL

-1011 DNMLGLAEVRQEIMK
+1011 DNMLDLAEVRQEIMK

-1038 KNTLETY
+1038 KNSLETY

-1057 KHFLLYGHTVSSEEM
+1057 KHFLLSGHTVTSEEM

-1210 YGQKMPEKVYIQLEE
+1210 YGQKMPEQVYIQLEE

-1251 VTLIRRKCILFDTKQ
+1251 VTLIRKKCILFDTKQ

-1284 NAYTV
+1284 DPYTV
-1289 LDKANKE
+1289 LDKANQE

-1372 KASSITEILSLD
+1372 KEIWSLD
-1384 KEVRVWDAYAGLAGA
+1384 KEVRVWDAYAGLAGT
-1399 VRDMTTSLR
+1399 VKDMRTSLR
-1408 AVTELQNPALRD
+1408 AVAELQNPALRD
-1420 RHWRQLMKTVGVK
+1420 RHWRQLMKTIGVK

-1453 EDDVRKIVDKAV
+1453 EDDVQKIVDKAV

-1472 VIIEISQTWA
+1472 VIIEISQIWA

-1539 NVADSVIFTWL
+1539 NIADSVIFTWL

-1591 FKTAKV
+1591 FNTAKV

-1617 YRLSLCEKALAEYL
+1617 CRLSLCEKALAEYL

-1679 DNQDVSAHRAVGMYS
+1679 DHQEVSAHRAVGMYS

-1703 AECECIGHVET
+1703 AECDCIGHVET

-1732 EAIMAYEEKPRE
+1732 EAIVAYEEKPRE

-1758 SQIWWTTDVGIAFS
+1758 SQIWWTTDVGIAFN

-1813 TICTIDVHARDVVA
+1813 TICTIDVHARDVVS
-1827 KLISQKIVSPQ
+1827 KLISQKVASPQ
-1838 AFAWLSQLRHRWEET
+1838 AFAWLSQLRHRWEDT
-1853 QKHCFVNICDAQ
+1853 LKHCLVNICDAQ

-1932 SEQMDYKSIGS
+1932 SEQMDYKSIGN

-1992 GEGITLKP
+1992 GEAIILKP
-2000 SAGIFITMNPGYA
+2000 SVGIFITMNPGYA

-2128 LVGDLFP
+2128 LIGDLFP

-2204 VNMKQKPVWNDL
+2204 ANMKQKPVWNDL

-2234 REWKDGKYIVYS
+2234 REWKDG
-2246 YFIGLFSFILR
+2246 LFSFILR
-2257 EQANLAHDGPKWIVL
+2257 EQANLVHDGPKWIVL
-2272 DGDIDPLWIE
+2272 DGDIDPMWIE

-2317 RMATPATVSRAGILY
+2317 RTATPATVSRAGILY

-2389 LVQTVCTLLECL
+2389 LVQTICTLLECL
-2401 LTPENVPS
+2401 LTSENVPS

-2424 IWAFGGPLLQD
+2424 IWAFGGTLLQD

-2446 WWQKEMKAVKFPS
+2446 WWHKEMKAVKFPS

-2486 MDPGVPLQTVLVH
+2486 MDPDVPLQTVLVH

-2505 LRYFMELLLEKGRP
+2505 LRYFTELLLEKGRP
-2519 VMLVGSAGVGKT
+2519 VMLVGNAGVGKT

-2539 SLSEDYIVSRVPLNY
+2539 SLSEDYIVSRVPFNY
-2554 YTTSALLQK
+2554 YTTSASLQK

-2598 IYGTVQPHT
+2598 LYGTVQPHT
-2607 LIRQHVDYGHWY
+2607 LIRQHIDYGHWY

-2685 GPSVLRSGPT
+2685 GPSVLRSGPA

-2714 AIKFHYVFN
+2714 AVKFHYIFN
-2723 LRDLTNIF
+2723 LRDLSNIF

-2778 ETAYKYFEGV
+2778 ETAHKYFEGV

-2817 WEVLKTILTET
+2817 WEVLKTILAET

-2850 VCRISRILRTPQGC
+2850 VCRISRILRTPQGS

-2877 LSRLAAHICSLEV
+2877 LSRLAAYICGLDV
-2890 FQVTLTEGYG
+2890 FQVTLTQGYG

-2914 TGAKNMPTVF
+2914 AGAKNMPTVF

-2948 IPDLFNDEDVDKII
+2948 IPDLFSDEDVDKII

-2974 GDSRENCWKFFLAR
+2974 VDSRENCWKFFLAR

-3029 QEALVSVS
+3029 REALVSVS

-3044 EGIEPLHKDS
+3044 EGIEALHKDS
-3054 ISLFMAHV
+3054 VSLFMAHV
-3062 HASVSEMSA
+3062 HISVNEMSA

-3104 EVSQKKEHLTNGIQ
+3104 EVSQKKEHLVNGIQ
-3118 KLKTTASQV
+3118 KLQTTASQV

-3178 IQSEVSQK
+3178 IQIEVSQK

-3200 LVAAAA
+3200 LVAATA

-3214 NLTELKTFP
+3214 NLTELKAFP

-3296 PDLIRTKSFAAA
+3296 PNLIRTKSFAAA
-3308 GLCAWVINIIKF
+3308 GLCAWVINIVKF

-3331 QALAQANLELATAT
+3331 QALAQANLELAAAT
-3345 EKLEAIRKKLVD
+3345 EKLETIRKKLVD
-3357 LDRNLSRLRASF
+3357 LDRNLSRLTASF

-3393 NRLVKELEAKK
+3393 NRLVKELESEK
-3404 IRWGQSI
+3404 IRWGESI

-3579 IRIGDKECEFNKNF
+3579 IKIGDKECEFNKNF

-3729 YFVINDLRK
+3729 YFLINDLRK
-3738 INPIYQFSLKAFN
+3738 VNPIYQFSLKAFN
-3751 VLFHRAIEQADKVE
+3751 VLFHRAIGQADKVE
-3765 DVQGRISILMESI
+3765 DVQGRISVLTERI
-3778 THAIFLYTSQALF
+3778 THAIFLCTSQALF

-3914 EEKLGAKYVERTR
+3914 EEKLGTKYVERTR

-3935 ESSPVTPIFFILSP
+3935 ESSPATPIFFILSP
-3949 GVDALKDLEILGKR
+3949 GVDALKDLEILGKK

-3993 SKGGHWVILQN
+3993 SQGGHWVILQN

-4037 SAPTPSE
+4037 SAPTPNE
-4044 HVIPQGLLE
+4044 HIIPQGLLE
-4053 SSIKITNEPPTGM
+4053 NSIKITNEPPTGM

-4081 LEMCSKDQEFKSILF
+4081 LEMCSKDQEFKSTLF

-4118 SYPFNLGDL
+4118 GYPFNLGDL

-4136 YLEANP
+4136 YLEAHP

-4174 FEEFMNPSLIE
+4174 LEEFMNPSLIE

-4207 YVEEMLPPESPTL
+4207 YVEEMLPPESPAL

-4234 TSNTLFRTLLEM
+4234 TSITLFRTLLEM

-4303 ERMNILIREIRASLE
+4303 ERMNILIREIRASLQ

-4331 PDVEAQQSALSY
+4331 PDMEAQQSALSY
-4343 DTVPDAW
+4343 DTVPDTW
-4350 SKLAYPSTYSLAQW
+4350 SKLAYPSTYGLAQW

-4497 KLRGPSYIWTFRL
+4497 KLRGPSYVWTFRL

>member
-1 MAAPVA
+1 MAARV
-7 AREGR
+7 E
-12 GFREAQ
+12 
-18 TLRLSPGACLEAAG
+18 G
-32 TVEHQEREE
+32 TVRLRPTELEDEE
-41 EEEEEADE
+41 EEEEEDPEA
-49 EEAAARRARS
+49 AAARRAQRFS
-59 FGRDA
+59 LDP
-64 RVRFLGGRLEQMLGF
+64 RVRFLGGLVSQALALR
-79 PEEKWSQYLESEDNR
+79 EETWSQYLESEDHR
-94 QVLGEFLESTNPAYL
+94 QVLGDFLESTSPDCL
-109 VFGVAAAG
+109 VVGVPAAG
-117 QLEATREIPRDA
+117 RLVASREIPRDA

-134 YIAKKITESI
+134 YFVKKITESA
-144 GVNDFSQMVLFGEL
+144 GESDFSRTVLFGEL
-158 PASSLGHVSVFLDE
+158 PALTLPHVTAFLDE
-172 ILVPVLS
+172 VLVPILS
-179 NKNNHTSWSC
+179 NKNNHKSWSS
-189 FTSQDMECHIEV
+189 FMSQDVEYHIEV
-201 VKNKLHIFRG
+201 MKNKMHIFRG
-211 KMSGRTLLPIPTIAG
+211 KMSRRTLLPIPTIAEN
-226 KIDLDRNYSETT
+226 IDLDKNYSETR
-238 LQSNE
+238 LPSDE
-243 RIILHAIE
+243 RRILHAIE

-256 WSHQIQEIVE
+256 WSHQIQELVE
-266 KDSVRPLLNDFHV
+266 KDSAQPLLSGCHL
-279 TPQTELDFWTMR
+279 TPQSELDFWAMR
-291 KENLSYTYDQLQA
+291 RDNLKCTYHQLQA
-304 PIVLKMVKILK
+304 PIVLKMIKILRTRQ
-315 AKKSSY
+315 SSY
-321 FPTLKDIFL
+321 FPALKSIFTT
-330 AVEHALLEAQDVELH
+330 VENALLEAQDVELH
-345 LRSLRR
+345 LRPLRQ
-351 HIERL
+351 HIQGL
-356 QETEFPRTRV
+356 QETEFPQTRML
-366 FIAPLFHTICLIW
+366 IAPLFHTVCLIW
-379 SHSKFYNTPARVIA
+379 SHSKFYNTPARVIV
-393 LLKEFCNLFIDQAVA
+393 LLQEFCNLFIEQAIV

-428 VAANILKTFKNSFFN
+428 VVINILKTFQNYFFK
-443 YRKRL
+443 YRKGL
-448 ASYFVGHKELRP
+448 ASYFTGNTEPRS

-466 LVFCRFDKFL
+466 LVFYRLNKFL
-476 DRLMKIEDIFVTT
+476 DQLLKIEDIFVTI

-496 RLEFGGAKG
+496 RLEFGGTKG

-521 LCKVFKQSTYD
+521 LCRVFRQSTYD
-532 PSDCQNMEFES
+532 PSDYDNMEFES

-549 SKILDFDR
+549 SKTLNFDR
-557 RLGTI
+557 RLGTL
-562 LCEGFFNCN
+562 LCEGFCNCS
-571 GLEAVFKLLTIFGN
+571 GLESAFKLLTIFGN

-591 VMEIFSPHYSALVHM
+591 VMEIFSPHYSTLLNM
-606 FNIELDTCKQLYNTR
+606 FNAELDMCKQLYDEHT
-621 VKQIEHG
+621 KQVEHG
-628 HVVLNKNMPFT
+628 HIVLNKNMAFT

-644 WAKEVLERLQT
+644 WARELHERLQM
-655 FWSNF
+655 FWSNLT
-660 ASLHYLFLGRHDDAI
+660 SLHYLFLDNPDEAA
-675 VYQKYVEMTT
+675 VYQKYAEMTS
-685 LLDQFENHIYNEWK
+685 LLDQFESHIYNEWR

-719 INGLLRVNFDPK
+719 INGLLSVNFDPK

-743 MLKKTDIP
+743 MLKKSDIP
-751 DSALAIFNKRN
+751 DSALTIFKKKN
-762 TILKYIGNLDLL
+762 TILKYIGNLELL

-782 QTLLGVEY
+782 QTLLEVEH
-790 PLIEEELR
+790 PLIEDELG
-798 AVDEQLTAATT
+798 AIDEQLNMAAT
-809 WLTWRDDCWGYI
+809 WLTWQDDFWDYM
-821 EGVRAAT
+821 EKVQMAT
-828 WELER
+828 AELER
-833 RVEHAQHNVQA
+833 RVTQTQSNVQA
-844 IQRTMRAWAGC
+844 IQQTMRAWAEC
-855 TLPPRREHRREAA
+855 PLLPRREPRREAA
-868 LTLEDKGDLFTK
+868 LTLEDKGDLFAK
-880 KYKLIQEDGCKI
+880 KYKLIREDGCKI

-928 QAIMHDLD
+928 QAILHDLD
-936 FFLMN
+936 FFLKN

-954 QMILM
+954 QMILV
-959 PPEIVFKPSL
+959 PPEIVFKPPL
-969 DREAGDGFYDLVEE
+969 ERDAGDGFYDLVEE
-983 MLCNSFRMS
+983 MLCSSFRMS
-992 AQMKRIATHL
+992 AQVERVAAHL
-1002 EIENYQNDM
+1002 ETANYQNDM
-1011 DNMLGLAEVRQEIMK
+1011 DNMLGLAEARQEIMN
-1026 RVADVINKVLDF
+1026 RVADVISKVLEF
-1038 KNTLETY
+1038 RSSLESY
-1045 AYLWVDDRAEFM
+1045 AYLWVDDRVEVM
-1057 KHFLLYGHTVSSEEM
+1057 KHFLLYGHAVSSEDM
-1072 DAHANEEIP
+1072 DAQGSEDIL
-1081 EQPPTLKQFQEQID
+1081 QPPTLEQFKEQID

-1105 KFNDFRVF
+1105 KFDDFRVF
-1113 DSWFKVDMKPFKVTL
+1113 NSWFKVDMKPFKLSL
-1128 LNIIKKWS
+1128 LNVIKKWS

-1147 IDSLNELQEF
+1147 VDSLNELQGF
-1157 IKETDAGLQGELS
+1157 IKQTDAGLQRELS
-1170 EGDHDGLVDIMG
+1170 EGDHSGLVDIMG

-1210 YGQKMPEKVYIQLEE
+1210 YGQKMPKQVYAQMEE

-1251 VTLIRRKCILFDTKQ
+1251 VTLIRKKCILFDEKQ
-1266 AEFRERFR
+1266 TEFRERFR
-1274 CYAPFGFNAE
+1274 SCAPLGFKAE
-1284 NAYTV
+1284 NPYSV
-1289 LDKANKE
+1289 LDKANEE
-1296 LEALEEEMLQMQES
+1296 LETLEEEMALMQD
-1310 THLFEVALPEY
+1310 TARLFEVALPEY
-1321 KQMKQCRKE
+1321 KPMKQCRKE
-1330 IKLLKGLWDVIIYV
+1330 IRLLKGLWDVIVYV
-1344 RRSTDNWTKTQWR
+1344 TRSIDNWTKTQWR

-1372 KASSITEILSLD
+1372 KEIWSLD
-1384 KEVRVWDAYAGLAGA
+1384 KAIRAWDAYMGLEGTVKDLA
-1399 VRDMTTSLR
+1399 TSLR
-1408 AVTELQNPALRD
+1408 AIAELQNPALRD
-1420 RHWRQLMKTVGVK
+1420 RHWQQLMKATGVR
-1433 FSINEATTLAD
+1433 FSINETTTLAD
-1444 LLALQLHRV
+1444 MLTLQLHRV
-1453 EDDVRKIVDKAV
+1453 EDEVRDIVDKAV

-1472 VIIEISQTWA
+1472 VIMEISYTWGNL
-1482 TMEFSYEVHYRTG
+1482 EFSYEVHHRTG

-1509 EHNQVQLQTLLQSKY
+1509 EHNQVQLQTLLQSKH

-1539 NVADSVIFTWL
+1539 NITDSVIFTWM

-1564 CSEDIRIQLVKDAR
+1564 CSEDIRLQLVKDAR
-1578 RFDGVDAEFKELM
+1578 RFDGVDVEFKELM
-1591 FKTAKV
+1591 FKTAKI
-1597 KNVLEATCRPNL
+1597 KNVLEATCRPHL

-1617 YRLSLCEKALAEYL
+1617 HRLSLCEKALAEYL

-1659 KQVTHHLAKLFDSIA
+1659 KQVTRHLAKLFDSIA
-1674 DLQFG
+1674 DLQFE
-1679 DNQDVSAHRAVGMYS
+1679 DNLDVSVHRAIGMYS

-1703 AECECIGHVET
+1703 AGCECIGHVET

-1720 QTMQETVRHSIT
+1720 QTMQETVRQAIT
-1732 EAIMAYEEKPRE
+1732 EAIAAYEEKPRE

-1777 YETALKDFHKKQL
+1777 YETALKDFHKKEI

-1799 LLGELPPGDRQKIM
+1799 LLGELLPGDRQKIM
-1813 TICTIDVHARDVVA
+1813 TLCTIDVHARDVVA
-1827 KLISQKIVSPQ
+1827 RLISQKVVSPH
-1838 AFAWLSQLRHRWEET
+1838 AFAWLSQLRHWWEDT
-1853 QKHCFVNICDAQ
+1853 RKHCFVNICDAQ

-1932 SEQMDYKSIGS
+1932 SEQMDYKSIGN

-1958 EFNRIP
+1958 EFNRIA

-1975 KMIHDAIRNGRK
+1975 KMIHDAIRNQK
-1987 RFVFL
+1987 QRFVFL
-1992 GEGITLKP
+1992 GEMITLKP
-2000 SAGIFITMNPGYA
+2000 SVGIFITMNPGYA

-2059 ITLYTLCKELLS
+2059 ISLYTLCKELLS

-2094 RGDKNRP
+2094 RRDKNRP

-2128 LVGDLFP
+2128 LVSDLFP

-2140 RSRKLHFEQM
+2140 RQRKPHFEQM
-2150 VRQSTLELRLQP
+2150 VKQSTLELRLQP

-2178 VRHSVFVVGN
+2178 VRHSIFVVGN

-2204 VNMKQKPVWNDL
+2204 VNMNQKPVWSDL

-2234 REWKDGKYIVYS
+2234 REWKDG
-2246 YFIGLFSFILR
+2246 LFSSILR
-2257 EQANLAHDGPKWIVL
+2257 EQANLMHDGPKWVVL
-2272 DGDIDPLWIE
+2272 DGDIDPMWIE

-2297 SNERVALTPCMRLL
+2297 SNERIALTPSMRLL
-2311 FETHHL
+2311 FEIHHL
-2317 RMATPATVSRAGILY
+2317 RTATPATVSRAGILY

-2362 LFDNYVPA
+2362 LFDKYVPV
-2370 CLDKLRTSFKTITS
+2370 CLEKLRTSFKAITS

-2389 LVQTVCTLLECL
+2389 LVQTICALLECL

-2414 VYEVYFAFAC
+2414 VYEVYFVFAC
-2424 IWAFGGPLLQD
+2424 VWAFGGTLLQD
-2435 QLSDYQADFSR
+2435 QLSNYQADFSR
-2446 WWQKEMKAVKFPS
+2446 WWHKEMKAVKFPS

-2474 FLPWTDKIPQFT
+2474 FLPWTDKVPQFT
-2486 MDPGVPLQTVLVH
+2486 MDADAPLKTVLVH
-2499 TSETTR
+2499 TQETTR
-2505 LRYFMELLLEKGRP
+2505 LRYFTELLLEKGKP
-2519 VMLVGSAGVGKT
+2519 LMLVGNAGVGKT
-2531 VFVGDTLA
+2531 VFLSDMLT
-2539 SLSEDYIVSRVPLNY
+2539 SLSEDYIVSRVPFNY
-2554 YTTSALLQK
+2554 YTTAAALQR

-2573 GRNYG
+2573 GRSYG
-2578 PGGNKK
+2578 PKGKKK
-2584 LVYFIDDMNMPEVD
+2584 LVYFIDDMNMPAVD
-2598 IYGTVQPHT
+2598 AYGTVQPHA
-2607 LIRQHVDYGHWY
+2607 LLRQHMDYGHWY
-2619 DRQKVMLKEI
+2619 DRQKAMLKEI
-2629 HNCQYVACMN
+2629 HSCQYVACMN

-2656 VFAFNFPSLDA
+2656 VFAFNFPSSDA
-2667 LNTIYGQIFS
+2667 LTTIYGQIFS
-2677 FHFQQQAC
+2677 FHLQQQTFS
-2685 GPSVLRSGPT
+2685 PSVLRAGPSLT
-2695 LIQATIAFHE
+2695 QATIAFHQ
-2705 MMTRSFLPT
+2705 MMVQYFLPT
-2714 AIKFHYVFN
+2714 AVKFHYIFN
-2723 LRDLTNIF
+2723 LRDLSNVF

-2738 PECLKGP
+2738 PECLQCP
-2745 NDLIRLW
+2745 DDLMRLW
-2752 LHESSRVYGDKL
+2752 LHELSRVYGDKL
-2764 IDTEDCDLFQKKIL
+2764 IDTNDCDLFQKKML
-2778 ETAYKYFEGV
+2778 ETAHKYFEGA
-2788 DSHVLLQQPLIYCH
+2788 DSSVLLRQPLVYCH
-2802 FASGREDPCYMPVKD
+2802 FSSGSEDPCYMPIKD
-2817 WEVLKTILTET
+2817 WEGLKTLLKET

-2836 ATMHLVLFEDAMQH
+2836 AAMHLVLFEDAVQH
-2850 VCRISRILRTPQGC
+2850 VCRISRILRTPQGH
-2864 ALLVGV
+2864 ALLIGV

-2877 LSRLAAHICSLEV
+2877 LSRLAAFICSLEV
-2890 FQVTLTEGYG
+2890 FQITLTEGYG
-2900 IQELRVDLANLYIR
+2900 AQELRVDLANLYVR

-2929 QVLDESFL
+2929 HVLDESFL
-2937 VLINDLLASGE
+2937 MLINDLLASGD
-2948 IPDLFNDEDVDKII
+2948 IPDLFSDEDMDKIV
-2962 SGIHNEVRGLGM
+2962 SGIRNEVRGLGM
-2974 GDSRENCWKFFLAR
+2974 VDSRENCWTFFLAR
-2988 VRLQLKIILCF
+2988 VRLQLKIVFCF

-3037 RRFIEET
+3037 RWFIEEIQ
-3044 EGIEPLHKDS
+3044 GIELQHKDS

-3062 HASVSEMSA
+3062 HTSVKEISA

-3077 RRHNYTTPKSFLEQ
+3077 KRHNYTTPKSFLEQ
-3091 ISLFKNLLKKKQN
+3091 ISLFKSLLKKKR
-3104 EVSQKKEHLTNGIQ
+3104 EEALQKREHLMNGIQ
-3118 KLKTTASQV
+3118 KLQATTSQV

-3145 HDAEALISKIGLQT
+3145 QDAEALITKIGLQT

-3165 KAIADTEEQKVTA
+3165 KAIADAEEQKVAA
-3178 IQSEVSQK
+3178 IQTEASQK
-3186 QRECEADLVKAEPA
+3186 QRECEADLLKAEPA
-3200 LVAAAA
+3200 LVAATA
-3206 ALDTLNRV
+3206 ALNTLNRV
-3214 NLTELKTFP
+3214 NLTELKAFP
-3223 NPPNAVTNVTAA
+3223 NPPIAVTNVTAA

-3256 VFMGKVDD
+3256 IFMGKVDD

-3296 PDLIRTKSFAAA
+3296 PNFIRTKSFAAA

-3331 QALAQANLELATAT
+3331 QALAQTNLDLATAT
-3345 EKLEAIRKKLVD
+3345 EKLETIRKKLVD
-3357 LDRNLSRLRASF
+3357 LDQNLSRLTASF
-3369 EKAIAEKVRCQE
+3369 EKAMTEKVRCQE
-3381 EVNQTSKTIELA
+3381 EVNQTSKTIDLA
-3393 NRLVKELEAKK
+3393 NRLVSELE
-3404 IRWGQSI
+3404 SH
-3411 KSFEAQEKTLCG
+3411 STLI
-3423 DVLLTAA
+3423 
-3430 FVSYVGPFTRPY
+3430 S
-3442 RQELVNCKW
+3442 
-3451 VPFLQQKV
+3451 KV
-3459 SIPITKGLDLI
+3459 SIPITEGLDLI
-3470 SMLTDDATIA
+3470 SMLTDEATIA

-3495 NATILMHCERWPL
+3495 NATILTHCERWPL
-3508 VIDPQQQGIK
+3508 MIDPQQQGVK

-3523 YGPDL
+3523 YGPHL

-3534 QKGFLNTIETAL
+3534 QKGFLNAIEAAL

-3552 LIENLEE
+3552 LIENLKE
-3559 TIDPVLDPLLGRNTI
+3559 TVDPVLDPLLGRNTI

-3579 IRIGDKECEFNKNF
+3579 IKIGDKECEFNRNF

-3651 HQNDFKIELKYLED
+3651 HQNDFKIELKHLED
-3665 DLLLRLS
+3665 ELLLRLS
-3672 AAEGSFLDDTKLVE
+3672 AAEGSFLDDTDLVE
-3686 RLEETKAT
+3686 RLETTKTT
-3694 AAEIER
+3694 AAEIEH
-3700 KVIEAKEN
+3700 KVSEAREN
-3708 ERKINEA
+3708 ERKINAA

-3729 YFVINDLRK
+3729 YFVINDLRR
-3738 INPIYQFSLKAFN
+3738 INPIYQFSLKAFKL
-3751 VLFHRAIEQADKVE
+3751 LFQRAIEQADKVE
-3765 DVQGRISILMESI
+3765 DPQERICVLMENI
-3778 THAIFLYTSQALF
+3778 THAAFLYTSQALF

-3803 FQILLRKKEIDPLE
+3803 FQILLRKKEIDPVE

-3827 HTYPSPVDFLTT
+3827 HTHLSPVDFLTT
-3839 QSWSAIKAVALI
+3839 QSWSAIKSVALM
-3851 EEFRGID
+3851 EEFRGLD

-3875 CPEKEKLPQEWKKKS
+3875 SPEKEKLPQEWKKKS

-3898 RALRPD
+3898 RAVRPD
-3904 RMTYALRNFV
+3904 RMMYALRNFV

-3927 LDLVKAFE
+3927 LDLGKAFQ
-3935 ESSPVTPIFFILSP
+3935 ESSPDTPMFFILSP
-3949 GVDALKDLEILGKR
+3949 GVDALKDLEVLGKR

-3977 LGQGQEMVAE
+3977 LGQGQETVAE

-3993 SKGGHWVILQN
+3993 SRGGHWVILQN

-4024 GSHRDYRVFMSAD
+4024 GSHRDYRVFMSAEA
-4037 SAPTPSE
+4037 APSPHE
-4044 HVIPQGLLE
+4044 HIIPQGLLE
-4053 SSIKITNEPPTGM
+4053 NSIKITNEPPTGM

-4118 SYPFNLGDL
+4118 SYPFNPGDL
-4127 TICANVLYN
+4127 TICANILYN

-4142 KVPWEDLRY
+4142 SVPWEDLRY

-4163 DDWDRRLCRVY
+4163 DAWDRKLCRAY
-4174 FEEFMNPSLIE
+4174 LEEFMNPSLIE

-4207 YVEEMLPPESPTL
+4207 YIEDMLPPESPTL

-4246 QPRNALSGDELGP
+4246 QPRNAVSSEELGQ
-4259 STEEKVKNVLDDIL
+4259 STEDKVKNILDDIL

-4287 KTSNRN
+4287 KNSNRS

-4303 ERMNILIREIRASLE
+4303 ERMNILIREIRMSLQ
-4318 QLDLGLKGELTLS
+4318 QLDLCLKGELMLS
-4331 PDVEAQQSALSY
+4331 PDVEGQQSALSY
-4343 DTVPDAW
+4343 DRVPDTW
-4350 SKLAYPSTYSLAQW
+4350 SKLAYPSTFSLAQW

-4394 NPQAFLT
+4394 NPQSFLT

-4411 EWPLDKM
+4411 EWPLDRM

-4445 LMEGARWDTQSG
+4445 HLEGARWDIQSG
-4457 TIVEARL
+4457 ALVDARL
-4464 KELTSTMPVIF
+4464 KELTSMMPVIF
-4475 AKASPVDR
+4475 AKAIPMDR
-4483 QETKHTYECPVYRT
+4483 QETKNTYECPVYKT
-4497 KLRGPSYIWTFRL
+4497 KARGPTYVWTFRL

>member
-1 MAAPVA
+1 MAASEVA
-7 AREGR
+7 QKERDVP
-12 GFREAQ
+12 
-18 TLRLSPGACLEAAG
+18 TLRRTAGAGLEVAG
-32 TVEHQEREE
+32 ALGLELEE
-41 EEEEEADE
+41 DE

-59 FGRDA
+59 FAQDA
-64 RVRFLGGRLEQMLGF
+64 RVRFLGGRLEQVLGL
-79 PEEKWSQYLESEDNR
+79 PAEKWSRHLESEDNR
-94 QVLGEFLESTNPAYL
+94 QVLGAFLESPSPACL
-109 VFGVAAAG
+109 VFSVAAAG
-117 QLEATREIPRDA
+117 WLAASWKIPRDA
-129 KHKLV
+129 RQKLV
-134 YIAKKITESI
+134 YIAKITKSI
-144 GVNDFSQMVLFGEL
+144 EVNDFSQTVLFGEL
-158 PASSLGHVSVFLDE
+158 PPSSLGHVTAFLEE
-172 ILVPVLS
+172 ILVPILS
-179 NKNNHTSWSC
+179 NRNNHKSWSC
-189 FTSQDMECHIEV
+189 FISQDMERHIEV
-201 VKNKLHIFRG
+201 MKNKIHIFRG
-211 KMSGRTLLPIPTIAG
+211 KMLRRTLLPIPTIAG
-226 KIDLDRNYSETT
+226 KIDLDQKYPEAK
-238 LQSNE
+238 LEPNE
-243 RIILHAIE
+243 RTVLHAIE

-266 KDSVRPLLNDFHV
+266 KDSVQPLLNGLHSN
-279 TPQTELDFWTMR
+279 PQTELNFWAMR
-291 KENLSYTYDQLQA
+291 RENLSCIYDQLQA

-315 AKKSSY
+315 SKQSSY
-321 FPTLKDIFL
+321 FPTLKDVFV
-330 AVEHALLEAQDVELH
+330 AVKNALLEAQDVELH
-345 LRSLRR
+345 LRPLRR
-351 HIERL
+351 HIQCL
-356 QETEFPRTRV
+356 QETEFPHTRV
-366 FIAPLFHTICLIW
+366 LIAPLFHTICLIW
-379 SHSKFYNTPARVIA
+379 SHSKFYNTPARIIV
-393 LLKEFCNLFIDQAVA
+393 LLQEFCNLFIDQ
-408 YLSPEDLLKGEIED
+408 
-422 SLEKVQ
+422 
-428 VAANILKTFKNSFFN
+428 
-443 YRKRL
+443 
-448 ASYFVGHKELRP
+448 
-460 WDFQSH
+460 
-466 LVFCRFDKFL
+466 
-476 DRLMKIEDIFVTT
+476 
-489 LEFEKLE
+489 
-496 RLEFGGAKG
+496 
-505 AILNEQI
+505 
-512 HEMSEEFME
+512 
-521 LCKVFKQSTYD
+521 
-532 PSDCQNMEFES
+532 EFES
-543 DYVAFK
+543 DYVVFK
-549 SKILDFDR
+549 SKTLDFDR

-571 GLEAVFKLLTIFGN
+571 GLEAAFKLLTVFGN

-591 VMEIFSPHYSALVHM
+591 VMEIFSPHYSTLVYM
-606 FNIELDTCKQLYNTR
+606 FNAELDVCKQLYNEH
-621 VKQIEHG
+621 VKQIERG
-628 HVVLNKNMPFT
+628 NVVLNKNMPFT

-644 WAKEVLERLQT
+644 WAKEVLERLQK

-660 ASLHYLFLGRHDDAI
+660 ASLQYLLLESPDDAS

-685 LLDQFENHIYNEWK
+685 LLDQFENRIFNEWK
-699 RNVDEICEFNLNQP
+699 SNVNEICEFNLNQP
-713 LVKFSA
+713 LIKFSA
-719 INGLLRVNFDPK
+719 INGLLSVNFDPK

-743 MLKKTDIP
+743 MLKKSGIP
-751 DSALAIFNKRN
+751 DSALAIFKKRD
-762 TILKYIGNLDLL
+762 TILKYIGNLELL

-790 PLIEEELR
+790 PLIEDELR
-798 AVDEQLTAATT
+798 AVDEQLQAAATS
-809 WLTWRDDCWGYI
+809 LTWQGDCWGYI
-821 EGVRAAT
+821 ERVKTAT
-828 WELER
+828 LELER
-833 RVEHAQHNVQA
+833 RVEHTQDNVRV
-844 IQRTMRAWAGC
+844 IQQTMRAWAEC
-855 TLPPRREHRREAA
+855 TLLPRREHRREAA
-868 LTLEDKGDLFTK
+868 FILEDKGDLFIK
-880 KYKLIQEDGCKI
+880 KYKLIHEDGCKI
-892 HNLVEENRKLF
+892 HSLVEENRKLF
-903 KADPSLDIWK
+903 KADPSLDTWK

-959 PPEIVFKPSL
+959 PPEILFKPSL
-969 DREAGDGFYDLVEE
+969 EREAGDGFYDLVEE

-992 AQMKRIATHL
+992 AQMKRIAVHL
-1002 EIENYQNDM
+1002 EIANYQNDM
-1011 DNMLGLAEVRQEIMK
+1011 DNMLGLAEVRQEIMN
-1026 RVADVINKVLDF
+1026 RVAGVITKVLDF
-1038 KNTLETY
+1038 RNTLDTY

-1057 KHFLLYGHTVSSEEM
+1057 KHFLLYGQTVSSEEM
-1072 DAHANEEIP
+1072 DAQVNEEIP
-1081 EQPPTLKQFQEQID
+1081 EQPPTLDQFREQID
-1095 IYEALYVQMS
+1095 VYEALYVQMT
-1105 KFNDFRVF
+1105 KFDDFRVF
-1113 DSWFKVDMKPFKVTL
+1113 DSWFKVDMKPFKVSL
-1128 LNIIKKWS
+1128 LNIIRKWS

-1157 IKETDAGLQGELS
+1157 IKETDAGLQRELS
-1170 EGDHDGLVDIMG
+1170 EGSHDGLVDIMG
-1182 HLLAVRSRQRATDE
+1182 HLLAIRSRQRATDE
-1196 LFEPLKET
+1196 LFEPLRET
-1204 ITLLES
+1204 ITLLET
-1210 YGQKMPEKVYIQLEE
+1210 YGQKMPEQVYIQLEE

-1251 VTLIRRKCILFDTKQ
+1251 VTLIRRKCILFDGKQ

-1274 CYAPFGFNAE
+1274 LYAPFGFNAG
-1284 NAYTV
+1284 NPYTV
-1289 LDKANKE
+1289 LDTANQE

-1310 THLFEVALPEY
+1310 SRLFEVALPEY

-1344 RRSTDNWTKTQWR
+1344 RRSIDNWTKTQWR

-1372 KASSITEILSLD
+1372 KEIWSLD
-1384 KEVRVWDAYAGLAGA
+1384 KEVRVWDAYTGLEGT
-1399 VRDMTTSLR
+1399 VKDMTTFLR
-1408 AVTELQNPALRD
+1408 AVTELRSPALRD
-1420 RHWRQLMKTVGVK
+1420 RHWHQLMKATGVN

-1444 LLALQLHRV
+1444 LLALQLHQV
-1453 EDDVRKIVDKAV
+1453 EDDVRSIVDKAV

-1472 VIIEISQTWA
+1472 VITEISQTWA
-1482 TMEFSYEVHYRTG
+1482 TMEFSYEVHCRTG

-1524 VEYFIEQVLSWQNKL
+1524 VEYFMEQVLSWQNQL
-1539 NVADSVIFTWL
+1539 NIADSVIFTWM

-1578 RFDGVDAEFKELM
+1578 RFDKVNAEFKDLM
-1591 FKTAKV
+1591 FKTAKI

-1639 RFYFI
+1639 RFYFV

-1659 KQVTHHLAKLFDSIA
+1659 KQVTRHLAKLFDSIA
-1674 DLQFG
+1674 DLQFE
-1679 DNQDVSAHRAVGMYS
+1679 DDQDVSAHRAIGMSS

-1703 AECECIGHVET
+1703 AECDCIGHVET
-1714 WLLQLE
+1714 WLVQLE

-1732 EAIMAYEEKPRE
+1732 EAIVAYDEKPRE

-1777 YETALKDFHKKQL
+1777 YETALKDFHKKQI
-1790 SQLNTLITL
+1790 SQLNTLIAL
-1799 LLGELPPGDRQKIM
+1799 LLGELLPGDRQKIM

-1827 KLISQKIVSPQ
+1827 KLISQKVASPQ
-1838 AFAWLSQLRHRWEET
+1838 AFAWLSQLRHRWEDT
-1853 QKHCFVNICDAQ
+1853 QKQCFVNICDAQ

-1932 SEQMDYKSIGS
+1932 SEQMDYKSIGN

-1958 EFNRIP
+1958 EFNRIS

-1975 KMIHDAIRNGRK
+1975 KMIHDAIRNRKK

-1992 GEGITLKP
+1992 GEAITLKP
-2000 SAGIFITMNPGYA
+2000 SVGIFITMNPGYA

-2059 ITLYTLCKELLS
+2059 ITLHALCRELLS

-2094 RGDKNRP
+2094 REDKNRP

-2140 RSRKLHFEQM
+2140 RRRAPHFEQM

-2204 VNMKQKPVWNDL
+2204 VNMKQKPIWNDL

-2234 REWKDGKYIVYS
+2234 REWKDG
-2246 YFIGLFSFILR
+2246 LFSSILR
-2257 EQANLAHDGPKWIVL
+2257 EQANLMHDGPKWMVL
-2272 DGDIDPLWIE
+2272 DGDIDPMWIE

-2297 SNERVALTPCMRLL
+2297 SNERVALTPSMRLL
-2311 FETHHL
+2311 FEIHHL
-2317 RMATPATVSRAGILY
+2317 RTATPATVSRAGILY

-2349 RRRHQSEK
+2349 RRQHQSEK

-2362 LFDNYVPA
+2362 LFDKYVPA

-2384 IPESS
+2384 IPENS
-2389 LVQTVCTLLECL
+2389 LVQTICALLECL

-2414 VYEVYFAFAC
+2414 VYEVYFVFAC
-2424 IWAFGGPLLQD
+2424 IWAFGGTLLQD
-2435 QLSDYQADFSR
+2435 QISAYQAEFSR
-2446 WWQKEMKAVKFPS
+2446 WWHKEMKAVKFPS

-2474 FLPWTDKIPQFT
+2474 FLPWADKIPKFT
-2486 MDPGVPLQTVLVH
+2486 MDPDIPLQRVLVH

-2505 LRYFMELLLEKGRP
+2505 LRYFVKLLLEKGQP
-2519 VMLVGSAGVGKT
+2519 LMLVGNAGVGKT

-2539 SLSEDYIVSRVPLNY
+2539 SLPEDYVVSRVPFNY
-2554 YTTSALLQK
+2554 YTTSAALQR

-2584 LVYFIDDMNMPEVD
+2584 LVYFIDDMNIPEVD
-2598 IYGTVQPHT
+2598 LYGTVQPHT
-2607 LIRQHVDYGHWY
+2607 LIRQHIDYGHWY

-2629 HNCQYVACMN
+2629 RNCQYVTCMN
-2639 PMVGSFTV
+2639 PMVGSFTI

-2667 LNTIYGQIFS
+2667 LNTIYSQILS
-2677 FHFQQQAC
+2677 FHFQQQAFS
-2685 GPSVLRSGPT
+2685 PSVLRNGPT
-2695 LIQATIAFHE
+2695 VIQATIAFHQ
-2705 MMTRSFLPT
+2705 MMTQSFLPT
-2714 AIKFHYVFN
+2714 AIKFHYLFN
-2723 LRDLTNIF
+2723 LRDLSNIF

-2738 PECLKGP
+2738 PECLKGS

-2764 IDTEDCDLFQKKIL
+2764 IDTKDCDLFQKKLL
-2778 ETAYKYFEGV
+2778 ETACKYFEGV

-2802 FASGREDPCYMPVKD
+2802 FANGGEDPCYMPVKD
-2817 WEVLKTILTET
+2817 WKVLKTILTET

-2836 ATMHLVLFEDAMQH
+2836 AAMHLVLFEDAMQH
-2850 VCRISRILRTPQGC
+2850 VCRISRVLQSPQGY
-2864 ALLVGV
+2864 ALLIGV

-2877 LSRLAAHICSLEV
+2877 LSRLAAYMCSLEV
-2890 FQVTLTEGYG
+2890 FQITLTEGFG
-2900 IQELRVDLANLYIR
+2900 IQELQVDLANLYIR

-2948 IPDLFNDEDVDKII
+2948 ILDLFSDEDVDKII
-2962 SGIHNEVRGLGM
+2962 SGIRNEVRALGLV
-2974 GDSRENCWKFFLAR
+2974 DSRENCWQFFLAR

-3007 VRARKFPA
+3007 IRARKFPA

-3044 EGIEPLHKDS
+3044 KGIEPLDKDS
-3054 ISLFMAHV
+3054 ISFFMAHV
-3062 HASVSEMSA
+3062 HTSVNEMST

-3077 RRHNYTTPKSFLEQ
+3077 RRYNYTTPKSFLEQ
-3091 ISLFKNLLKKKQN
+3091 ISLFKNLLKKKQK
-3104 EVSQKKEHLTNGIQ
+3104 EVSQKKEHLVNGIQ

-3145 HDAEALISKIGLQT
+3145 HDAEALITKIGLQT

-3165 KAIADTEEQKVTA
+3165 KAVADAEERKVTD
-3178 IQSEVSQK
+3178 IQTEVSQK
-3186 QRECEADLVKAEPA
+3186 QKECEADLLKAEPA
-3200 LVAAAA
+3200 LVAATA
-3206 ALDTLNRV
+3206 ALNTLNRV
-3214 NLTELKTFP
+3214 NLTELKAFP

-3256 VFMGKVDD
+3256 VFMGKV
-3264 FLQALINYDKEHIPE
+3264 
-3279 NCLKVV
+3279 
-3285 NEQYLKDPEFN
+3285 
-3296 PDLIRTKSFAAA
+3296 
-3308 GLCAWVINIIKF
+3308 
-3320 YEVYCDVEPKR
+3320 YCDVEPKR
-3331 QALAQANLELATAT
+3331 QALAQANLELAAAT
-3345 EKLEAIRKKLVD
+3345 EKLEGIRKKLED
-3357 LDRNLSRLRASF
+3357 LDRNLSRLTASF
-3369 EKAIAEKVRCQE
+3369 EKAIAKKVQCQE
-3381 EVNQTSKTIELA
+3381 EVNQTNKTIELA
-3393 NRLVKELEAKK
+3393 NRLVKELESEKV
-3404 IRWGQSI
+3404 RWGQSI
-3411 KSFEAQEKTLCG
+3411 KSFETQEKTLCG

-3430 FVSYVGPFTRPY
+3430 FVSYVGSFTQQY
-3442 RQELVNCKW
+3442 RQELVDCKW

-3459 SIPITKGLDLI
+3459 SIPITEGLDLI
-3470 SMLTDDATIA
+3470 AMLTDDATIA
-3480 SWNNE
+3480 AWNNE

-3495 NATILMHCERWPL
+3495 NATILTHCARWPL
-3508 VIDPQQQGIK
+3508 MIDPQQQGIK
-3518 WIKNK
+3518 WIKTK
-3523 YGPDL
+3523 YGTNL

-3534 QKGFLNTIETAL
+3534 QKGFLNVIETAL

-3552 LIENLEE
+3552 LIENVEE

-3579 IRIGDKECEFNKNF
+3579 IKIGDKECEFNKNF

-3618 FTVTEDGLEA
+3618 FSVTEDGLES

-3635 SIERPDLEKLK
+3635 SVERPDLEKLK
-3646 LVLTK
+3646 LALTK

-3686 RLEETKAT
+3686 RLETTKAT
-3694 AAEIER
+3694 AAEIEH

-3708 ERKINEA
+3708 EKKINEA

-3751 VLFHRAIEQADKVE
+3751 MLFHRAIKQADKVE
-3765 DVQGRISILMESI
+3765 DMQGRLSILIESI

-3803 FQILLRKKEIDPLE
+3803 FQILLRKKEIDPVE

-3827 HTYPSPVDFLTT
+3827 HTYLSPVDFLTT
-3839 QSWSAIKAVALI
+3839 QSWSAIKAVALMD
-3851 EEFRGID
+3851 EFRGLD

-3875 CPEKEKLPQEWKKKS
+3875 CPEKEKLPQEWKKKN
-3890 LIQKLIIL
+3890 LIQKLILL
-3898 RALRPD
+3898 RAMRPD
-3904 RMTYALRNFV
+3904 RVTYALRNFV

-3935 ESSPVTPIFFILSP
+3935 ESSPATPVFFILSP

-3977 LGQGQEMVAE
+3977 LGQGQETVAE
-3987 MALEKA
+3987 MALENA
-3993 SKGGHWVILQN
+3993 SKGGHWVLLQN

-4024 GSHRDYRVFMSAD
+4024 GSHRDYRVFMSAET
-4037 SAPTPSE
+4037 APTPSE
-4044 HVIPQGLLE
+4044 HIIPQGLLE
-4053 SSIKITNEPPTGM
+4053 NSIKITNEPPTGM

-4081 LEMCSKDQEFKSILF
+4081 LEVCSKEQEFKSILF
-4096 SLCYFHA
+4096 ALCYFHT

-4118 SYPFNLGDL
+4118 SYPFSPGDL
-4127 TICANVLYN
+4127 TICANVLCN

-4142 KVPWEDLRY
+4142 NVPWEDLRY

-4163 DDWDRRLCRVY
+4163 DDWDRKLCRVY
-4174 FEEFMNPSLIE
+4174 LEEFMKPSLIE

-4193 FAAPPYLDYSGYHQ
+4193 FAAPPNLDYSGYHQ
-4207 YVEEMLPPESPTL
+4207 YIEEMLPPESPAL

-4246 QPRNALSGDELGP
+4246 RPRNSLISEELGQ
-4259 STEEKVKNVLDDIL
+4259 STEDKVKNVLDDIL

-4287 KTSNRN
+4287 KNSNRS

-4303 ERMNILIREIRASLE
+4303 ERMNILLREIRVSLQ
-4318 QLDLGLKGELTLS
+4318 QLDLGLKGELMFS
-4331 PDVEAQQSALSY
+4331 PEAEAQQTALSC
-4343 DTVPDAW
+4343 DAVPDTW
-4350 SKLAYPSTYSLAQW
+4350 SKLAYPSTYGLAQW

-4394 NPQAFLT
+4394 NPQSFLT

-4433 HPPREGAYLHGL
+4433 HPPREGAYLSGL
-4445 LMEGARWDTQSG
+4445 LMEGARWDIQSG

-4464 KELTSTMPVIF
+4464 KELTSVMPVIF
-4475 AKASPVDR
+4475 AKAITMDR
-4483 QETKHTYECPVYRT
+4483 EETKHTYACPVYKT
-4497 KLRGPSYIWTFRL
+4497 KTRGPNYVWTFRL

>member
-1 MAAPVA
+1 MYQMAA
-7 AREGR
+7 R
-12 GFREAQ
+12 GASSETQGFLEVP
-18 TLRLSPGACLEAAG
+18 TLRQTPGTRLQASGSMEF
-32 TVEHQEREE
+32 EEEE
-41 EEEEEADE
+41 EEEEEAE
-49 EEAAARRARS
+49 ARRARS
-59 FGRDA
+59 FAQDP
-64 RVRFLGGRLEQMLGF
+64 RVRFLQGHLEQMLGLL
-79 PEEKWSQYLESEDNR
+79 EENWNQYLASEENR
-94 QVLGEFLESTNPAYL
+94 QVLGEFLESISPVCL
-109 VFGVAAAG
+109 VFSI
-117 QLEATREIPRDA
+117 ATTGRLAVSREIPRDA
-129 KHKLV
+129 KHKVV

-144 GVNDFSQMVLFGEL
+144 GVNDLSRTLLFGEL
-158 PASSLGHVSVFLDE
+158 PASSLGHITAFLDE
-172 ILVPVLS
+172 ILVPILS
-179 NKNNHTSWSC
+179 NKTNHKSWSC
-189 FTSQDMECHIEV
+189 FTSQDMEHHVEV
-201 VKNKLHIFRG
+201 MKNKMHIFRG
-211 KMSGRTLLPIPTIAG
+211 KMSRRTLLPIPTIAEN
-226 KIDLDRNYSETT
+226 IDLDQNYSETK

-243 RIILHAIE
+243 RRILHAVE
-251 SVVIK
+251 SVVIN

-266 KDSVRPLLNDFHV
+266 KDSMQPLLNGLHL
-279 TPQTELDFWTMR
+279 TPQSELDFWTMR
-291 KENLSYTYDQLQA
+291 RENLSCTYNQLKA
-304 PIVLKMVKILK
+304 PVVLKMVKILK
-315 AKKSSY
+315 TKKSSY
-321 FPTLKDIFL
+321 FSTLKDIFMT
-330 AVEHALLEAQDVELH
+330 VENALLEAQDIELY
-345 LRSLRR
+345 LSPLRR

-356 QETEFPRTRV
+356 QETEFPQIHLLV
-366 FIAPLFHTICLIW
+366 APLFHTICLIW
-379 SHSKFYNTPARVIA
+379 SHSKFYSTPARIIV
-393 LLKEFCNLFIDQAVA
+393 LLQEFCNLFIEQAIA

-428 VAANILKTFKNSFFN
+428 VAINILKSFKHSFFN

-448 ASYFVGHKELRP
+448 TSYFMGNKDVRT
-460 WDFQSH
+460 WDFPSH

-476 DRLMKIEDIFVTT
+476 DRLMKIEDVFVTM

-496 RLEFGGAKG
+496 RLEFGGIRG
-505 AILNEQI
+505 TILNEQI
-512 HEMSEEFME
+512 CKMNEEFIE
-521 LCKVFKQSTYD
+521 LCKVFKHSSYD
-532 PSDCQNMEFES
+532 PSDCNNMEFEH
-543 DYVAFK
+543 DYAAFK
-549 SKILDFDR
+549 SQTLDFDR
-557 RLGTI
+557 RLGTVV
-562 LCEGFFNCN
+562 CEGFCNCN
-571 GLEAVFKLLTIFGN
+571 GLEAAFKLLTIFGN

-591 VMEIFSPHYSALVHM
+591 VMEIFSPHYSTLM
-606 FNIELDTCKQLYNTR
+606 NMLNTELDMCKQLYNEHME
-621 VKQIEHG
+621 QIEHG
-628 HVVLNKNMPFT
+628 CVVLNKNMPFT

-644 WAKEVLERLQT
+644 WAREILDRLQM

-660 ASLHYLFLGRHDDAI
+660 SSLHYLFSDNPDEAA

-685 LLDQFENHIYNEWK
+685 LLDQFENHIYNKWK
-699 RNVDEICEFNLNQP
+699 ANVDEICEFNLNQP

-719 INGLLRVNFDPK
+719 INGLLSVNFDPK

-743 MLKKTDIP
+743 MMKKSDIP
-751 DSALAIFNKRN
+751 DSALAIFQKRN
-762 TILKYIGNLDLL
+762 TILKYIGNLELL

-782 QTLLGVEY
+782 QTLLEVEY
-790 PLIEEELR
+790 PLIEEELG
-798 AVDEQLTAATT
+798 AIDEQLEAAVT
-809 WLTWRDDCWGYI
+809 WLTWQHDCWGYV
-821 EGVRAAT
+821 EKVQAAT
-828 WELER
+828 AELEC
-833 RVEHAQHNVQA
+833 RVEHTQNNLQV
-844 IQRTMRAWAGC
+844 IQQMMRAWAEC
-855 TLPPRREHRREAA
+855 PLLPRREHRKEAA
-868 LTLEDKGDLFTK
+868 LTLEDKGDLFAK

-903 KADPSLDIWK
+903 KVDPSLDTWK
-913 IYVEFIDDIVVEGFF
+913 IYVEFIDDMVVEGFF
-928 QAIMHDLD
+928 QAIMCDLD
-936 FFLMN
+936 FFLTN
-941 TEKQLKPAPFFQA
+941 TEKQPKPAPFFQV
-954 QMILM
+954 QMILT

-969 DREAGDGFYDLVEE
+969 EREAGDGFYDLVEE

-992 AQMKRIATHL
+992 AQMERVAAHL
-1002 EIENYQNDM
+1002 EITNYQNDM
-1011 DNMLGLAEVRQEIMK
+1011 DNMLGLAEVRREIMN
-1026 RVADVINKVLDF
+1026 RVEDVISKVLDF
-1038 KNTLETY
+1038 RNSLETY

-1057 KHFLLYGHTVSSEEM
+1057 KHFLQYGHTAVSEEM

-1081 EQPPTLKQFQEQID
+1081 EQPPTLEQFKEQID

-1105 KFNDFRVF
+1105 KFDDFRVF
-1113 DSWFKVDMKPFKVTL
+1113 NSWFKVDMRPFKVSL
-1128 LNIIKKWS
+1128 LNVIKKWS

-1147 IDSLNELQEF
+1147 IDSLNELQGF
-1157 IKETDAGLQGELS
+1157 MKVTDGGLQRQLS
-1170 EGDHDGLVDIMG
+1170 EGDHEGLVDIMG

-1210 YGQKMPEKVYIQLEE
+1210 YGQKMPEQVYVQLEE
-1225 LPERWETTKKIA
+1225 LPERWQITKKIA

-1251 VTLIRRKCILFDTKQ
+1251 VTLIRKKCILFDEKQ
-1266 AEFRERFR
+1266 AEFRERFQS
-1274 CYAPFGFNAE
+1274 YAPLGFNAE
-1284 NAYTV
+1284 NPYTV
-1289 LDKANKE
+1289 LDQANQE
-1296 LEALEEEMLQMQES
+1296 LEALEEEMMQMQDS
-1310 THLFEVALPEY
+1310 ARLFEVALPEY
-1321 KQMKQCRKE
+1321 RQMKQCRKE

-1344 RRSTDNWTKTQWR
+1344 RRSIDNWTNTQWR

-1372 KASSITEILSLD
+1372 KEIWSLD
-1384 KEVRVWDAYAGLAGA
+1384 KVVRVWEAYAGLEGA
-1399 VRDMTTSLR
+1399 VKDMTTSLR
-1408 AVTELQNPALRD
+1408 AVAELQSPALRD
-1420 RHWRQLMKTVGVK
+1420 RHWHQLMKAIGVN

-1453 EDDVRKIVDKAV
+1453 EDDVRSIVDKAV

-1472 VIIEISQTWA
+1472 VITEISQTWA
-1482 TMEFSYEVHYRTG
+1482 TMEFSYEVHYRTS

-1539 NVADSVIFTWL
+1539 NILDSVIFTWM

-1564 CSEDIRIQLVKDAR
+1564 CSEDIRIQLVEDAR

-1591 FKTAKV
+1591 LETAKI
-1597 KNVLEATCRPNL
+1597 KNVLEAACRPLL

-1659 KQVTHHLAKLFDSIA
+1659 KQVTRHLAKLFDSIT
-1674 DLQFG
+1674 DLQFE
-1679 DNQDVSAHRAVGMYS
+1679 DNQDASAYRAVGMYS

-1703 AECECIGHVET
+1703 AKCECIGHVET

-1720 QTMQETVRHSIT
+1720 QTMQETVRQSIT
-1732 EAIMAYEEKPRE
+1732 EAIVAYEETPRE

-1777 YETALKDFHKKQL
+1777 YETALKDFHKKQI

-1827 KLISQKIVSPQ
+1827 KLISQKVVSPQ
-1838 AFAWLSQLRHRWEET
+1838 AFAWLSQLRHQWEDT
-1853 QKHCFVNICDAQ
+1853 QKHCIVNICDAQ

-1874 NSPRLVIT
+1874 NNPRLVIT

-1903 PAGPAG
+1903 PSGPAG

-1932 SEQMDYKSIGS
+1932 SEQMDYKSIGNV
-1943 IYKGLVQTGAWGCFD
+1943 YKGLVQTGAWGCFD
-1958 EFNRIP
+1958 EFNRIA

-1975 KMIHDAIRNGRK
+1975 KMIHDAIRNRK
-1987 RFVFL
+1987 QRFVFL
-1992 GEGITLKP
+1992 GEAITLKP
-2000 SAGIFITMNPGYA
+2000 SVGIFITMNPGYA

-2059 ITLYTLCKELLS
+2059 ISLYTLCKELLS

-2113 NMPKIVTDDIPVFLG
+2113 NMPKVVTDDVPVFLG
-2128 LVGDLFP
+2128 LIGDLFP
-2135 ALDVP
+2135 ALEVP
-2140 RSRKLHFEQM
+2140 RRRKPHFEQM
-2150 VRQSTLELRLQP
+2150 VRQSTLELCLQP
-2162 EESFILKVVQ
+2162 EESFILKVIQ
-2172 LEELLA
+2172 LEELLTL
-2178 VRHSVFVVGN
+2178 RHSVFVVGN

-2234 REWKDGKYIVYS
+2234 REWKDG
-2246 YFIGLFSFILR
+2246 LFSFILR
-2257 EQANLAHDGPKWIVL
+2257 EQANLMHDDPKWIVL
-2272 DGDIDPLWIE
+2272 DGDIDPTWIE

-2297 SNERVALTPCMRLL
+2297 SNERVALTPSMRLL
-2311 FETHHL
+2311 FEIHHL
-2317 RMATPATVSRAGILY
+2317 RTATPATVSRAGILY

-2349 RRRHQSEK
+2349 RRQHQSEK

-2362 LFDNYVPA
+2362 LFDKYVPA

-2384 IPESS
+2384 IPENS
-2389 LVQTVCTLLECL
+2389 LVQTICTLLECL
-2401 LTPENVPS
+2401 LTPENVPL

-2414 VYEVYFAFAC
+2414 VYEVYFVFAC
-2424 IWAFGGPLLQD
+2424 IWAFGGTLLRD
-2435 QLSDYQADFSR
+2435 QLSDYPANFSR
-2446 WWQKEMKAVKFPS
+2446 WWHKEMKAVKFPS
-2459 QGTIFDYY
+2459 QETIFDYY

-2474 FLPWTDKIPQFT
+2474 FLPWADKIPQFT
-2486 MDPGVPLQTVLVH
+2486 MDPDVPLQKVLVH

-2505 LRYFMELLLEKGRP
+2505 LRYFIELLLKKGKP
-2519 VMLVGSAGVGKT
+2519 LMLVGNAGVGKT
-2531 VFVGDTLA
+2531 VFMSGTLA
-2539 SLSEDYIVSRVPLNY
+2539 SLSEEFLVSRVPFNY
-2554 YTTSALLQK
+2554 YTSSAALQR

-2584 LVYFIDDMNMPEVD
+2584 LVYFLDDMNMPEVD
-2598 IYGTVQPHT
+2598 LYGTVQPHA
-2607 LIRQHVDYGHWY
+2607 LIRQHIDYGHWY

-2629 HNCQYVACMN
+2629 HHCQYVACMN
-2639 PMVGSFTV
+2639 PTVGSFTI

-2677 FHFQQQAC
+2677 FHFQHQEF
-2685 GPSVLRSGPT
+2685 GPSVFRSGPS
-2695 LIQATIAFHE
+2695 LIQATIVFHQ
-2705 MMTRSFLPT
+2705 MMTQTFLPT
-2714 AIKFHYVFN
+2714 AIKFHYIFN
-2723 LRDLTNIF
+2723 LRDLSNIF

-2738 PECLKGP
+2738 PECLKVP
-2745 NDLIRLW
+2745 NDLMHLW

-2764 IDTEDCDLFQKKIL
+2764 TDTKDCDLFQKKLL

-2788 DSHVLLQQPLIYCH
+2788 NSHVLLQQPLVYCH
-2802 FASGREDPCYMPVKD
+2802 FAHGGRDPCYMPVKD
-2817 WEVLKTILTET
+2817 WEVLKMILMET

-2836 ATMHLVLFEDAMQH
+2836 AAMHLVLFEDAMQH
-2850 VCRISRILRTPQGC
+2850 VCRISRILRTPRGY
-2864 ALLVGV
+2864 ALLIGV

-2877 LSRLAAHICSLEV
+2877 LSRLAAYICSLEV
-2890 FQVTLTEGYG
+2890 FQITLTEGYG

-2929 QVLDESFL
+2929 HVLDESFL

-2948 IPDLFNDEDVDKII
+2948 IPDLFSDEDADKIV
-2962 SGIHNEVRGLGM
+2962 SGIRNEVRGLGIV
-2974 GDSRENCWKFFLAR
+2974 DSRENCWKFFLAR
-2988 VRLQLKIILCF
+2988 VQLQLKIILCF

-3029 QEALVSVS
+3029 KEALVSVS
-3037 RRFIEET
+3037 RRFIEDT
-3044 EGIEPLHKDS
+3044 EGIEPLYKDC

-3062 HASVSEMSA
+3062 HTSVNEMST

-3091 ISLFKNLLKKKQN
+3091 ISLFKNLLKKKQK
-3104 EVSQKKEHLTNGIQ
+3104 EVFQKKEHLVNGIQ

-3145 HDAEALISKIGLQT
+3145 QDAEALITKIGLQT

-3165 KAIADTEEQKVTA
+3165 KAISDTEERKVAA
-3178 IQSEVSQK
+3178 IQTEVSQK
-3186 QRECEADLVKAEPA
+3186 QRECEADLLKAEPA
-3200 LVAAAA
+3200 LVAATA
-3206 ALDTLNRV
+3206 ALNTLNRI

-3256 VFMGKVDD
+3256 IFMGKVDD

-3296 PDLIRTKSFAAA
+3296 PNLIQTKSFAAA

-3331 QALAQANLELATAT
+3331 QALAQANLELAAAT

-3357 LDRNLSRLRASF
+3357 LDQNLSKLTASF

-3381 EVNQTSKTIELA
+3381 EVNQTNKTIELA
-3393 NRLVKELEAKK
+3393 NRLVKELESEK
-3404 IRWGQSI
+3404 IRWGQNI

-3430 FVSYVGPFTRPY
+3430 FVSYVGPFTKQY
-3442 RQELVNCKW
+3442 RQELVHCKW

-3459 SIPITKGLDLI
+3459 SIPITEGLDVI
-3470 SMLTDDATIA
+3470 AMLTDDATIA
-3480 SWNNE
+3480 AWNNE
-3485 GLPSDRMSTE
+3485 GLPNDRMSAE
-3495 NATILMHCERWPL
+3495 NATILTHCERWPL
-3508 VIDPQQQGIK
+3508 MIDPQQQGIK

-3523 YGPDL
+3523 YGADL

-3534 QKGFLNTIETAL
+3534 QKGFLNAIETAL
-3546 AFGDVI
+3546 AFGDII
-3552 LIENLEE
+3552 LVENLEE

-3651 HQNDFKIELKYLED
+3651 HQNDFKIELKHLED

-3672 AAEGSFLDDTKLVE
+3672 AAEGSFLDDTNLVE
-3686 RLEETKAT
+3686 RLETTKAT
-3694 AAEIER
+3694 AAEIEH

-3751 VLFHRAIEQADKVE
+3751 MLFHRAIEQADKVE
-3765 DVQGRISILMESI
+3765 DPQGRISVLMESI
-3778 THAIFLYTSQALF
+3778 THTIFLYTSQALF
-3791 EKDKLTFLSQMA
+3791 EKDKLTFLSHMA
-3803 FQILLRKKEIDPLE
+3803 FQILLRKKEVDPLE
-3817 LDFLLRFTVE
+3817 LDFLLRFPVE
-3827 HTYPSPVDFLTT
+3827 HTCLSPLDFLTT
-3839 QSWSAIKAVALI
+3839 QSWSAIKALALM

-3858 RDVEGSA
+3858 RDVEGSS

-3890 LIQKLIIL
+3890 WIQKLIIL
-3898 RALRPD
+3898 RAVRPD

-3927 LDLVKAFE
+3927 LDLGKAFE
-3935 ESSPVTPIFFILSP
+3935 ESSPATPVFFILSP
-3949 GVDALKDLEILGKR
+3949 GVDALKDLEVLGKR

-3977 LGQGQEMVAE
+3977 LGQGQETVAE
-3987 MALEKA
+3987 MALQKA
-3993 SKGGHWVILQN
+3993 SRGGHWVMLQN

-4009 KWLGTLEKLLERFSQ
+4009 KWLGTLEKLLERYSH
-4024 GSHRDYRVFMSAD
+4024 GSHEDYRVFMSAE
-4037 SAPTPSE
+4037 SARTPDE
-4044 HVIPQGLLE
+4044 HIIPQGLLE
-4053 SSIKITNEPPTGM
+4053 NSIKITNEPPTGM
-4066 LANLHAALYNFDQDT
+4066 LANLHAALYNFDPDT
-4081 LEMCSKDQEFKSILF
+4081 LEMCSKEQEFKSILF

-4118 SYPFNLGDL
+4118 SYPFNPGDL

-4142 KVPWEDLRY
+4142 NVPWEDLRY

-4163 DDWDRRLCRVY
+4163 DDWDRKLCRVY
-4174 FEEFMNPSLIE
+4174 LEEFMNPSLIE

-4207 YVEEMLPPESPTL
+4207 YIEEALPPESPTL

-4234 TSNTLFRTLLEM
+4234 TSSALFRTLLEM
-4246 QPRNALSGDELGP
+4246 QPRNLISSEELGQ
-4259 STEEKVKNVLDDIL
+4259 SMEEKVKNVLDDIL

-4287 KTSNRN
+4287 KNSNRS

-4303 ERMNILIREIRASLE
+4303 ERMNILIREIRASLQ
-4318 QLDLGLKGELTLS
+4318 QLNLGLKGELTLS
-4331 PDVEAQQSALSY
+4331 PDVEAQQLALSY
-4343 DTVPDAW
+4343 DIVPDTW
-4350 SKLAYPSTYSLAQW
+4350 SKLAYPSTYGLAQW
-4364 FNDLLLRCREL
+4364 FNDFLLRCREL
-4375 DTWTQD
+4375 DMWTQD

-4394 NPQAFLT
+4394 NPQSFLT

-4411 EWPLDKM
+4411 EWPLDRM
-4418 CLTVDVTKKTKEDYG
+4418 CLTVDVTKKTKEDYS

-4445 LMEGARWDTQSG
+4445 LMEGARWDPQSG

-4464 KELTSTMPVIF
+4464 KELKSMMPVIF
-4475 AKASPVDR
+4475 AKAIPVDR
-4483 QETKHTYECPVYRT
+4483 QETKHTYACPVYKT
-4497 KLRGPSYIWTFRL
+4497 KTRGPTYVWTFRL